1 MAAMSTEKWKGL
13 VYCTMRDSGGS
24 AAKRKSNQYDE
35 EGNTMWKKRLVS
47 MAMALV
53 LAVSLLPTAAWAYSV
68 GTLDDLKRQLS
79 YGETRTITVTGTIE
93 VTETLVIPAKANITI
108 TGGGTLKR
116 AASFTSGRMFRFD
129 SSVGIYERNKA
140 RLTLENITVD
150 GGSVKASDPA
160 FSLSMNAFL
169 TLKAGAV
176 IQNHVCTS
184 AYEGTVYV
192 AGGVL
197 TMEAGS
203 VIRNNTTAGHGG
215 GVNCSAGSFIMRGGT
230 ITGNT
235 AAKGGGV
242 YSKSCPTDS
251 DSTTDQGKGFVIG
264 DRTGKNSTGVIRI
277 EKNKLSDGTTNNVG
291 VCLYSKSYGNIDTS
305 ANPCAVQ
312 YGTFDA
318 AKSYIGVSAE
328 IVPSLVVKHT
338 YPAMQA
344 AFHSD
349 NAAYVLTS
357 GSDGLWLKGAED
369 GTHTHCVCVGHYAAD
384 SSHFTHNGKTAWTG
398 VSSLKAITTA
408 GNYYLLNDVEVEFNN
423 SISDYVWQPVSG
435 VKLCLN
441 GHSIIGKNN
450 NARSMIEVNSGVTF
464 DLTDCKT
471 TGTVTHGEDRWGKQT
486 TGRAVDIGYGSYS
499 TTATFNLWGGSIT
512 GNFCNDSAGGVAITS
527 GTFNMYGGTITG
539 NTAGLKKQSGY
550 GAGGGVFVDMRGTF
564 NLYRGEI
571 SDNTAVFQGGGGVYV
586 YTTGKFTMYDGTI
599 TRNTVTLLGES
610 TYSNSADYG
619 GGGVLNKGTFIME
632 NGTISDNTVIPFSD
646 DGTQGG
652 GGVYNTGTFT
662 MENGTLTGNKAL
674 NYKDRT
680 DGLGDA
686 DACGNGGGLYNASGA
701 TARIANGTITEN
713 ISSARSNGYDG
724 EGAGIFTKGTL
735 SIGTTSSSKVEIHDN
750 EAKLGSDELSGGG
763 GVCVRS
769 NNVKLT
775 GQVKIY
781 DNTSTASSYI
791 NKDDNL
797 YVGDGFTFSAAG
809 LSLDVERDGACIG
822 VTTKNYPYS
831 KIRITNDNAKA
842 GLFFSDKDGLEVVS
856 DSGYLYVREA
866 QFKAIIHLGEGMKV
880 SVNKYGGV
888 LSEDGKTL
896 TFESVT
902 NIPYFEIAPDG
913 DHYLP
918 KSYKDA
924 IKDMNSP
931 LSASW
936 YSNTRVQ
943 LSGYDS
949 KLTKE
954 LELTLPDATA
964 KDAPEAPTGLGV
976 RMPYESDTAYGFIT
990 GTSSLMEYSKDG
1002 TTWTRCSYGTTRVPL
1017 DKKSANSPIYK
1028 DTVYYVRYRDTET
1041 QKVSEATTV
1050 TVPRYTGVV
1059 AVPVP
1064 RTDMV
1069 YRNRGYFVFEGDID
1083 YYDAHYKTVQGNRV
1097 YDAPGTYTVKV
1108 KPEDGYTW
1116 KDGTT
1121 DPVTLTVTIA
1131 RRTATASDFEVI
1143 SCPPYETPYT
1153 GKAQTY
1159 EMRFA
1164 WPESPFGQ
1172 RLKFA
1177 NPDNKLTLKYK
1188 VEETGKFVTE
1198 PIDVGTYTLYIDV
1211 PEDRNFNATTV
1222 TDKDGEWTFTIT
1234 PANMEAPTGVTGVAA
1249 TKTNPTK
1256 GQLTGLGTDMEYRVK
1271 GSETWITATGNTVDV
1286 TLNTENGYPVD
1297 TVFEVRYKADKNH
1310 DTSNPAQ
1317 VTVAAY
1323 RCVDHEF
1330 GQQLVSD
1337 ETNHWYQCTVC
1348 GAKTGIA
1355 AHSYT
1360 DAKFD
1365 DNGHW
1370 AVCACGAET
1379 HHDKHSLTAKHNESQ
1394 HWQECVCGYKT
1405 GAAAH
1410 ELTTKNNTTEHWQE
1424 CECGYKTGETAHSTE
1439 SKYSAD
1445 GHWEECACG
1454 YKTDVKAHTL
1464 ASGHDTTSHWK
1475 YCTCGYQTD
1484 VAAHELTN
1492 KNDAA
1497 EHWQE
1502 CAVCGYA
1509 TAKTAHDMQ
1518 NKSDESQ
1525 HWQECACGYKLGAAA
1540 HTWTDKYDTQNH
1552 WQECGSCGYKKDVT
1566 AHTLVKQTN
1575 ETQHQV
1581 KCESCEYK
1589 TEWENHTGGTATC
1602 TAQAVCE
1609 VCGVSYGEKAAH
1621 VADSNYKYNGEGH
1634 WTACA
1639 TCGTPMSDQEAHTGG
1654 TADCQHQAVCDV
1666 CRQPYGEL
1674 DANTHT
1680 GGIRWVQTAET
1691 HQAFYLCCGAAA
1703 GAEANHSW
1711 NDESVCSEC
1720 GYGCAHTGGT
1730 ATCTALAV
1738 CDICGHTY
1746 GDLLPHDYR
1755 WVIDQEATT
1764 EATGLKH
1771 EECTACGDKRSEGTV
1786 IPKLPRHSSSVST
1799 PDIQPILT
1807 ADEAKSAT
1815 DYSGGIYGLTFR
1827 ASTGYGSF
1835 KGVKVNG
1842 KTIGAGNYIAEENG
1856 GTEIYLKAAY
1866 LQTLAPGKYTMTVM
1880 TESGEVTTEFT
1891 VGGVMTAP
1899 KTADAG
1905 ALVYL
1910 AMALSSYTGT
1920 ALVARKRRKEF

>member
-1 MAAMSTEKWKGL
+1 
-13 VYCTMRDSGGS
+13 
-24 AAKRKSNQYDE
+24 
-35 EGNTMWKKRLVS
+35 MWKKRLVS
-47 MAMALV
+47 MAMALL
-53 LAVSLLPTAAWAYSV
+53 LAVSLLPTAAWAWSYSV
-68 GTLDDLKRQLS
+68 GTLDDLKRQLG
-79 YGETRTITVTGTIE
+79 YGGERTIEVTGTIE
-93 VTETLVIPAKANITI
+93 VTETLVIPEKANITI
-108 TGGGTLKR
+108 TGGTLKR
-116 AASFTSGRMFRFD
+116 AESFTRGDMFRLN
-129 SSVGIYERNKA
+129 SSFGALESNKA

-150 GGSVKASDPA
+150 GGGVKASDPA
-160 FSLSMNAFL
+160 FSLDSNAFL
-169 TLKAGAV
+169 TLKDGTV
-176 IQNHVCTS
+176 IQNHVNTGT
-184 AYEGTVYV
+184 YEGTVYV

-203 VIRNNTTAGHGG
+203 VIRNNTTAGYGG
-215 GVNCSAGSFIMRGGT
+215 GVYCDAGSFIMHGGT

-235 AAKGGGV
+235 AARGGGGV
-242 YSKSCPTDS
+242 YSKSYPTDD

-264 DRTGKNSTGVIRI
+264 DRTAIDRSGVIRI
-277 EKNKLSDGTTNNVG
+277 ENNKLSDGTTNNVG
-291 VCLYSKSYGNIDTS
+291 VALFDSRYSSRTTDTS

-349 NAAYVLTS
+349 NAAYALTS
-357 GSDGLWLKGAED
+357 GSGGLWMKGAED
-369 GTHTHCVCVGHYAAD
+369 GAHTHCVCVGHYAAD
-384 SSHFTHNGKTAWTG
+384 SNHFTHNDKTAWTG
-398 VSSLKAITTA
+398 VSSLKAITEA
-408 GNYYLLNDVEVEFNN
+408 GNYYLLNDVEVESNG
-423 SISDYVWQPVSG
+423 SSTMYSDPYVWQPKNG

-441 GHSIIGKNN
+441 GHSIIGKNS

-471 TGTVTHGEDRWGKQT
+471 TGKVTHGEDRLGKQT
-486 TGRAVDIGYGSYS
+486 TGRAVDIGYGSSS

-539 NTAGLKKQSGY
+539 NTAGLRKQSGY

-571 SDNTAVFQGGGGVYV
+571 SDNTAVYQGGGGVYV
-586 YTTGKFTMYDGTI
+586 YNTGKFTMHDGLI

-610 TYSNSADYG
+610 TSSYSADYG

-632 NGTISDNTVIPFSD
+632 NGTISDNTVVPFAD
-646 DGTQGG
+646 NGTQGG
-652 GGVYNTGTFT
+652 GGVFNTGTFT

-701 TARIANGTITEN
+701 TAKIENGIIKDN
-713 ISSARSNGYDG
+713 ISSARSNGLDG

-735 SIGTTSSSKVEIHDN
+735 YIGTTSSSVVEIYDN

-769 NNVKLT
+769 NYVKLY

-781 DNTSTASSYI
+781 DNTSTIDNSTNK

-797 YVGDGFTFSAAG
+797 YLGSGYKFSAANLK
-809 LSLDVERDGACIG
+809 LSGECIG
-822 VTTKNYPYS
+822 ITTKDYPYS
-831 KIRITNDNAKA
+831 KIQITNDNAND
-842 GLFFSDKDGLEVVS
+842 GFFFSDKDGLEIVS
-856 DSGYLYVREA
+856 DSGNLYVREA
-866 QFKAIIHLGEGMKV
+866 QFKATIHLGEGMTV
-880 SVNKYGGV
+880 SVNKYGGK
-888 LSEDGKTL
+888 LSADGKTL

-954 LELTLPDATA
+954 LELWLPNATA
-964 KDAPEAPTGLGV
+964 KDAPEAPTGLAGQK
-976 RMPYESDTAYGFIT
+976 PEENNTAYGFIT
-990 GTSSLMEYSKDG
+990 GTTRDMEYSKDG
-1002 TTWTRCSYGTTRVPL
+1002 VTWTQCSSGTTRVPL

-1041 QKVSEATTV
+1041 QKVSEAATV

-1083 YYDAHYKTVQGNRV
+1083 YYDAHYKTVQGSRV

-1131 RRTATASDFEVI
+1131 KRTATASDFKYDAY
-1143 SCPPYETPYT
+1143 PPYETPYS
-1153 GKAQTY
+1153 GEAQTY
-1159 EMRFA
+1159 ENVRFKKLDA
-1164 WPESPFGQ
+1164 IYGDP
-1172 RLKFA
+1172 LAFA

-1222 TDKDGEWTFTIT
+1222 TDKDGEWTFKIV

-1271 GSETWITATGNTVDV
+1271 GSETWTAATGNTVDV

-1310 DTSNPAQ
+1310 DTSSPAQ
-1317 VTVAAY
+1317 VTVKAY
-1323 RCVDHEF
+1323 QCVEHVYGET
-1330 GQQLVSD
+1330 LVSD
-1337 ETNHWYQCTVC
+1337 EANHWYQCTVC

-1355 AHSYT
+1355 THSYT
-1360 DAKFD
+1360 DKKFD
-1365 DNGHW
+1365 GNGHW

-1405 GAAAH
+1405 GETAH
-1410 ELTTKNNTTEHWQE
+1410 ELTSKYDTAGHWQE
-1424 CECGYKTGETAHSTE
+1424 CECGYATNKTDHSME
-1439 SKYSAD
+1439 RKSSAD
-1445 GHWEECACG
+1445 GHWDACACG
-1454 YKTDVKAHTL
+1454 YKTDV
-1464 ASGHDTTSHWK
+1464 
-1475 YCTCGYQTD
+1475 
-1484 VAAHELTN
+1484 AAH
-1492 KNDAA
+1492 A
-1497 EHWQE
+1497 
-1502 CAVCGYA
+1502 
-1509 TAKTAHDMQ
+1509 
-1518 NKSDESQ
+1518 
-1525 HWQECACGYKLGAAA
+1525 
-1540 HTWTDKYDTQNH
+1540 WTDKFDTQNH
-1552 WQECGSCGYKKDVT
+1552 WQECSGCGYQKDVT
-1566 AHTLVKQTN
+1566 AHSLTKNVN

-1581 KCESCEYK
+1581 KCESCGYE

-1602 TAQAVCE
+1602 TAKAVCS
-1609 VCGVSYGEKAAH
+1609 VCGESYGELAAH

-1639 TCGTPMSDQEAHTGG
+1639 TCGTPMSTQEAHTGG
-1654 TADCQHQAVCDV
+1654 TADCQHKAVCDV
-1666 CRQPYGEL
+1666 CGQPYGEIN
-1674 DANTHT
+1674 ASNHT

-1711 NDESVCSEC
+1711 NDESVCTEC

-1786 IPKLPRHSSSVST
+1786 IPKQPRHSSSVST

>member
-1 MAAMSTEKWKGL
+1 
-13 VYCTMRDSGGS
+13 
-24 AAKRKSNQYDE
+24 
-35 EGNTMWKKRLVS
+35 MWKKRLVS

-53 LAVSLLPTAAWAYSV
+53 LAVSLLPTTAWAWSYSV
-68 GTLDDLKRQLS
+68 DTFNELKTQLGKG
-79 YGETRTITVTGTIE
+79 GERTIEVTGTIE
-93 VTETLVIPAKANITI
+93 VTETLVIPEKAKITI
-108 TGGGTLKR
+108 TGGTLKR
-116 AASFTSGRMFRFD
+116 AASFTSGKMFGFAT
-129 SSVGIYERNKA
+129 SGFGTSEA
-140 RLTLENITVD
+140 RLTLEDITVD
-150 GGSVKASDPA
+150 GGGVKASEPA
-160 FSLSMNAFL
+160 FVLLGKSFL
-169 TLKAGAV
+169 TLKNGAV
-176 IQNHVCTS
+176 IQNHVCTNT
-184 AYEGTVYV
+184 YMGTVYV
-192 AGGVL
+192 TGGML

-203 VIRNNTTAGHGG
+203 VIRNNTTAGDGG

-242 YSKSCPTDS
+242 YSKSCPKSD
-251 DSTTDQGKGFVIG
+251 DSTTDEGKGFVIG
-264 DRTGKNSTGVIRI
+264 DRTASDRSGVIRI
-277 EKNKLSDGTTNNVG
+277 ENNKLTDGTANNVY
-291 VCLYSKSYGNIDTS
+291 VCFYSNPYGNTADTS
-305 ANPCAVQ
+305 ANPCAMQ
-312 YGTFDA
+312 YGTFKVAD
-318 AKSYIGVSAE
+318 SYIGVSAE
-328 IVPSLVVKHT
+328 VTHSLVAKHPT
-338 YPAMQA
+338 EYIKT

-349 NAAYVLTS
+349 STAYTLKLNS
-357 GSDGLWLKGAED
+357 GIWLESAD
-369 GTHTHCVCVGHYAAD
+369 THTHCVCGGHYSTD
-384 SSHFTHNGKTAWTG
+384 SNHSTHKELEWTG
-398 VSSLKAITTA
+398 VSSLKVITTA
-408 GNYYLLNDVEVEFNN
+408 GNYYLLNDVEVEYDSSNGTN
-423 SISDYVWQPVSG
+423 TWQPKNG

-441 GHSIIGKNN
+441 GYSIISKDKSTRG
-450 NARSMIEVNSGVTF
+450 MIKVDGGATF
-464 DLTDCKT
+464 DLTDCQT
-471 TGTVTHGEDRWGKQT
+471 TGKVTHGENNRGKA
-486 TGRAVDIGYGSYS
+486 TGKGVDIGWDTISS
-499 TTATFNLWGGSIT
+499 SFNNTTFNLWGGSIT
-512 GNFCNDSAGGVAITS
+512 GHASGNGSGVTVS
-527 GTFNMYGGTITG
+527 GGTFNMYGGKITG
-539 NTAGLKKQSGY
+539 NSADIKDSSY
-550 GAGGGVFVDMRGTF
+550 GGGGGVYVDRNGKF
-564 NLYRGEI
+564 NLYKGEI
-571 SDNTAVFQGGGGVYV
+571 SDNTASRQGGGGVINWG
-586 YTTGKFTMYDGTI
+586 TFTMYDGLI
-599 TRNTVTLLGES
+599 TGNTVTLTGDS
-610 TYSNSADYG
+610 TYEYSADQG
-619 GGGVLNKGTFIME
+619 GGGVLNRGTFTME
-632 NGTISDNTVIPFSD
+632 NGTISDNTVVPFSD

-652 GGVYNTGTFT
+652 GGVYNARGTFT
-662 MENGTLTGNKAL
+662 MENGTITHNQAL
-674 NYKDRT
+674 NYTDSRT
-680 DGLGDA
+680 DAAADK

-701 TARIANGTITEN
+701 TAKIENATITEN
-713 ISSARSNGYDG
+713 ISSARRDGKNG

-735 SIGTTSSSKVEIHDN
+735 YIGTTSSKVEIIDN
-750 EAKLGSDELSGGG
+750 EARLGSDELSGGG

-781 DNTSTASSYI
+781 DNTSTASSHPD
-791 NKDDNL
+791 KDDNL
-797 YVGDGFTFSAAG
+797 YVGYDNYRNNFMFSAAG
-809 LSLDVERDGACIG
+809 LKLTGKEHIG
-822 VTTKNYPYS
+822 ITTQATYAKVQ
-831 KIRITNDNAKA
+831 ITNDNANA
-842 GLFFSDKDGLEVVS
+842 AYFYPDSNDYQIVS
-856 DSGYLYVREA
+856 ENDRLYRREA
-866 QFKAIIHLGEGMKV
+866 QFKATIHLGEGMKV

-888 LSEDGKTL
+888 LSDGGKTL

-954 LELTLPDATA
+954 LELWLPDATA
-964 KDAPEAPTGLGV
+964 KDAPGAPTGLGV

-1017 DKKSANSPIYK
+1017 DKRSVNSEIYV

-1041 QKVSEATTV
+1041 QKVSEAATV

-1069 YRNRGYFVFEGDID
+1069 YRNRYYFIFEGDID
-1083 YYDAHYKTVQGNRV
+1083 YYDAHYKTVQGSRT
-1097 YDAPGTYTVKV
+1097 YCDPGTYTVKV

-1116 KDGTT
+1116 EDGTT

-1131 RRTATASDFEVI
+1131 KRTATASDFEVI
-1143 SCPPYETPYT
+1143 SCPTLETDYT

-1164 WPESPFGQ
+1164 WPESPFGH

-1211 PEDRNFNATTV
+1211 PDDPNFNATTV
-1222 TDKDGEWTFTIT
+1222 TDKDGRWTFTIT
-1234 PANMEAPTGVTGVAA
+1234 PADMKAPTGVTGVAA
-1249 TKTNPTK
+1249 TKEHPTK

-1271 GSETWITATGNTVDV
+1271 GSDTWTAATGNTVDV

-1310 DTSNPAQ
+1310 DTSSPAQ
-1317 VTVAAY
+1317 VTVKAY
-1323 RCVDHEF
+1323 QCVEHVYGET
-1330 GQQLVSD
+1330 LVSD
-1337 ETNHWYQCTVC
+1337 ETSHWYQCTVC

-1360 DAKFD
+1360 DKKFD
-1365 DNGHW
+1365 GNGHW

-1405 GAAAH
+1405 GETAH
-1410 ELTTKNNTTEHWQE
+1410 ELTSKYDTAGHWQE
-1424 CECGYKTGETAHSTE
+1424 CECGYATNKTDHSMESKSSADGHWDACACGYKTDVTAHAWTDKFDTQNHWQECSGCGYKTGETAHS
-1439 SKYSAD
+1439 
-1445 GHWEECACG
+1445 
-1454 YKTDVKAHTL
+1454 
-1464 ASGHDTTSHWK
+1464 
-1475 YCTCGYQTD
+1475 
-1484 VAAHELTN
+1484 LT
-1492 KNDAA
+1492 KN
-1497 EHWQE
+1497 
-1502 CAVCGYA
+1502 V
-1509 TAKTAHDMQ
+1509 
-1518 NKSDESQ
+1518 
-1525 HWQECACGYKLGAAA
+1525 
-1540 HTWTDKYDTQNH
+1540 
-1552 WQECGSCGYKKDVT
+1552 
-1566 AHTLVKQTN
+1566 N

-1581 KCESCEYK
+1581 KCESCGYK

-1602 TAQAVCE
+1602 TAKAVCS
-1609 VCGVSYGEKAAH
+1609 VCGEAYGELAAH
-1621 VADSNYKYNGEGH
+1621 VADSNYRYNADGH

-1639 TCGTPMSDQEAHTGG
+1639 TCGTPMSTQEAHTGG
-1654 TADCQHQAVCDV
+1654 TADCQHPAVCDV
-1666 CRQPYGEL
+1666 CGQPYGEL
-1674 DANTHT
+1674 DASNHT

-1711 NDESVCSEC
+1711 NDGSVCTEC

-1771 EECTACGDKRSEGTV
+1771 EECTACGNKRSEGTV
-1786 IPKLPRHSSSVST
+1786 IPKLPRHSSSVSA

>member
-1 MAAMSTEKWKGL
+1 
-13 VYCTMRDSGGS
+13 
-24 AAKRKSNQYDE
+24 
-35 EGNTMWKKRLVS
+35 MWKKRLVS

-53 LAVSLLPTAAWAYSV
+53 LAVSLLPTAAWAYPAD
-68 GTLDDLKRQLS
+68 TLAELKSQLS
-79 YGETRTITVTGTIE
+79 KGGTRTIPVTGTIE
-93 VTETLVIPAKANITI
+93 VTETLVIPAEAKITI
-108 TGGGTLKR
+108 SGGTLKR
-116 AASFTSGRMFRFD
+116 ADSFTSGCMFRLNSTIGAYD
-129 SSVGIYERNKA
+129 RNKA
-140 RLTLENITVD
+140 SLTLEKITVD
-150 GGSVKASDPA
+150 GGGVKASEPA
-160 FSLSMNAFL
+160 FSLGSNAFL

-197 TMEAGS
+197 TMETGS
-203 VIRNNTTAGHGG
+203 VIRDNTTAGNGG
-215 GVNCSAGSFIMRGGT
+215 GVNCGAGSFIMHGGT

-235 AAKGGGV
+235 AAKGGGGV
-242 YSKSCPTDS
+242 YSASCPTDS

-277 EKNKLSDGTTNNVG
+277 ENNTLSDGTANNVG

-349 NAAYVLTS
+349 NAAYALTS
-357 GSDGLWLKGAED
+357 GSGGLWMKGAKD
-369 GTHTHCVCVGHYAAD
+369 GAHTHCVCVGHYAAD
-384 SSHFTHNGKTAWTG
+384 SSHFTHNDKTAWTG
-398 VSSLKAITTA
+398 VSSLKAITEA
-408 GNYYLLNDVEVEFNN
+408 GNYYLLNDVEVESNG
-423 SISDYVWQPVSG
+423 SSTLYSDPNVWQPVNG

-441 GHSIIGKNN
+441 GHSIIGKNSN
-450 NARSMIEVNSGVTF
+450 ERGMIEVNSGVTF

-471 TGTVTHGEDRWGKQT
+471 TGKVTHGKNFQGVQT
-486 TGRAVDIGYGSYS
+486 EGRGVDIGYGSSS

-512 GNFCNDSAGGVAITS
+512 GNACNNSGGGVVVYS
-527 GTFNMYGGTITG
+527 GTFNMYGGKITD
-539 NTAGLKKQSGY
+539 NTAGLKKENGN
-550 GAGGGVFVDMRGTF
+550 GAGGGVYVDMRGTF

-571 SDNTAVFQGGGGVYV
+571 SENTAVLQGGGGVYV
-586 YTTGKFTMYDGTI
+586 YNTGKFTMHDGLI

-610 TYSNSADYG
+610 TSSYSADYG

-646 DGTQGG
+646 NGTQGG

-662 MENGTLTGNKAL
+662 MENGTLTRNKAL
-674 NYKDRT
+674 NYADRT
-680 DGLGDA
+680 DGLGDK

-701 TARIANGTITEN
+701 TAKIENAVITEN

-735 SIGTTSSSKVEIHDN
+735 YIGTTSSSKVEIIDN
-750 EAKLGSDELSGGG
+750 EARLGSDELSGGG

-769 NNVKLT
+769 NNVYLN

-781 DNTSTASSYI
+781 DNTSTIDNSTNK

-797 YVGDGFTFSAAG
+797 YVGDGFTFYATG
-809 LSLDVERDGACIG
+809 LNTERQDIG

-856 DSGYLYVREA
+856 DSGNLYVREA
-866 QFKAIIHLGEGMKV
+866 QFKATIHLGEGMTV
-880 SVNKYGGV
+880 SVNKYGGK
-888 LSEDGKTL
+888 LSADGKTL

-902 NIPYFEIAPDG
+902 NIPYFEITPDG

-943 LSGYDS
+943 ISGYDS

-954 LELTLPDATA
+954 LELWLPDATA
-964 KDAPEAPTGLGV
+964 KDAPEAPTGLAGT
-976 RMPYESDTAYGFIT
+976 MPYESDTAYGFIT

-1017 DKKSANSPIYK
+1017 DKRSANSEIYV

-1041 QKVSEATTV
+1041 QKVSEATAV

-1069 YRNRGYFVFEGDID
+1069 YRNRYYFIFEGDID
-1083 YYDAHYKTVQGNRV
+1083 YYDAHYKTVQGSRTYCN
-1097 YDAPGTYTVKV
+1097 PGTYTVKV

-1121 DPVTLTVTIA
+1121 EPVTLTVTIA
-1131 RRTATASDFEVI
+1131 KRTATASDFEVI
-1143 SCPPYETPYT
+1143 SYPTYETDYT

-1159 EMRFA
+1159 EIRFA
-1164 WPESPFGQ
+1164 WPESPWGH
-1172 RLKFA
+1172 RLAFA
-1177 NPDNKLTLKYK
+1177 NSNNKLTLKYK
-1188 VEETGKFVTE
+1188 VGDTNTFVTE
-1198 PIDVGTYTLYIDV
+1198 PVDVGTYTLYIDV
-1211 PEDRNFNATTV
+1211 PDDPNFNATTV
-1222 TDKDGEWTFTIT
+1222 TDKDGGWTFTIT
-1234 PANMEAPTGVTGVAA
+1234 PADMKAPAGVTGVAA
-1249 TKTNPTK
+1249 TKEHPTK

-1271 GSETWITATGNTVDV
+1271 GSDTWTAATGNNTVDV

-1310 DTSNPAQ
+1310 DTSSPAQ
-1317 VTVAAY
+1317 VTVKAY
-1323 RCVDHEF
+1323 QCVEHVYGET
-1330 GQQLVSD
+1330 LVSD
-1337 ETNHWYQCTVC
+1337 ETSHWYQCTVC

-1360 DAKFD
+1360 DKKFD

-1394 HWQECVCGYKT
+1394 HWQECVCGYKIGET
-1405 GAAAH
+1405 AH
-1410 ELTTKNNTTEHWQE
+1410 ELTSKYDTAGHWQE
-1424 CECGYKTGETAHSTE
+1424 CECGYATDKTDHSME
-1439 SKYSAD
+1439 RKSSAD
-1445 GHWEECACG
+1445 GHWDACACG
-1454 YKTDVKAHTL
+1454 YKTDV
-1464 ASGHDTTSHWK
+1464 
-1475 YCTCGYQTD
+1475 
-1484 VAAHELTN
+1484 AAH
-1492 KNDAA
+1492 A
-1497 EHWQE
+1497 
-1502 CAVCGYA
+1502 
-1509 TAKTAHDMQ
+1509 
-1518 NKSDESQ
+1518 
-1525 HWQECACGYKLGAAA
+1525 
-1540 HTWTDKYDTQNH
+1540 WTDKFDTQNH
-1552 WQECGSCGYKKDVT
+1552 WQECSGCGYQKDVT
-1566 AHTLVKQTN
+1566 AHSLTKNVN

-1581 KCESCEYK
+1581 KCESCGYK

-1602 TAQAVCE
+1602 TAKAVCS
-1609 VCGVSYGEKAAH
+1609 VCGEAYGELAAH

-1639 TCGTPMSDQEAHTGG
+1639 TCGTPMSNQEAHTGG
-1654 TADCQHQAVCDV
+1654 TADCQHKAVCDV
-1666 CRQPYGEL
+1666 CGQPYGEL
-1674 DANTHT
+1674 DASNHT

-1711 NDESVCSEC
+1711 NDESVCTEC

>member
-1 MAAMSTEKWKGL
+1 
-13 VYCTMRDSGGS
+13 
-24 AAKRKSNQYDE
+24 
-35 EGNTMWKKRLVS
+35 MWKKRLVS
-47 MAMALV
+47 MAMALL

-176 IQNHVCTS
+176 IQNHVNTGT
-184 AYEGTVYV
+184 YEGTVYV

-203 VIRNNTTAGHGG
+203 VIRNNTTAGYGG
-215 GVNCSAGSFIMRGGT
+215 GVYCDAGSFIMHGGT

-235 AAKGGGV
+235 AARGGGGV
-242 YSKSCPTDS
+242 YNKSYPYIQQDEA
-251 DSTTDQGKGFVIG
+251 QGSNYGFVIG
-264 DRTGKNSTGVIRI
+264 DRTASDRSSVIRI

-291 VCLYSKSYGNIDTS
+291 VALFDSRYSSRTTDTS

-349 NAAYVLTS
+349 NAAYALTS
-357 GSDGLWLKGAED
+357 GSGGLWMKGAED
-369 GTHTHCVCVGHYAAD
+369 GAHTHCVCVGHYAAD
-384 SSHFTHNGKTAWTG
+384 SSHFTHNDKTAWTG

-441 GHSIIGKNN
+441 GHSIIGKNSN
-450 NARSMIEVNSGVTF
+450 ERSMIEVNSGVTF

-471 TGTVTHGEDRWGKQT
+471 TGKVTHGEDRLGKQT
-486 TGRAVDIGYGSYS
+486 TGRAVDIGYRSYS

-539 NTAGLKKQSGY
+539 NTAGLRKQSGY

-571 SDNTAVFQGGGGVYV
+571 SDNTAVYQGGGGVYV
-586 YTTGKFTMYDGTI
+586 YNTGKFTMHDGLI
-599 TRNTVTLLGES
+599 TRNTVTLLGKS
-610 TYSNSADYG
+610 TSSYSADYADYG

-632 NGTISDNTVIPFSD
+632 KGTISDNTVVPFAD
-646 DGTQGG
+646 NGTQGG
-652 GGVYNTGTFT
+652 GGVFNAKGTFT
-662 MENGTLTGNKAL
+662 MKDGTITGNKAL
-674 NYKDRT
+674 NYTDPRT
-680 DGLGDA
+680 AEAADK

-701 TARIANGTITEN
+701 TAKIENGIIKDN
-713 ISSARSNGYDG
+713 ISSARSNGLDG

-735 SIGTTSSSKVEIHDN
+735 YIGTTRSSVVEIHDN
-750 EAKLGSDELSGGG
+750 EAKLGSDTLSGGG

-769 NNVKLT
+769 NSVYLY

-781 DNTSTASSYI
+781 DNTSTIDNSTNK

-797 YVGDGFTFSAAG
+797 YVGDGFTFYATG
-809 LSLDVERDGACIG
+809 LNTERQDIG

-856 DSGYLYVREA
+856 DNGYLYVREA
-866 QFKAIIHLGEGMKV
+866 QFKATIHLGEGMKV
-880 SVNKYGGV
+880 SVKPNGGV
-888 LSEDGKTL
+888 LSADGKTL

-902 NIPYFEIAPDG
+902 YIPYFEIAPDG
-913 DHYLP
+913 DYYFP
-918 KSYKDA
+918 ESYKDA
-924 IKDMNSP
+924 VLAVNST
-931 LSASW
+931 LGVSRM
-936 YSNTRVQ
+936 SNTRVQ
-943 LSGYDS
+943 ISGYDS

-954 LELTLPDATA
+954 LELTLPNATA
-964 KDAPEAPTGLGV
+964 KDTPAAPTGLGV

-1002 TTWTRCSYGTTRVPL
+1002 KTWTRCSYGTTRVPL

-1041 QKVSEATTV
+1041 QKVSEAATV

-1083 YYDAHYKTVQGNRV
+1083 YYDAHYKTVQGDRV

-1116 KDGTT
+1116 EDGTT
-1121 DPVTLTVTIA
+1121 EPVTLTVTIA
-1131 RRTATASDFEVI
+1131 KRTATASDFEVI
-1143 SCPPYETPYT
+1143 SCPTLETDYT

-1164 WPESPFGQ
+1164 WPESPFGH

-1177 NPDNKLTLKYK
+1177 NSDNKLTLKYK

-1211 PEDRNFNATTV
+1211 PDDPNFNATTV
-1222 TDKDGEWTFTIT
+1222 TDKDGGWTFTIT

-1271 GSETWITATGNTVDV
+1271 GSETWTAATGNTVDV

-1310 DTSNPAQ
+1310 DTSSPAQ
-1317 VTVAAY
+1317 VTVKAY
-1323 RCVDHEF
+1323 QCVEHVYGET
-1330 GQQLVSD
+1330 LVSD
-1337 ETNHWYQCTVC
+1337 EANHWYQCTVC

-1365 DNGHW
+1365 GNGHW

-1379 HHDKHSLTAKHNESQ
+1379 HHDEHSLTAKHNESQ

-1405 GAAAH
+1405 GETAH
-1410 ELTTKNNTTEHWQE
+1410 ELTSKYDTAGHWQE
-1424 CECGYKTGETAHSTE
+1424 CECGYATDKTDHSME
-1439 SKYSAD
+1439 GKSSAD
-1445 GHWEECACG
+1445 GHWDACACG
-1454 YKTDVKAHTL
+1454 YKTDV
-1464 ASGHDTTSHWK
+1464 
-1475 YCTCGYQTD
+1475 
-1484 VAAHELTN
+1484 
-1492 KNDAA
+1492 
-1497 EHWQE
+1497 
-1502 CAVCGYA
+1502 
-1509 TAKTAHDMQ
+1509 TAH
-1518 NKSDESQ
+1518 
-1525 HWQECACGYKLGAAA
+1525 A
-1540 HTWTDKYDTQNH
+1540 
-1552 WQECGSCGYKKDVT
+1552 
-1566 AHTLVKQTN
+1566 
-1575 ETQHQV
+1575 
-1581 KCESCEYK
+1581 
-1589 TEWENHTGGTATC
+1589 
-1602 TAQAVCE
+1602 
-1609 VCGVSYGEKAAH
+1609 
-1621 VADSNYKYNGEGH
+1621 
-1634 WTACA
+1634 
-1639 TCGTPMSDQEAHTGG
+1639 
-1654 TADCQHQAVCDV
+1654 
-1666 CRQPYGEL
+1666 
-1674 DANTHT
+1674 
-1680 GGIRWVQTAET
+1680 
-1691 HQAFYLCCGAAA
+1691 
-1703 GAEANHSW
+1703 
-1711 NDESVCSEC
+1711 
-1720 GYGCAHTGGT
+1720 
-1730 ATCTALAV
+1730 
-1738 CDICGHTY
+1738 
-1746 GDLLPHDYR
+1746 
-1755 WVIDQEATT
+1755 
-1764 EATGLKH
+1764 
-1771 EECTACGDKRSEGTV
+1771 
-1786 IPKLPRHSSSVST
+1786 
-1799 PDIQPILT
+1799 
-1807 ADEAKSAT
+1807 
-1815 DYSGGIYGLTFR
+1815 
-1827 ASTGYGSF
+1827 
-1835 KGVKVNG
+1835 
-1842 KTIGAGNYIAEENG
+1842 
-1856 GTEIYLKAAY
+1856 
-1866 LQTLAPGKYTMTVM
+1866 
-1880 TESGEVTTEFT
+1880 
-1891 VGGVMTAP
+1891 
-1899 KTADAG
+1899 
-1905 ALVYL
+1905 
-1910 AMALSSYTGT
+1910 
-1920 ALVARKRRKEF
+1920 

>member
-1 MAAMSTEKWKGL
+1 
-13 VYCTMRDSGGS
+13 
-24 AAKRKSNQYDE
+24 
-35 EGNTMWKKRLVS
+35 MWKKRLVS

-53 LAVSLLPTAAWAYSV
+53 LAVSLLPTTAWAYPA
-68 GTLDDLKRQLS
+68 GTLAELKSQLS
-79 YGETRTITVTGTIE
+79 YGGTRTIPVTGTIE
-93 VTETLVIPAKANITI
+93 VTETLVIPAGANITI

-116 AASFTSGRMFRFD
+116 AASFTSGKMFGFAT
-129 SSVGIYERNKA
+129 SGFSTSEA
-140 RLTLENITVD
+140 RLTLEDITVD
-150 GGSVKASDPA
+150 GGGVKASEPA
-160 FSLSMNAFL
+160 FVLLGKSFL
-169 TLKAGAV
+169 TLKNGAV
-176 IQNHVCTS
+176 IQNHVCTNT
-184 AYEGTVYV
+184 YMGTVYV
-192 AGGVL
+192 TGGVL

-203 VIRNNTTAGHGG
+203 VIRNNTTAGYGG
-215 GVNCSAGSFIMRGGT
+215 GVYCDAGSFIMHGGT

-235 AAKGGGV
+235 AARGGGGV
-242 YSKSCPTDS
+242 YNKSYPYIQQDEA
-251 DSTTDQGKGFVIG
+251 QGSNYGFVIG
-264 DRTGKNSTGVIRI
+264 DRTASDRSGVIRI
-277 EKNKLSDGTTNNVG
+277 ENNKLSDGTTNNVS
-291 VCLYSKSYGNIDTS
+291 VALFDSRYSSRTTDTS

-349 NAAYVLTS
+349 NAAYALTS
-357 GSDGLWLKGAED
+357 GSGGLWMKGAKD
-369 GTHTHCVCVGHYAAD
+369 GAHTHCVCVGHYAAD
-384 SSHFTHNGKTAWTG
+384 SSHFTHNDKTAWTG
-398 VSSLKAITTA
+398 VSSLKAITEA
-408 GNYYLLNDVEVEFNN
+408 GNYYLLNDVEVEYNG
-423 SISDYVWQPVSG
+423 SSTLYSDPYVWQPVNG

-441 GHSIIGKNN
+441 GHSIIGKNSN
-450 NARSMIEVNSGVTF
+450 EGSMIEVNSGVTF

-471 TGTVTHGEDRWGKQT
+471 TGKVTHGEDRLGKQT

-539 NTAGLKKQSGY
+539 NTAGLKKESGY

-610 TYSNSADYG
+610 TYSNSTDYG

-646 DGTQGG
+646 NGTQGG

-662 MENGTLTGNKAL
+662 MENGTLTRNKAL

-680 DGLGDA
+680 DGLGDK

-701 TARIANGTITEN
+701 TAKIENAVITEN

-735 SIGTTSSSKVEIHDN
+735 YIGTTSSSKVEIFDN
-750 EAKLGSDELSGGG
+750 EAKLGSDTISGGG

-769 NNVKLT
+769 NNVKLI

-781 DNTSTASSYI
+781 NNTSTIDNST
-791 NKDDNL
+791 NKNKEDNL
-797 YVGDGFTFSAAG
+797 YLGSGYKFSAANLK
-809 LSLDVERDGACIG
+809 LSGECIG
-822 VTTKNYPYS
+822 ITTKDYPYS
-831 KIRITNDNAKA
+831 KIQITNDNAND
-842 GLFFSDKDGLEVVS
+842 GFFFSDKDGLEVVS
-856 DSGYLYVREA
+856 DSGNLYVREA
-866 QFKAIIHLGEGMKV
+866 QFKATIHLGEGMKV

-888 LSEDGKTL
+888 LSDGGKTL

-943 LSGYDS
+943 LSGRDS

-954 LELTLPDATA
+954 LELTLPNATA
-964 KDAPEAPTGLGV
+964 KDTPAAPTGLAGT
-976 RMPYESDTAYGFIT
+976 MPKKSDTAYGFIT

-1002 TTWTRCSYGTTRVPL
+1002 KTWTTCSYYGSTTKVPL
-1017 DKKSANSPIYK
+1017 NKRSADSEIYV

-1041 QKVSEATTV
+1041 QKVSEAATV

-1069 YRNRGYFVFEGDID
+1069 YRNRGYFVFEGGID
-1083 YYDAHYKTVQGNRV
+1083 DYRAHYITVEGT
-1097 YDAPGTYTVKV
+1097 YIHTKAGTYTVKV

-1116 KDGTT
+1116 VGGGT

-1131 RRTATASDFEVI
+1131 RRTATASDFKYDA
-1143 SCPPYETPYT
+1143 CPPYETPYS
-1153 GKAQTY
+1153 GEAQTY
-1159 EMRFA
+1159 ENVRFKKLDA
-1164 WPESPFGQ
+1164 IHGDP
-1172 RLKFA
+1172 LAFA
-1177 NPDNKLTLKYK
+1177 NSNNKLTLKYK
-1188 VEETGKFVTE
+1188 VGDTNTFVTE
-1198 PIDVGTYTLYIDV
+1198 PVDVGTYTLYIDV
-1211 PEDRNFNATTV
+1211 PDDPNFNATTV
-1222 TDKDGEWTFTIT
+1222 TDERGFWTFTIT
-1234 PANMEAPTGVTGVAA
+1234 PADMKAPTGVTGVAA
-1249 TKTNPTK
+1249 TKEHPTT
-1256 GQLTGLGTDMEYRVK
+1256 GQLTGLGTDMEYSKDGV
-1271 GSETWITATGNTVDV
+1271 TWTAATGNTVDV

-1310 DTSNPAQ
+1310 DTSSPAQ
-1317 VTVAAY
+1317 VTVKAY
-1323 RCVDHEF
+1323 QCVEHVYGET
-1330 GQQLVSD
+1330 LVGD
-1337 ETNHWYQCTVC
+1337 EANHWYQCTVC

-1355 AHSYT
+1355 VHSYT
-1360 DAKFD
+1360 DKKFD
-1365 DNGHW
+1365 GNGHW

-1379 HHDKHSLTAKHNESQ
+1379 HHDTHSLTAKHNESQ

-1405 GAAAH
+1405 GETAH
-1410 ELTTKNNTTEHWQE
+1410 ELTSKYDTAGHWQE
-1424 CECGYKTGETAHSTE
+1424 CECGYATDKTDHSME
-1439 SKYSAD
+1439 GKSSAD
-1445 GHWEECACG
+1445 GHWDACACG
-1454 YKTDVKAHTL
+1454 YKTDV
-1464 ASGHDTTSHWK
+1464 
-1475 YCTCGYQTD
+1475 
-1484 VAAHELTN
+1484 AAH
-1492 KNDAA
+1492 A
-1497 EHWQE
+1497 
-1502 CAVCGYA
+1502 
-1509 TAKTAHDMQ
+1509 
-1518 NKSDESQ
+1518 
-1525 HWQECACGYKLGAAA
+1525 
-1540 HTWTDKYDTQNH
+1540 WTDKFDTQNH
-1552 WQECGSCGYKKDVT
+1552 WQECSGCGYKTGVT
-1566 AHTLVKQTN
+1566 AHSLTKNVN

-1581 KCESCEYK
+1581 KCESCGYK

-1602 TAQAVCE
+1602 TAKAVCS
-1609 VCGVSYGEKAAH
+1609 VCGESYGELAAH
-1621 VADSNYKYNGEGH
+1621 VADSTYKYNGEGH

-1639 TCGTPMSDQEAHTGG
+1639 TCGTPMSNQEAHTGG
-1654 TADCQHQAVCDV
+1654 RADCQHKAVCDV
-1666 CRQPYGEL
+1666 CGQPYGEL
-1674 DANTHT
+1674 DASNHT

-1711 NDESVCSEC
+1711 NDGSVCTEC

-1771 EECTACGDKRSEGTV
+1771 EECTVCGDKRSEGTV
-1786 IPKLPRHSSSVST
+1786 IPKQPRHSSSVST

>member
-1 MAAMSTEKWKGL
+1 
-13 VYCTMRDSGGS
+13 
-24 AAKRKSNQYDE
+24 
-35 EGNTMWKKRLVS
+35 MWKKRLVS

-53 LAVSLLPTAAWAYSV
+53 LAVSLLPTTAWAWSYSV
-68 GTLDDLKRQLS
+68 DTFNELKTQLGKG
-79 YGETRTITVTGTIE
+79 GERTIEVTGTIE
-93 VTETLVIPAKANITI
+93 VTETLVIPEKANITI
-108 TGGGTLKR
+108 TGGTLKR
-116 AASFTSGRMFRFD
+116 AESFTSGRMFRLN
-129 SSVGIYERNKA
+129 SSFGALESNKA

-150 GGSVKASDPA
+150 GNNVKASEPVV
-160 FSLSMNAFL
+160 SLSSNGFL
-169 TLKAGAV
+169 TLKDGAV
-176 IQNHVCTS
+176 IQNHVNTGT
-184 AYEGTVYV
+184 YEGTVYV

-203 VIRNNTTAGHGG
+203 VIRNNATAGYGG
-215 GVNCSAGSFIMRGGT
+215 GVYCDAGSFIMHGGT

-235 AAKGGGV
+235 AARGGGGV

-264 DRTGKNSTGVIRI
+264 DRTGSDRSGVIRI
-277 EKNKLSDGTTNNVG
+277 ENNTLSDGTTNNVG

-328 IVPSLVVKHT
+328 IVPSLVVKHPNST
-338 YPAMQA
+338 MQA
-344 AFHSD
+344 AFRSD
-349 NAAYVLTS
+349 NGAYALTS
-357 GSDGLWLKGAED
+357 GSGGLWMKGAED

-384 SSHFTHNGKTAWTG
+384 SSHFTHNDKTAWTG

-441 GHSIIGKNN
+441 GHSIIGKNSN
-450 NARSMIEVNSGVTF
+450 ERSMIEVNSGVTF

-471 TGTVTHGEDRWGKQT
+471 TGKVTHGEDRLGRQT
-486 TGRAVDIGYGSYS
+486 TGRAVDIGYGSSS

-539 NTAGLKKQSGY
+539 NTAGLKKESGY

-610 TYSNSADYG
+610 TYSNSTDYG

-646 DGTQGG
+646 NGTQGG

-662 MENGTLTGNKAL
+662 MENGTLTRNKAL
-674 NYKDRT
+674 NYAART
-680 DGLGDA
+680 DGLGDK

-701 TARIANGTITEN
+701 TAKIENAVITEN

-769 NNVKLT
+769 NNVKLI

-781 DNTSTASSYI
+781 DNTSTIDNSTNK

-831 KIRITNDNAKA
+831 RIRITNDNAKA

-856 DSGYLYVREA
+856 DNGYLYVREA
-866 QFKAIIHLGEGMKV
+866 QFKATIHLGDGMTV
-880 SVNKYGGV
+880 SVNKYGGK
-888 LSEDGKTL
+888 LSADGKTL

-913 DHYLP
+913 DYYFP
-918 KSYKDA
+918 ESYKDA

-949 KLTKE
+949 KLKAE
-954 LELTLPDATA
+954 LELTLPNATA
-964 KDAPEAPTGLGV
+964 KDTPAAPTGLAGT
-976 RMPYESDTAYGFIT
+976 MPKKSDTAYGFIT

-1002 TTWTRCSYGTTRVPL
+1002 TTWTTCSYYGNTTKVPL

-1050 TVPRYTGVV
+1050 TVPRHTGVV

-1069 YRNRGYFVFEGDID
+1069 YRNRGYFVFEADPD
-1083 YYDAHYKTVQGNRV
+1083 YYKAHYITVEGT
-1097 YDAPGTYTVKV
+1097 YIHTKAGTYTVKV

-1116 KDGTT
+1116 VGGGT

-1131 RRTATASDFEVI
+1131 RRTATASDFEYAAYP
-1143 SCPPYETPYT
+1143 SNPTPYT

-1159 EMRFA
+1159 EIRFA
-1164 WPESPFGQ
+1164 WPESPWGH
-1172 RLKFA
+1172 RLAFA
-1177 NPDNKLTLKYK
+1177 NSNNKLTLKYK
-1188 VEETGKFVTE
+1188 VGDTNTFVTE
-1198 PIDVGTYTLYIDV
+1198 PVDVGTYTLYIDV
-1211 PEDRNFNATTV
+1211 PDDPNFNATTV
-1222 TDKDGEWTFTIT
+1222 TDKDGRWTFTIV
-1234 PANMEAPTGVTGVAA
+1234 PADMKAPTGVTGVAA
-1249 TKTNPTK
+1249 TKEHPTK
-1256 GQLTGLGTDMEYRVK
+1256 GQLTGLGTDMEYSKDGV
-1271 GSETWITATGNTVDV
+1271 TWTAATGNTVDV

-1310 DTSNPAQ
+1310 DTSSPAQ
-1317 VTVAAY
+1317 VTVKAY
-1323 RCVDHEF
+1323 QCVEHVYGET
-1330 GQQLVSD
+1330 LVSD
-1337 ETNHWYQCTVC
+1337 EANHWYQCTVC

-1360 DAKFD
+1360 DKKFD
-1365 DNGHW
+1365 GNGHW
-1370 AVCACGAET
+1370 AVCTCGAET

-1405 GAAAH
+1405 GETAH
-1410 ELTTKNNTTEHWQE
+1410 ELTSKYDTAGHWQE
-1424 CECGYKTGETAHSTE
+1424 CECGYATDKTDHSME
-1439 SKYSAD
+1439 SKSSAD
-1445 GHWEECACG
+1445 GHWDACACG
-1454 YKTDVKAHTL
+1454 YKTDV
-1464 ASGHDTTSHWK
+1464 
-1475 YCTCGYQTD
+1475 
-1484 VAAHELTN
+1484 AAH
-1492 KNDAA
+1492 A
-1497 EHWQE
+1497 
-1502 CAVCGYA
+1502 
-1509 TAKTAHDMQ
+1509 
-1518 NKSDESQ
+1518 
-1525 HWQECACGYKLGAAA
+1525 
-1540 HTWTDKYDTQNH
+1540 WTDKFDTQNH
-1552 WQECGSCGYKKDVT
+1552 WQECSGCGYKTGVT
-1566 AHTLVKQTN
+1566 AHSLTKNVN

-1581 KCESCEYK
+1581 KCESCGYK

-1602 TAQAVCE
+1602 TAKAVCS
-1609 VCGVSYGEKAAH
+1609 VCGESYGELAAH
-1621 VADSNYKYNGEGH
+1621 VADSNYGHNADGH
-1634 WTACA
+1634 WTVCA
-1639 TCGTPMSDQEAHTGG
+1639 TCRTPMSNQEAHTGG
-1654 TADCQHQAVCDV
+1654 TADCQHKAVCDV
-1666 CRQPYGEL
+1666 CGQPYGEL
-1674 DANTHT
+1674 DASNHT
-1680 GGIRWVQTAET
+1680 GGTRWVQTAET

-1711 NDESVCSEC
+1711 NDGSVCTEC

-1771 EECTACGDKRSEGTV
+1771 EECTACGSKRSEGTV
-1786 IPKLPRHSSSVST
+1786 IPKQPRHSSSVST
-1799 PDIQPILT
+1799 PDIQAILT

>member
-1 MAAMSTEKWKGL
+1 
-13 VYCTMRDSGGS
+13 
-24 AAKRKSNQYDE
+24 
-35 EGNTMWKKRLVS
+35 MWKKRLVS

-53 LAVSLLPTAAWAYSV
+53 LAVSLLPTAAWADSA
-68 GTLDDLKRQLS
+68 GTLADLKRQLS
-79 YGETRTITVTGTIE
+79 YGGTRTIEVTGTIE
-93 VTETLVIPAKANITI
+93 VTETLVIPAQAKVTI
-108 TGGGTLKR
+108 NGGGTLKR
-116 AASFTSGRMFRFD
+116 ADSFTSGCMFRLN
-129 SSVGIYERNKA
+129 STIGAYERNKA
-140 RLTLENITVD
+140 SLTLENITVD
-150 GGSVKASDPA
+150 GGGVKASEPA
-160 FSLSMNAFL
+160 FSLGGDAFL
-169 TLKAGAV
+169 TLKNGAV

-197 TMEAGS
+197 TMETGS
-203 VIRNNTTAGHGG
+203 VIRDNATAGHGG
-215 GVNCSAGSFIMRGGT
+215 GVNCSAGSFIMHGGT

-242 YSKSCPTDS
+242 YSKSCPKND
-251 DSTTDQGKGFVIG
+251 DSTTDEGKGFVIG
-264 DRTGKNSTGVIRI
+264 DRTGKDSTGVIRI
-277 EKNKLSDGTTNNVG
+277 ENNTLSDGTANNVYVG
-291 VCLYSKSYGNIDTS
+291 LYFKSYDGNTTDTS

-312 YGTFDA
+312 YGTFNA
-318 AKSYIGVSAE
+318 AKSYIGISAE
-328 IVPSLVVKHT
+328 IVPSLVVKRASST
-338 YPAMQA
+338 MQA
-344 AFHSD
+344 AFRSD
-349 NAAYVLTS
+349 NGAYALTS

-369 GTHTHCVCVGHYAAD
+369 GTHTHCVCGGNYKAD
-384 SSHFTHNGKTAWTG
+384 SSHFTHNDNTAWTG
-398 VSSLKAITTA
+398 VSSLKAITEA
-408 GNYYLLNDVEVEFNN
+408 GNYYLLNDVEVEYNG
-423 SISDYVWQPVSG
+423 SSTLYSDPYVWQPVNG

-471 TGTVTHGEDRWGKQT
+471 TGTVTHGENYWGEQA

-539 NTAGLKKQSGY
+539 NTAGLKKESGY

-610 TYSNSADYG
+610 TYSNSTDYG

-646 DGTQGG
+646 NGTQGG

-674 NYKDRT
+674 NYAART
-680 DGLGDA
+680 DGLGDK

-735 SIGTTSSSKVEIHDN
+735 SIGTTSSSKVKIYNN

-781 DNTSTASSYI
+781 DNTSTASSYT
-791 NKDDNL
+791 NKNDNL
-797 YVGDGFTFSAAG
+797 YVGDGFTFYATG
-809 LSLDVERDGACIG
+809 LNTERQDIG

-866 QFKAIIHLGEGMKV
+866 QFKAAIHLGEGMKV
-880 SVNKYGGV
+880 SVNKYGGK

-954 LELTLPDATA
+954 LELWLPDATA
-964 KDAPEAPTGLGV
+964 KDAPEAPTGLAGT
-976 RMPYESDTAYGFIT
+976 MPYESDTAYGFIT

-1002 TTWTRCSYGTTRVPL
+1002 KTWTRCSYGTTRVPL
-1017 DKKSANSPIYK
+1017 DKRSANSEIYV

-1069 YRNRGYFVFEGDID
+1069 YRNRYYFIFEGDID
-1083 YYDAHYKTVQGNRV
+1083 YYDAHYKTVQGDRTYCN
-1097 YDAPGTYTVKV
+1097 PGTYTVKV
-1108 KPEDGYTW
+1108 KPEDGYRW

-1121 DPVTLTVTIA
+1121 EPVTLTVTIA

-1143 SCPPYETPYT
+1143 SCPANPTPYT

-1159 EMRFA
+1159 EIRFA
-1164 WPESPFGQ
+1164 WPESPFGH
-1172 RLKFA
+1172 RLAFA
-1177 NPDNKLTLKYK
+1177 NSNNKLTLKYK
-1188 VEETGKFVTE
+1188 VGDTNTFVTK
-1198 PIDVGTYTLYIDV
+1198 PVDVGTYTLYIDV
-1211 PEDRNFNATTV
+1211 PDDPNFNATTV
-1222 TDKDGEWTFTIT
+1222 TDKDGGWTFTIT
-1234 PANMEAPTGVTGVAA
+1234 PADMKAPTGVTGVAA
-1249 TKTNPTK
+1249 TKEHPTK
-1256 GQLTGLGTDMEYRVK
+1256 GQLTGLGTDMEYSKDGV
-1271 GSETWITATGNTVDV
+1271 TWTAATGNTVDV

-1310 DTSNPAQ
+1310 DTSSPAQ
-1317 VTVAAY
+1317 VTVKAY
-1323 RCVDHEF
+1323 QCVEHVYGET
-1330 GQQLVSD
+1330 LVSD

-1365 DNGHW
+1365 GNGHW
-1370 AVCACGAET
+1370 AVCACGAEA
-1379 HHDKHSLTAKHNESQ
+1379 HHDKHSLTAKHDESQ

-1405 GAAAH
+1405 GETAH
-1410 ELTTKNNTTEHWQE
+1410 ELTSKYDTAGHWQE
-1424 CECGYKTGETAHSTE
+1424 CECGYATDKTDHSME
-1439 SKYSAD
+1439 GKSSAD
-1445 GHWEECACG
+1445 GHWDACACG
-1454 YKTDVKAHTL
+1454 YKTDV
-1464 ASGHDTTSHWK
+1464 
-1475 YCTCGYQTD
+1475 
-1484 VAAHELTN
+1484 AAH
-1492 KNDAA
+1492 A
-1497 EHWQE
+1497 
-1502 CAVCGYA
+1502 
-1509 TAKTAHDMQ
+1509 
-1518 NKSDESQ
+1518 
-1525 HWQECACGYKLGAAA
+1525 
-1540 HTWTDKYDTQNH
+1540 WTDKFDTQNH
-1552 WQECGSCGYKKDVT
+1552 WQECSGCGYQKDVT
-1566 AHTLVKQTN
+1566 AHSLTKNVN

-1581 KCESCEYK
+1581 KCESCGYK

-1602 TAQAVCE
+1602 TAKAVCS
-1609 VCGVSYGEKAAH
+1609 VCGEAYGELAAH
-1621 VADSNYKYNGEGH
+1621 VADSTYKYNGEGH

-1639 TCGTPMSDQEAHTGG
+1639 TCGTPMSNQEAHTGG
-1654 TADCQHQAVCDV
+1654 TANCQHKTVCDV
-1666 CRQPYGEL
+1666 CGQPYGEL
-1674 DANTHT
+1674 DASNHT
-1680 GGIRWVQTAET
+1680 GGIRWAQTAET

-1711 NDESVCSEC
+1711 NDESVCTEC

-1771 EECTACGDKRSEGTV
+1771 EECTACGDKRSEGTE

-1807 ADEAKSAT
+1807 AENAKSAT
-1815 DYSGGIYGLTFR
+1815 DFSGGIYGLTFR

-1842 KTIGAGNYIAEENG
+1842 KTIGTGNYIAEENG

-1866 LQTLAPGKYTMTVM
+1866 LGTLAPGKYTMTVM

>member
-1 MAAMSTEKWKGL
+1 MGRGLYRKILESGRRKPPLFAFQGGQDAFGGDGCRKTEEAGIL
-13 VYCTMRDSGGS
+13 RDDERRRDTPQN
-24 AAKRKSNQYDE
+24 AEREQHNE

-53 LAVSLLPTAAWAYSV
+53 LAVSLLPTTAWAWSV
-68 GTLDDLKRQLS
+68 DTFDELKRELG
-79 YGETRTITVTGTIE
+79 YGGTRTIPVTGTIE
-93 VTETLVIPAKANITI
+93 VTETLVIPAEAKITI

-116 AASFTSGRMFRFD
+116 AASFTRGCMFRLN
-129 SSVGIYERNKA
+129 SSFGAYERNKA
-140 RLTLENITVD
+140 SLTLENITVD
-150 GGSVKASDPA
+150 GGGVKASDSA
-160 FSLSMNAFL
+160 FSLGSNAFL

-184 AYEGTVYV
+184 PYEGTVYV

-203 VIRNNTTAGHGG
+203 VIRDNTTAGNGG
-215 GVNCSAGSFIMRGGT
+215 GVNCGAGSFIMRGGT

-235 AAKGGGV
+235 AAKGGGGV

-264 DRTGKNSTGVIRI
+264 DRTGGDKNGVIRI
-277 EKNKLSDGTTNNVG
+277 ENNALSDGTNNNVCVG
-291 VCLYSKSYGNIDTS
+291 LYSKSYGNIDTS

-349 NAAYVLTS
+349 NAAYALTS
-357 GSDGLWLKGAED
+357 GSGGLWMKGAED

-384 SSHFTHNGKTAWTG
+384 SSHFTHNDKTAWTG
-398 VSSLKAITTA
+398 VSSLKAITEA

-441 GHSIIGKNN
+441 GHSIIGKNSN
-450 NARSMIEVNSGVTF
+450 ERGMIEVNSGVTF

-471 TGTVTHGEDRWGKQT
+471 TGTVTHGKNFQGVQT
-486 TGRAVDIGYGSYS
+486 EGRGVDIGYGSSS

-512 GNFCNDSAGGVAITS
+512 GNACNNSGGGVVAYS
-527 GTFNMYGGTITG
+527 GTFNMYGGKITD
-539 NTAGLKKQSGY
+539 NTAGLKKENGN
-550 GAGGGVFVDMRGTF
+550 GAGGGVYVDMRGTF

-571 SDNTAVFQGGGGVYV
+571 SENTAVLQGGGGVYV
-586 YTTGKFTMYDGTI
+586 YNTGKFTMYDGTI
-599 TRNTVTLLGES
+599 TRNNVTLIGKS
-610 TYSNSADYG
+610 TYENSADYG
-619 GGGVLNKGTFIME
+619 GGGVLNRGTFTMK
-632 NGTISDNTVIPFSD
+632 NGTISSNTVVPFSD
-646 DGTQGG
+646 NGTQGG

-674 NYKDRT
+674 NYADRT
-680 DGLGDA
+680 DGLGDK

-701 TARIANGTITEN
+701 TAKIENAVITEN
-713 ISSARSNGYDG
+713 ISSARRDGKNG

-735 SIGTTSSSKVEIHDN
+735 YIGTTSSSKVEIIDN
-750 EAKLGSDELSGGG
+750 EARLGSDELSGGG

-781 DNTSTASSYI
+781 DNTSTASSHPD
-791 NKDDNL
+791 KDDNL
-797 YVGDGFTFSAAG
+797 YVGYDNYRNNFMFSAAG
-809 LSLDVERDGACIG
+809 LKLPHNSGFIG
-822 VTTKNYPYS
+822 ITTQATYAKVQ
-831 KIRITNDNAKA
+831 ITNDNANA
-842 GLFFSDKDGLEVVS
+842 AYFYPDSNDYQIVS
-856 DSGYLYVREA
+856 ENGKLYRREA
-866 QFKAIIHLGEGMKV
+866 QFKAIIHLGEGMTV

-936 YSNTRVQ
+936 YSNTRLQ

-964 KDAPEAPTGLGV
+964 KDAPAAPTGLAGT
-976 RMPYESDTAYGFIT
+976 MPYESDTAYGFIT

-1002 TTWTRCSYGTTRVPL
+1002 KTWTRCSYGTTRVPL
-1017 DKKSANSPIYK
+1017 DKRSANSEIYV

-1069 YRNRGYFVFEGDID
+1069 YRNRYYFVFEGDID
-1083 YYDAHYKTVQGNRV
+1083 YYDAHYKTVQGSRTYCN
-1097 YDAPGTYTVKV
+1097 PGTYTVKV

-1121 DPVTLTVTIA
+1121 EPVTLTVTIA

-1143 SCPPYETPYT
+1143 SRPPYETDYT

-1159 EMRFA
+1159 EIRFA
-1164 WPESPFGQ
+1164 WPESPWGH
-1172 RLKFA
+1172 RLAFA
-1177 NPDNKLTLKYK
+1177 NSNNKLTLKYK
-1188 VEETGKFVTE
+1188 VGDTNTFVTE
-1198 PIDVGTYTLYIDV
+1198 PVDVGTYTLYIDV
-1211 PEDRNFNATTV
+1211 PDDPNFNATTV
-1222 TDKDGEWTFTIT
+1222 TDKDGGWTFTIT
-1234 PANMEAPTGVTGVAA
+1234 PADMKAPTGVTGVAA
-1249 TKTNPTK
+1249 TKEHPTK

-1310 DTSNPAQ
+1310 DTSSPAQ
-1317 VTVAAY
+1317 VTVKAY
-1323 RCVDHEF
+1323 QCVEHVYGET
-1330 GQQLVSD
+1330 LVSD
-1337 ETNHWYQCTVC
+1337 EANHWYQCTVC

-1365 DNGHW
+1365 GNGHW

-1405 GAAAH
+1405 GETAH
-1410 ELTTKNNTTEHWQE
+1410 ELTSKYDTAGHWQE
-1424 CECGYKTGETAHSTE
+1424 CECGYATDKTDHSME
-1439 SKYSAD
+1439 SKSSAD
-1445 GHWEECACG
+1445 GHWDACACG
-1454 YKTDVKAHTL
+1454 YKTDV
-1464 ASGHDTTSHWK
+1464 
-1475 YCTCGYQTD
+1475 
-1484 VAAHELTN
+1484 AAH
-1492 KNDAA
+1492 A
-1497 EHWQE
+1497 
-1502 CAVCGYA
+1502 
-1509 TAKTAHDMQ
+1509 
-1518 NKSDESQ
+1518 
-1525 HWQECACGYKLGAAA
+1525 
-1540 HTWTDKYDTQNH
+1540 WTDKFDTQNH
-1552 WQECGSCGYKKDVT
+1552 WQECSGCGYQKDVT
-1566 AHTLVKQTN
+1566 AHSLTKNVN

-1581 KCESCEYK
+1581 KCESCGYK

-1602 TAQAVCE
+1602 TAKAVCS
-1609 VCGVSYGEKAAH
+1609 VCGESYGELAAH

-1639 TCGTPMSDQEAHTGG
+1639 TCGTPMSNQEAHTGG
-1654 TADCQHQAVCDV
+1654 TADCQHKAVCDV
-1666 CRQPYGEL
+1666 CGQPYGEL
-1674 DANTHT
+1674 DASNHT
-1680 GGIRWVQTAET
+1680 GGIRWAQTAET

-1711 NDESVCSEC
+1711 NDESVCTEC

-1771 EECTACGDKRSEGTV
+1771 EECAACGDKRSEGTV
-1786 IPKLPRHSSSVST
+1786 IPKRPRHSSSVST

>member
-1 MAAMSTEKWKGL
+1 
-13 VYCTMRDSGGS
+13 
-24 AAKRKSNQYDE
+24 
-35 EGNTMWKKRLVS
+35 MWKKRLVS

-53 LAVSLLPTAAWAYSV
+53 LAVSLLPTAAWAWSV
-68 GTLDDLKRQLS
+68 DTFDELKRELG
-79 YGETRTITVTGTIE
+79 YGGTRTIPVTGTIE
-93 VTETLVIPAKANITI
+93 VTETLVIPAEAKITI

-116 AASFTSGRMFRFD
+116 AASFTSGKMFRLN
-129 SSVGIYERNKA
+129 SSFGAYERNKA
-140 RLTLENITVD
+140 SLTLENITVD
-150 GGSVKASDPA
+150 GGGVKASDSA
-160 FSLSMNAFL
+160 FSLGSNAFL

-184 AYEGTVYV
+184 PYEGTVYV

-203 VIRNNTTAGHGG
+203 VIRNNTTAGNGG
-215 GVNCSAGSFIMRGGT
+215 GVNCGAGSFIMHGGT

-235 AAKGGGV
+235 AAKGGGGV
-242 YSKSCPTDS
+242 YSASCPTDR

-264 DRTGKNSTGVIRI
+264 DRTGKDSSGVIRI
-277 EKNKLSDGTTNNVG
+277 EKNKLSDGTANNVCVG
-291 VCLYSKSYGNIDTS
+291 LYSKSYGNIDTS

-312 YGTFDA
+312 YGTFNA

-328 IVPSLVVKHT
+328 IVPSLVVKHASS
-338 YPAMQA
+338 AMQA

-349 NAAYVLTS
+349 NGAYALTS

-369 GTHTHCVCVGHYAAD
+369 GTHTHCVCGAEGYAHT
-384 SSHFTHNGKTAWTG
+384 SHKNDTTWTG
-398 VSSLKAITTA
+398 VSSLKAITEA

-441 GHSIIGKNN
+441 GHSIIGKNSN
-450 NARSMIEVNSGVTF
+450 ERSMIEVNSGVTF

-471 TGTVTHGEDRWGKQT
+471 TGKVTHGEDRWGKQT

-539 NTAGLKKQSGY
+539 NTAGLKKESGY

-564 NLYRGEI
+564 NLYRGAI

-610 TYSNSADYG
+610 TYSNSTDYG

-680 DGLGDA
+680 DGLGDK

-701 TARIANGTITEN
+701 TAKIENATITEN
-713 ISSARSNGYDG
+713 ISSARRDGKNG

-735 SIGTTSSSKVEIHDN
+735 YIGTTSSSKVEIIDN
-750 EAKLGSDELSGGG
+750 EARLGSDELSGGG

-769 NNVKLT
+769 NNVYLN
-775 GQVKIY
+775 GQAMIS
-781 DNTSTASSYI
+781 DNTSTASSHPD
-791 NKDDNL
+791 KDDNL
-797 YVGDGFTFSAAG
+797 YVGYDNYGNNFTFSAAG
-809 LSLDVERDGACIG
+809 LKLTEDLVGI
-822 VTTKNYPYS
+822 TTQATYAKVQ
-831 KIRITNDNAKA
+831 ITNDNANA
-842 GLFFSDKDGLEVVS
+842 AYFYPDSNDYQIVS
-856 DSGYLYVREA
+856 ENGKLYRREA

-880 SVNKYGGV
+880 SVKPNGGV

-954 LELTLPDATA
+954 LELWLPDATA

-990 GTSSLMEYSKDG
+990 GTTKDMEYRKDG
-1002 TTWTRCSYGTTRVPL
+1002 DTEWTRCSYYGNTTKVPL

-1069 YRNRGYFVFEGDID
+1069 YRNRGYFVFEGDPD
-1083 YYDAHYKTVQGNRV
+1083 YYKAHYITVEGT
-1097 YDAPGTYTVKV
+1097 YIHTKAGTYTVKV

-1116 KDGTT
+1116 VGGGT

-1131 RRTATASDFEVI
+1131 KRTATASDFKYDA
-1143 SCPPYETPYT
+1143 CPPYETPYS
-1153 GKAQTY
+1153 GEAQTY
-1159 EMRFA
+1159 ENVRFKKLDA
-1164 WPESPFGQ
+1164 IHGDP
-1172 RLKFA
+1172 LAFA
-1177 NPDNKLTLKYK
+1177 NSNNKLTLKYK
-1188 VEETGKFVTE
+1188 VGDTNTFVTE
-1198 PIDVGTYTLYIDV
+1198 PVDVGTYTLYIDV
-1211 PEDRNFNATTV
+1211 PDDPNFNATTV
-1222 TDKDGEWTFTIT
+1222 TDKDGRWTFTIV
-1234 PANMEAPTGVTGVAA
+1234 PADMKAPTGVTGVAA
-1249 TKTNPTK
+1249 TKEHPTK

-1271 GSETWITATGNTVDV
+1271 GSETWTAATGNTMDV

-1310 DTSNPAQ
+1310 DTSSPAQ
-1317 VTVAAY
+1317 VTVKAY
-1323 RCVDHEF
+1323 QCVEHVYGET
-1330 GQQLVSD
+1330 LVGD
-1337 ETNHWYQCTVC
+1337 EANHWYQCTVC

-1365 DNGHW
+1365 GNGHW

-1405 GAAAH
+1405 GETAH
-1410 ELTTKNNTTEHWQE
+1410 ELTSKYDTEGHWQE
-1424 CECGYKTGETAHSTE
+1424 CECGYATDKTDHSME
-1439 SKYSAD
+1439 SKSSAD
-1445 GHWEECACG
+1445 GHWDACACG
-1454 YKTDVKAHTL
+1454 YKTDV
-1464 ASGHDTTSHWK
+1464 
-1475 YCTCGYQTD
+1475 
-1484 VAAHELTN
+1484 AAH
-1492 KNDAA
+1492 A
-1497 EHWQE
+1497 
-1502 CAVCGYA
+1502 
-1509 TAKTAHDMQ
+1509 
-1518 NKSDESQ
+1518 
-1525 HWQECACGYKLGAAA
+1525 
-1540 HTWTDKYDTQNH
+1540 WTDKFDTQNH
-1552 WQECGSCGYKKDVT
+1552 WQECSGCGYQKDVT
-1566 AHTLVKQTN
+1566 AHSLTKNVN

-1581 KCESCEYK
+1581 KCESCGYK

-1602 TAQAVCE
+1602 TAKAVCS
-1609 VCGVSYGEKAAH
+1609 VCGESYGELAAH
-1621 VADSNYKYNGEGH
+1621 VADSTYKYNGEGH

-1639 TCGTPMSDQEAHTGG
+1639 TCGTPMSNQEAHTGG
-1654 TADCQHQAVCDV
+1654 TADCQHKAVCDV
-1666 CRQPYGEL
+1666 CGQPYGEL
-1674 DANTHT
+1674 DASNHT

-1711 NDESVCSEC
+1711 NDESVCTEC

-1771 EECTACGDKRSEGTV
+1771 EECTACGDKRSEGTE

-1807 ADEAKSAT
+1807 ADKAKSAT

>member
-1 MAAMSTEKWKGL
+1 MFYA
-13 VYCTMRDSGGS
+13 SGYS
-24 AAKRKSNQYDE
+24 KS
-35 EGNTMWKKRLVS
+35 
-47 MAMALV
+47 
-53 LAVSLLPTAAWAYSV
+53 
-68 GTLDDLKRQLS
+68 
-79 YGETRTITVTGTIE
+79 
-93 VTETLVIPAKANITI
+93 
-108 TGGGTLKR
+108 
-116 AASFTSGRMFRFD
+116 
-129 SSVGIYERNKA
+129 KA

-150 GGSVKASDPA
+150 GGGVKASEPA
-160 FSLSMNAFL
+160 FSLGGDAFL
-169 TLKAGAV
+169 TLKDGAV

-184 AYEGTVYV
+184 PYEGTVYV

-203 VIRNNTTAGHGG
+203 VIRNNTTAGNGG
-215 GVNCSAGSFIMRGGT
+215 GVNCGAGSFIMRGGT

-242 YSKSCPTDS
+242 YSKSCPKND
-251 DSTTDQGKGFVIG
+251 DSTTDEGKGFVIG
-264 DRTGKNSTGVIRI
+264 DRTGKDSTGVIRI
-277 EKNKLSDGTTNNVG
+277 EKNKLSDGTANNVYVG
-291 VCLYSKSYGNIDTS
+291 LYYKPYDGNTTDTS

-312 YGTFDA
+312 YGTFNA

-328 IVPSLVVKHT
+328 IVPSLVVKHASST
-338 YPAMQA
+338 MQA
-344 AFHSD
+344 AFRSD
-349 NAAYVLTS
+349 NGAYALTS

-369 GTHTHCVCVGHYAAD
+369 GAHTHCVCVGHYAAD
-384 SSHFTHNGKTAWTG
+384 SSHFTHNDKTAWTG
-398 VSSLKAITTA
+398 VSSLKAITEA
-408 GNYYLLNDVEVEFNN
+408 GNYYLLNDVEVEYNG
-423 SISDYVWQPVSG
+423 SSTLYSDPYVWQPVNG

-441 GHSIIGKNN
+441 GHSIIGKNSN
-450 NARSMIEVNSGVTF
+450 ERGMIEVNNGGTF

-471 TGTVTHGEDRWGKQT
+471 TGKVTHGKNFQGVQT
-486 TGRAVDIGYGSYS
+486 EGRGVDIGYGSSS

-512 GNFCNDSAGGVAITS
+512 GNACNNSGGGVVAYS
-527 GTFNMYGGTITG
+527 GTFNMYGGKITD
-539 NTAGLKKQSGY
+539 NTAGLKKENGN
-550 GAGGGVFVDMRGTF
+550 GAGGGVYVDMRGTF

-571 SDNTAVFQGGGGVYV
+571 SENTAVLQGGGGVYV
-586 YTTGKFTMYDGTI
+586 YNTGKFTMHDGLI
-599 TRNTVTLLGES
+599 TRNTVTLIGKS
-610 TYSNSADYG
+610 TYENSADYG
-619 GGGVLNKGTFIME
+619 GGGVLNRGTFTMK
-632 NGTISDNTVIPFSD
+632 NGTISDNTVVPFSD

-652 GGVYNTGTFT
+652 GGVYNARGTFT
-662 MENGTLTGNKAL
+662 MENGTITRNKAL

-680 DGLGDA
+680 DGLGDK

-701 TARIANGTITEN
+701 TAKIENATITEN
-713 ISSARSNGYDG
+713 ISSARRDGKNG

-735 SIGTTSSSKVEIHDN
+735 YIGTTSSSKVEIIDN
-750 EAKLGSDELSGGG
+750 EARLGSDELSGGG

-769 NNVKLT
+769 NNVKLI

-781 DNTSTASSYI
+781 DNTSTVSSRD

-797 YVGDGFTFSAAG
+797 YVGDGFTFYATG
-809 LSLDVERDGACIG
+809 LNTERQDIG

-831 KIRITNDNAKA
+831 RIRITNDNAKA

-856 DSGYLYVREA
+856 DNGYLYVREA
-866 QFKAIIHLGEGMKV
+866 QYKATIHLGEGMKV
-880 SVNKYGGV
+880 SVNKYGGK

-918 KSYKDA
+918 ESYKDA

-954 LELTLPDATA
+954 LELWLPDATA
-964 KDAPEAPTGLGV
+964 KDAPAAPTGLAGT
-976 RMPYESDTAYGFIT
+976 MPDEKNTAYGFIT
-990 GTSSLMEYSKDG
+990 GTTKDMEYRKDG
-1002 TTWTRCSYGTTRVPL
+1002 DTEWTRCSYYGNTTKVPL
-1017 DKKSANSPIYK
+1017 DKKSANSEIYV
-1028 DTVYYVRYRDTET
+1028 DTEYYVRYRDTET

-1069 YRNRGYFVFEGDID
+1069 YRNRYYFIFEGDID
-1083 YYDAHYKTVQGNRV
+1083 YYDAHYKTVQGSRT
-1097 YDAPGTYTVKV
+1097 YCDPGTYTVKV

-1121 DPVTLTVTIA
+1121 EPVTLTVTIA

-1143 SCPPYETPYT
+1143 SCPPYETDYT

-1159 EMRFA
+1159 EIRFA
-1164 WPESPFGQ
+1164 WPESPWGH
-1172 RLKFA
+1172 RLAFA
-1177 NPDNKLTLKYK
+1177 NSNNKLTLKYK
-1188 VEETGKFVTE
+1188 VGDTNTFVTE
-1198 PIDVGTYTLYIDV
+1198 PVDVGTYTLYIDV
-1211 PEDRNFNATTV
+1211 PDDPNFNATTV
-1222 TDKDGEWTFTIT
+1222 TSDLWTFTIT
-1234 PANMEAPTGVTGVAA
+1234 PADMKAPTGVTGVAA
-1249 TKTNPTK
+1249 TKEHPTK

-1271 GSETWITATGNTVDV
+1271 GSDTWTAATGNNTVDV

-1310 DTSNPAQ
+1310 DTSSPAQ
-1317 VTVAAY
+1317 VTVKAY
-1323 RCVDHEF
+1323 QCVEHVYGET
-1330 GQQLVSD
+1330 LVSD

-1348 GAKTGIA
+1348 GAKTGIE

-1360 DAKFD
+1360 DKKFD
-1365 DNGHW
+1365 GNGHW

-1379 HHDKHSLTAKHNESQ
+1379 HHDKHSLTANHNESR

-1405 GAAAH
+1405 GETAH
-1410 ELTTKNNTTEHWQE
+1410 ELTSKYDTAGHWQE
-1424 CECGYKTGETAHSTE
+1424 CECGYATDKTDHSME
-1439 SKYSAD
+1439 SKSSAD
-1445 GHWEECACG
+1445 GHWDACACG
-1454 YKTDVKAHTL
+1454 YKTDV
-1464 ASGHDTTSHWK
+1464 
-1475 YCTCGYQTD
+1475 
-1484 VAAHELTN
+1484 AAH
-1492 KNDAA
+1492 A
-1497 EHWQE
+1497 
-1502 CAVCGYA
+1502 
-1509 TAKTAHDMQ
+1509 
-1518 NKSDESQ
+1518 
-1525 HWQECACGYKLGAAA
+1525 
-1540 HTWTDKYDTQNH
+1540 WTDKFDTQNH
-1552 WQECGSCGYKKDVT
+1552 WQECSGCGYQKDVT
-1566 AHTLVKQTN
+1566 AHSLTKNVN

-1581 KCESCEYK
+1581 KCESCGYE

-1602 TAQAVCE
+1602 TAKAVCS
-1609 VCGVSYGEKAAH
+1609 VCGEAYGELAAH
-1621 VADSNYKYNGEGH
+1621 VADSTYKYNGEGH

-1639 TCGTPMSDQEAHTGG
+1639 TCGTPMSNQEAHTGG
-1654 TADCQHQAVCDV
+1654 TADCQHKAVCDV
-1666 CRQPYGEL
+1666 CGQPYGEL
-1674 DANTHT
+1674 DASNHT
-1680 GGIRWVQTAET
+1680 GGIRWAQTAET

-1711 NDESVCSEC
+1711 NDESVCTEC

-1771 EECTACGDKRSEGTV
+1771 EECTACGDKRSEGTE

-1807 ADEAKSAT
+1807 ADKAKSAT

-1856 GTEIYLKAAY
+1856 GTEVYLKAAY
-1866 LQTLAPGKYTMTVM
+1866 LGTLAPGKYTMTVM

>member
-1 MAAMSTEKWKGL
+1 
-13 VYCTMRDSGGS
+13 
-24 AAKRKSNQYDE
+24 
-35 EGNTMWKKRLVS
+35 MWKKRLVS
-47 MAMALV
+47 MAMALL
-53 LAVSLLPTAAWAYSV
+53 LAVSLLPTTAWAWSYSV
-68 GTLDDLKRQLS
+68 DTFNELKTQLGKG
-79 YGETRTITVTGTIE
+79 GERTIEVTGTIE

-116 AASFTSGRMFRFD
+116 AASFTNNSMFYARGY
-129 SSVGIYERNKA
+129 SSNSKA
-140 RLTLENITVD
+140 GLTLENITVD
-150 GGSVKASDPA
+150 GGKVEASDSA
-160 FSLSMNAFL
+160 FEIGGDSFL
-169 TLKAGAV
+169 TLKNGAV

-203 VIRNNTTAGHGG
+203 VIRDNTTAGHGG
-215 GVNCSAGSFIMRGGT
+215 GVNCSAGSFIMHGGT

-264 DRTGKNSTGVIRI
+264 DRTAIDRSGVIRI
-277 EKNKLSDGTTNNVG
+277 ENNTLSDGTANNVCVG
-291 VCLYSKSYGNIDTS
+291 LYSKSYGNIDTS

-344 AFHSD
+344 AFRSD
-349 NAAYVLTS
+349 NAAYALTS

-384 SSHFTHNGKTAWTG
+384 SSHFTHNDKTAWTG
-398 VSSLKAITTA
+398 VSSLKAITEA
-408 GNYYLLNDVEVEFNN
+408 GNYYLLNDVEVESND
-423 SISDYVWQPVSG
+423 SSTMYSDPYVWQPKNG

-441 GHSIIGKNN
+441 GHSIIGKNSN
-450 NARSMIEVNSGVTF
+450 ERGMIEVNSGVTF

-471 TGTVTHGEDRWGKQT
+471 TGKVTHGEDRWGKQT
-486 TGRAVDIGYGSYS
+486 TGRAVDIGYGSSS

-512 GNFCNDSAGGVAITS
+512 GNVSSNGSGVLVNS
-527 GTFNMYGGTITG
+527 GTFNMYGGKITG
-539 NTAGLKKQSGY
+539 NTSEVKNNSSSY
-550 GAGGGVFVDMRGTF
+550 GGGGGVFIDLRGKF
-564 NLYRGEI
+564 NLYKGEI
-571 SDNTAVFQGGGGVYV
+571 SQNTVSLQGGGGVINWG
-586 YTTGKFTMYDGTI
+586 TFTMYDGTI
-599 TRNTVTLLGES
+599 TGNTVTLIGDS
-610 TYSNSADYG
+610 TGQYNSDQG
-619 GGGVLNKGTFIME
+619 GGGVLNRGTFTME
-632 NGTISDNTVIPFSD
+632 NGTISDNTVVPFTD
-646 DGTQGG
+646 DATQGG
-652 GGVYNTGTFT
+652 GGVFNAKGTFT
-662 MENGTLTGNKAL
+662 MKDGTITGNKAL
-674 NYKDRT
+674 NYTDPRT
-680 DGLGDA
+680 AEAADK

-701 TARIANGTITEN
+701 TAKIENAVITKN
-713 ISSARSNGYDG
+713 ISSARRDGKNG

-735 SIGTTSSSKVEIHDN
+735 YIGTRSSSKVEIYDN
-750 EAKLGSDELSGGG
+750 EAKLGSDTLSGGG

-769 NNVKLT
+769 NSVYLY

-781 DNTSTASSYI
+781 ANTSTAGSHPD
-791 NKDDNL
+791 KDDNL
-797 YVGDGFTFSAAG
+797 YVGYDQYNNTFTFSAAG
-809 LSLDVERDGACIG
+809 LNTDRQDIG
-822 VTTKNYPYS
+822 ITTQATYAKVQ
-831 KIRITNDNAKA
+831 ITNDNARA
-842 GLFFSDKDGLEVVS
+842 ELFFADSDDYQIVS
-856 DSGYLYVREA
+856 ENGKLYRREA
-866 QFKAIIHLGEGMKV
+866 QYPVTIHLGEGMKV
-880 SVNKYGGV
+880 SVNKNGGV
-888 LSEDGKTL
+888 LSDDGKTL

-902 NIPYFEIAPDG
+902 YIPYFEIAPDG
-913 DHYLP
+913 DYYFP
-918 KSYKDA
+918 ESYKDA
-924 IKDMNSP
+924 IKAMNSP

-936 YSNTRVQ
+936 HSNTQVK

-949 KLTKE
+949 KLKGE

-964 KDAPEAPTGLGV
+964 KDAPGAPTGLGV
-976 RMPYESDTAYGFIT
+976 TMPKESDTAYGFIT

-1002 TTWTRCSYGTTRVPL
+1002 KTWTTCSYYGNTTKVPL
-1017 DKKSANSPIYK
+1017 DKNGNRPTYLA
-1028 DTVYYVRYRDTET
+1028 TVYYVRYRDTET
-1041 QKVSEATTV
+1041 QKASAATTV

-1069 YRNRGYFVFEGDID
+1069 YRNRGYFVFEGDSD
-1083 YYDAHYKTVQGNRV
+1083 YYKAHYITVEGT
-1097 YDAPGTYTVKV
+1097 YIHTKAGTYTVKV

-1116 KDGTT
+1116 EDGTT

-1131 RRTATASDFEVI
+1131 KRTATASDFKYDAY
-1143 SCPPYETPYT
+1143 PPYETPYS
-1153 GKAQTY
+1153 GEAQTY
-1159 EMRFA
+1159 ENVRFKKLDA
-1164 WPESPFGQ
+1164 IHGDP
-1172 RLKFA
+1172 LAFA
-1177 NPDNKLTLKYK
+1177 DPNNKLTLKYK

-1211 PEDRNFNATTV
+1211 PDDPNFNATTV
-1222 TDKDGEWTFTIT
+1222 TDKDGGWTFTIT
-1234 PANMEAPTGVTGVAA
+1234 PANMKAPTGVTGVAA

-1271 GSETWITATGNTVDV
+1271 GSETWTAATGNTVDV

-1323 RCVDHEF
+1323 QCVEHTYGEK
-1330 GQQLVSD
+1330 LVSD
-1337 ETNHWYQCTVC
+1337 ATNHWRQCTVC

-1355 AHSYT
+1355 PHSYT
-1360 DAKFD
+1360 DERFD
-1365 DNGHW
+1365 ANGHW

-1379 HHDKHSLTAKHNESQ
+1379 HHDKHNLTTEHNESQ

-1405 GAAAH
+1405 GETAH
-1410 ELTTKNNTTEHWQE
+1410 ELTSKYDTAGHWQE
-1424 CECGYKTGETAHSTE
+1424 CECGYATDKTDHSME
-1439 SKYSAD
+1439 SKSSAD
-1445 GHWEECACG
+1445 GHWDACACG
-1454 YKTDVKAHTL
+1454 YKTDV
-1464 ASGHDTTSHWK
+1464 
-1475 YCTCGYQTD
+1475 
-1484 VAAHELTN
+1484 AAH
-1492 KNDAA
+1492 A
-1497 EHWQE
+1497 
-1502 CAVCGYA
+1502 
-1509 TAKTAHDMQ
+1509 
-1518 NKSDESQ
+1518 
-1525 HWQECACGYKLGAAA
+1525 
-1540 HTWTDKYDTQNH
+1540 WTDKFDTQNH
-1552 WQECGSCGYKKDVT
+1552 WQECSVCGYKTGVT
-1566 AHTLVKQTN
+1566 AHSLTKNVN

-1581 KCESCEYK
+1581 KCESCGYK

-1602 TAQAVCE
+1602 TAKAVCS
-1609 VCGVSYGEKAAH
+1609 VCGEAYGELAAH
-1621 VADSNYKYNGEGH
+1621 VADSTYKYNGEGH

-1639 TCGTPMSDQEAHTGG
+1639 TCGTPMSNQEAHTGG
-1654 TADCQHQAVCDV
+1654 TADCQHKAVCDV
-1666 CRQPYGEL
+1666 CGQPYGEL
-1674 DANTHT
+1674 DASNHT
-1680 GGIRWVQTAET
+1680 GGIRWAQTAET

-1711 NDESVCSEC
+1711 NDESVCTEC

-1771 EECTACGDKRSEGTV
+1771 EECTACGDKRSEGTE

-1807 ADEAKSAT
+1807 AENAKSAT

>member
-1 MAAMSTEKWKGL
+1 
-13 VYCTMRDSGGS
+13 
-24 AAKRKSNQYDE
+24 
-35 EGNTMWKKRLVS
+35 MWKKRLVS

-53 LAVSLLPTAAWAYSV
+53 LAVSLLPTAAWAYQAD
-68 GTLDDLKRQLS
+68 TLNELKTELKK
-79 YGETRTITVTGTIE
+79 GGTRTITVTGTIE
-93 VTETLVIPAKANITI
+93 VTEMLMIPAKANITI

-116 AASFTSGRMFRFD
+116 AASFTNNSMFYARGY
-129 SSVGIYERNKA
+129 SSKSKA
-140 RLTLENITVD
+140 GLTLENITVD
-150 GGSVKASDPA
+150 GGKVEASDSA
-160 FSLSMNAFL
+160 FEIGGDSFL
-169 TLKAGAV
+169 TLKNGAV

-203 VIRNNTTAGHGG
+203 VIRNNTTAGNGG
-215 GVNCSAGSFIMRGGT
+215 GVNCGAGSFIMHGGT

-242 YSKSCPTDS
+242 YNASCPTDS

-264 DRTGKNSTGVIRI
+264 DRTGKDSIGVIRI
-277 EKNKLSDGTTNNVG
+277 EKNTLSDGTANNVCVG
-291 VCLYSKSYGNIDTS
+291 LYSKSYGNIDTS

-338 YPAMQA
+338 YPPMQT

-349 NAAYVLTS
+349 NAAYALTS
-357 GSDGLWLKGAED
+357 GSDGLWMKGAED
-369 GTHTHCVCVGHYAAD
+369 GAHTHCVCVGHYAAD
-384 SSHFTHNGKTAWTG
+384 SNHFTHNDKTAWTG

-408 GNYYLLNDVEVEFNN
+408 GNYYLLNDVEVEYNN
-423 SISDYVWQPVSG
+423 SNSIRDYVWQPVSG

-471 TGTVTHGEDRWGKQT
+471 TGTVTHGENYWGEQA
-486 TGRAVDIGYGSYS
+486 TGRAVDIGYGSSS

-539 NTAGLKKQSGY
+539 NTAGLRKQSGY

-571 SDNTAVFQGGGGVYV
+571 SDNTAVYQGGGGVYV
-586 YTTGKFTMYDGTI
+586 YNTGKFTMHDGLI

-610 TYSNSADYG
+610 TSSYSADYADYG

-632 NGTISDNTVIPFSD
+632 KGTISDNTVVPFAD
-646 DGTQGG
+646 NGTQGG
-652 GGVYNTGTFT
+652 GGVFNAKGTFT
-662 MENGTLTGNKAL
+662 MKDGTITGNKAL
-674 NYKDRT
+674 NYTDPRT
-680 DGLGDA
+680 AEAADK

-701 TARIANGTITEN
+701 TAKIENGIIKDN
-713 ISSARSNGYDG
+713 ISSARSNGLDG

-735 SIGTTSSSKVEIHDN
+735 YIGTTSSSVVEIYDN
-750 EAKLGSDELSGGG
+750 EAKIGSDTLSGGG

-769 NNVKLT
+769 NNVKLI

-781 DNTSTASSYI
+781 DNTSTIDNSTNK

-797 YVGDGFTFSAAG
+797 YLGSGYKFSAANLK
-809 LSLDVERDGACIG
+809 LSGECIG
-822 VTTKNYPYS
+822 ITTKDYPYS
-831 KIRITNDNAKA
+831 KIQITNDNAND
-842 GLFFSDKDGLEVVS
+842 GFFFSDKDGLEIVS
-856 DSGYLYVREA
+856 DSGNLYVREA
-866 QFKAIIHLGEGMKV
+866 QFKATIHLGEGMTV
-880 SVNKYGGV
+880 SVNKNGGK
-888 LSEDGKTL
+888 LSADGKTL

-902 NIPYFEIAPDG
+902 NIPYFEITPDG

-954 LELTLPDATA
+954 LELWLPDATA
-964 KDAPEAPTGLGV
+964 KDAPEAPTGLAGT
-976 RMPYESDTAYGFIT
+976 MPYESDTAYGFIT
-990 GTSSLMEYSKDG
+990 GTSSLMEYRKDG
-1002 TTWTRCSYGTTRVPL
+1002 DTEWTRCSYGTTRVPL

-1083 YYDAHYKTVQGNRV
+1083 YYDAHYKTVQGDRV

-1143 SCPPYETPYT
+1143 SCPPYETDYT

-1159 EMRFA
+1159 EIRFA
-1164 WPESPFGQ
+1164 WPESPFGH

-1211 PEDRNFNATTV
+1211 PDDPNFNATTV

-1256 GQLTGLGTDMEYRVK
+1256 GQLTGLGTDMEYSKDGV
-1271 GSETWITATGNTVDV
+1271 TWTAATGNTVDV

-1317 VTVAAY
+1317 VTVKAY
-1323 RCVDHEF
+1323 QCVEHEY
-1330 GQQLVSD
+1330 GETLVSD
-1337 ETNHWYQCTVC
+1337 ETSHWYQCTVC

-1355 AHSYT
+1355 VHSYT
-1360 DAKFD
+1360 DKKFD
-1365 DNGHW
+1365 GNGHW

-1394 HWQECVCGYKT
+1394 HWQECSV
-1405 GAAAH
+1405 
-1410 ELTTKNNTTEHWQE
+1410 
-1424 CECGYKTGETAHSTE
+1424 CGYKTGETAHELTSKYDTAGHWQECECGYATDKTDHSME
-1439 SKYSAD
+1439 SKSGAD
-1445 GHWEECACG
+1445 GHWDACACG
-1454 YKTDVKAHTL
+1454 YKTDV
-1464 ASGHDTTSHWK
+1464 
-1475 YCTCGYQTD
+1475 
-1484 VAAHELTN
+1484 AAH
-1492 KNDAA
+1492 A
-1497 EHWQE
+1497 
-1502 CAVCGYA
+1502 
-1509 TAKTAHDMQ
+1509 
-1518 NKSDESQ
+1518 
-1525 HWQECACGYKLGAAA
+1525 
-1540 HTWTDKYDTQNH
+1540 WTDKFDTQNH
-1552 WQECGSCGYKKDVT
+1552 WQECSDCGYQKDVT
-1566 AHTLVKQTN
+1566 AHSLTKNVN

-1581 KCESCEYK
+1581 KCESCGYK

-1602 TAQAVCE
+1602 TAKAVCS
-1609 VCGVSYGEKAAH
+1609 VCGESYGELAAH
-1621 VADSNYKYNGEGH
+1621 VADSTYKYNGEGH

-1639 TCGTPMSDQEAHTGG
+1639 TCGTPMSNQEAHTGG
-1654 TADCQHQAVCDV
+1654 TADCQHKAVCDV
-1666 CRQPYGEL
+1666 CGQPYGEL

-1711 NDESVCSEC
+1711 NDESVCTEC

-1746 GDLLPHDYR
+1746 GELLPHDYQ
-1755 WVIDQEATT
+1755 WVIDQAATT
-1764 EATGLKH
+1764 EAEGLKH
-1771 EECTACGDKRSEGTV
+1771 EECTVCGDKRSEGTV
-1786 IPKLPRHSSSVST
+1786 IPKLPKHSSSVST

-1807 ADEAKSAT
+1807 AENAKSAT

-1866 LQTLAPGKYTMTVM
+1866 LRTLAPGKYTMTVM

>member
-1 MAAMSTEKWKGL
+1 MGRGLYRKILESGRRKPPLFAFQGGRDAFGGDECRKTEAADILHDEQRR
-13 VYCTMRDSGGS
+13 RD
-24 AAKRKSNQYDE
+24 APQNAEREQHNE
-35 EGNTMWKKRLVS
+35 EGNIMWKKRLVS
-47 MAMALV
+47 MAMALL
-53 LAVSLLPTAAWAYSV
+53 LAVSLLPTTAWAWSV
-68 GTLDDLKRQLS
+68 DTFDELKKELS
-79 YGETRTITVTGTIE
+79 YGRTRTIPVTGTIE
-93 VTETLVIPAKANITI
+93 VTETLVIPAEAKITI

-116 AASFTSGRMFRFD
+116 ADSFTSGRMFRFD

-176 IQNHVCTS
+176 IQNHVNTGT
-184 AYEGTVYV
+184 YEGTVYV

-203 VIRNNTTAGHGG
+203 VIRNNTTAGYGG
-215 GVNCSAGSFIMRGGT
+215 GVYCDAGSFIMHGGT

-235 AAKGGGV
+235 AARGGGGV
-242 YSKSCPTDS
+242 YNKSYPYIQQDEA
-251 DSTTDQGKGFVIG
+251 QGSNYGFVIG
-264 DRTGKNSTGVIRI
+264 DRTASDRSGVIRI
-277 EKNKLSDGTTNNVG
+277 ENNKLSDGTTNNVS
-291 VCLYSKSYGNIDTS
+291 VALFDSRYSSRTTDTS

-338 YPAMQA
+338 YPTMQA

-349 NAAYVLTS
+349 NAAYALTS
-357 GSDGLWLKGAED
+357 GSGGLWMKGAED
-369 GTHTHCVCVGHYAAD
+369 GAHTHCVCVGHYAAD
-384 SSHFTHNGKTAWTG
+384 SSHFTHNDKTAWTG

-423 SISDYVWQPVSG
+423 SISDYVWQPVNG

-441 GHSIIGKNN
+441 GHSIIGKNSN
-450 NARSMIEVNSGVTF
+450 ERSMIEVNSGVTF

-471 TGTVTHGEDRWGKQT
+471 TGTVTHGKDFWGKQA

-539 NTAGLKKQSGY
+539 NTAGLKKRSGY

-586 YTTGKFTMYDGTI
+586 YNTGKFTMHDGLI

-610 TYSNSADYG
+610 TSSYSADYG

-632 NGTISDNTVIPFSD
+632 NGTISDNTVVPFAD
-646 DGTQGG
+646 NGTQGG
-652 GGVYNTGTFT
+652 GGVFNTGTFT

-701 TARIANGTITEN
+701 TAKIENGIIKDN
-713 ISSARSNGYDG
+713 ISSARSNGLDG

-735 SIGTTSSSKVEIHDN
+735 YIGTTSSSVVEIHDN
-750 EAKLGSDELSGGG
+750 EAKLGSDTLSGGG

-769 NNVKLT
+769 NNVKLY

-781 DNTSTASSYI
+781 DNTSTIDNSTNK

-797 YVGDGFTFSAAG
+797 YLGSGYKFSAANLK
-809 LSLDVERDGACIG
+809 LSGECIG
-822 VTTKNYPYS
+822 ITTKDYPYS
-831 KIRITNDNAKA
+831 KIQITNDNAND
-842 GLFFSDKDGLEVVS
+842 GFFFSDKDGLEIVS
-856 DSGYLYVREA
+856 DSGNLYVREA
-866 QFKAIIHLGEGMKV
+866 QFKATIHLGEGMKV
-880 SVNKYGGV
+880 SVNKNGGV

-902 NIPYFEIAPDG
+902 YIPYFEIAPDG
-913 DHYLP
+913 DYYFP
-918 KSYKDA
+918 ESYKDA
-924 IKDMNSP
+924 VLAVNST
-931 LSASW
+931 LGVSRM
-936 YSNTRVQ
+936 SNTRVQ
-943 LSGYDS
+943 ISGNNY
-949 KLTKE
+949 KLKDK
-954 LELTLPDATA
+954 LELTLPDATPKA
-964 KDAPEAPTGLGV
+964 EPGAPEGLGV
-976 RMPYESDTAYGFIT
+976 RKPYESDTAYGFIT
-990 GTSSLMEYSKDG
+990 GTTSLMEYSKDG
-1002 TTWTRCSYGTTRVPL
+1002 VTWTRCSYGTTRVPL
-1017 DKKSANSPIYK
+1017 DKRSANSVIYK

-1041 QKVSEATTV
+1041 QKVSEAATV

-1143 SCPPYETPYT
+1143 SCPTYETDYT

-1159 EMRFA
+1159 EIRFA
-1164 WPESPFGQ
+1164 WPESPWGH
-1172 RLKFA
+1172 RLAFA
-1177 NPDNKLTLKYK
+1177 NSNNKLTLKYK
-1188 VEETGKFVTE
+1188 VGDTNTFVTE
-1198 PIDVGTYTLYIDV
+1198 PVDVGTYTLYIDV
-1211 PEDRNFNATTV
+1211 PDDPNFNATEV
-1222 TDKDGEWTFTIT
+1222 TRDRWTFTIT
-1234 PANMEAPTGVTGVAA
+1234 PADMKAPTGVTGVAA
-1249 TKTNPTK
+1249 TKEHPTK

-1271 GSETWITATGNTVDV
+1271 GSETWTAATGNTVDV

-1310 DTSNPAQ
+1310 DTSSPAQ
-1317 VTVAAY
+1317 VTVKAY
-1323 RCVDHEF
+1323 QCVEHVYGET
-1330 GQQLVSD
+1330 LVSD
-1337 ETNHWYQCTVC
+1337 EASHWYQCTVC
-1348 GAKTGIA
+1348 GAKMGIA

-1365 DNGHW
+1365 GNGHW

-1405 GAAAH
+1405 GETAH
-1410 ELTTKNNTTEHWQE
+1410 ELTSKYDTAEHWQE
-1424 CECGYKTGETAHSTE
+1424 CECGYATDKTDHSMEGKSSADGHWDACACGYKTSVAAHAWTDKFDTQNHWQECSDCGYKTGETAHS
-1439 SKYSAD
+1439 
-1445 GHWEECACG
+1445 
-1454 YKTDVKAHTL
+1454 
-1464 ASGHDTTSHWK
+1464 
-1475 YCTCGYQTD
+1475 
-1484 VAAHELTN
+1484 LT
-1492 KNDAA
+1492 KN
-1497 EHWQE
+1497 
-1502 CAVCGYA
+1502 V
-1509 TAKTAHDMQ
+1509 
-1518 NKSDESQ
+1518 
-1525 HWQECACGYKLGAAA
+1525 
-1540 HTWTDKYDTQNH
+1540 
-1552 WQECGSCGYKKDVT
+1552 
-1566 AHTLVKQTN
+1566 N

-1581 KCESCEYK
+1581 KCESCGYK

-1602 TAQAVCE
+1602 TAKAVCS
-1609 VCGVSYGEKAAH
+1609 VCGEAYGELAAH
-1621 VADSNYKYNGEGH
+1621 VADSTYKYNGEGH

-1639 TCGTPMSDQEAHTGG
+1639 TCGTPMSNQEAHTGG
-1654 TADCQHQAVCDV
+1654 TADCQHKAVCDV
-1666 CRQPYGEL
+1666 CGQPYGEL
-1674 DANTHT
+1674 NASNHT
-1680 GGIRWVQTAET
+1680 GGTRWVQTAET

-1711 NDESVCSEC
+1711 NDESVCTEC

-1786 IPKLPRHSSSVST
+1786 IPKQPRHSSSVST

>member
-1 MAAMSTEKWKGL
+1 
-13 VYCTMRDSGGS
+13 
-24 AAKRKSNQYDE
+24 
-35 EGNTMWKKRLVS
+35 MWKKRLVS
-47 MAMALV
+47 MAMALL
-53 LAVSLLPTAAWAYSV
+53 LAVSLLPTAAWAYQAD
-68 GTLDDLKRQLS
+68 TFNELKTQL
-79 YGETRTITVTGTIE
+79 GKGGTRTITVTGTIE
-93 VTETLVIPAKANITI
+93 VTETLVIPAEAKITI

-116 AASFTSGRMFRFD
+116 ADSFTSGRMFRFD

-140 RLTLENITVD
+140 RLMLENITVD

-184 AYEGTVYV
+184 SYEGTVYV

-203 VIRNNTTAGHGG
+203 VIQNNATTGYGG
-215 GVNCSAGSFIMRGGT
+215 GVNCGAGSFLMLGGT

-235 AAKGGGV
+235 AARGGGGV
-242 YSKSCPTDS
+242 YNESYPYIQQDEA
-251 DSTTDQGKGFVIG
+251 QGSNYGFVIG
-264 DRTGKNSTGVIRI
+264 DRTASDRRGVIRI
-277 EKNKLSDGTTNNVG
+277 ENNKLSDGTTNNVS
-291 VCLYSKSYGNIDTS
+291 VALFDSRYSSRTTDTS

-344 AFHSD
+344 AFRSD
-349 NAAYVLTS
+349 NAAYALTS
-357 GSDGLWLKGAED
+357 GSGGLWMKGAED

-384 SSHFTHNGKTAWTG
+384 SSHFTHNDNTAWTG

-408 GNYYLLNDVEVEFNN
+408 GNYYLLNDVEVEYNG
-423 SISDYVWQPVSG
+423 SSTLYSDPYVWQPVNG

-441 GHSIIGKNN
+441 GHSIIGKNSN
-450 NARSMIEVNSGVTF
+450 ERGMIEVNSGVTF

-471 TGTVTHGEDRWGKQT
+471 TGTVTHGKDFWGKQT
-486 TGRAVDIGYGSYS
+486 KGRGVDIGYGSSS

-539 NTAGLKKQSGY
+539 NTAGLKKQRGY

-571 SDNTAVFQGGGGVYV
+571 SDNTAVYQGGGGVYV
-586 YTTGKFTMYDGTI
+586 YTTGKFTMHDGLI

-610 TYSNSADYG
+610 TYSNSTDYG
-619 GGGVLNKGTFIME
+619 GGGVLNRGTFTME
-632 NGTISDNTVIPFSD
+632 NGTISDNTVVPFAD
-646 DGTQGG
+646 NGTQGG
-652 GGVYNTGTFT
+652 GGVFNTGTFT

-701 TARIANGTITEN
+701 TAKIENGIIKDN
-713 ISSARSNGYDG
+713 ISSARSNGLDG

-735 SIGTTSSSKVEIHDN
+735 YIGTTSSSVVEIYDN
-750 EAKLGSDELSGGG
+750 EAKLGSDTLSGGG

-769 NNVKLT
+769 NNVKLI

-781 DNTSTASSYI
+781 DNTSTIDNSTNK

-831 KIRITNDNAKA
+831 RIRITNDNAKA
-842 GLFFSDKDGLEVVS
+842 GLFFSDKDGLEIVS
-856 DSGYLYVREA
+856 DSGNLYVREA
-866 QFKAIIHLGEGMKV
+866 QFKATIHLGEGMTV
-880 SVNKYGGV
+880 SVKPNGGV

-902 NIPYFEIAPDG
+902 NIPYFEITPDG

-924 IKDMNSP
+924 IKAMNSP

-936 YSNTRVQ
+936 HSNTQVK

-949 KLTKE
+949 KLTE
-954 LELTLPDATA
+954 DLELTLPNATPKA
-964 KDAPEAPTGLGV
+964 EPGAPTGLAGQK
-976 RMPYESDTAYGFIT
+976 PEENNTAYGFIT
-990 GTSSLMEYSKDG
+990 GTTRDMEYSKDG
-1002 TTWTRCSYGTTRVPL
+1002 VTWTQCSYGTTRVPL
-1017 DKKSANSPIYK
+1017 DKRSANSVIYK

-1041 QKVSEATTV
+1041 QKVSEAATV

-1069 YRNRGYFVFEGDID
+1069 YRNRGDFVFEGDSD
-1083 YYDAHYKTVQGNRV
+1083 YYKAHYITVEGT
-1097 YDAPGTYTVKV
+1097 YIHTKAGTYTVKV

-1116 KDGTT
+1116 EDGTT

-1131 RRTATASDFEVI
+1131 KRTATASDFKYDA
-1143 SCPPYETPYT
+1143 CPPYETPYS
-1153 GKAQTY
+1153 GEAQTY
-1159 EMRFA
+1159 ENVRFKKLDA
-1164 WPESPFGQ
+1164 IHGDP
-1172 RLKFA
+1172 LAFA
-1177 NPDNKLTLKYK
+1177 NSNNKLTLKYK
-1188 VEETGKFVTE
+1188 VKETGKFVTE

-1211 PEDRNFNATTV
+1211 PDDPNFNATTV

-1271 GSETWITATGNTVDV
+1271 GSETWTAATGNTVDV

-1317 VTVAAY
+1317 VTVKAY
-1323 RCVDHEF
+1323 QCVEHTYGEK
-1330 GQQLVSD
+1330 LVSD
-1337 ETNHWYQCTVC
+1337 EASHWHQCTVC
-1348 GAKTGIA
+1348 GAKTGIEV
-1355 AHSYT
+1355 HSYT
-1360 DAKFD
+1360 DKKFD
-1365 DNGHW
+1365 GNGHW

-1405 GAAAH
+1405 GETAH
-1410 ELTTKNNTTEHWQE
+1410 ELTSKYDTAGHWQE
-1424 CECGYKTGETAHSTE
+1424 CECGYATDKTDHSME
-1439 SKYSAD
+1439 GKSSAD
-1445 GHWEECACG
+1445 GHWDACACG
-1454 YKTDVKAHTL
+1454 YKTDV
-1464 ASGHDTTSHWK
+1464 
-1475 YCTCGYQTD
+1475 
-1484 VAAHELTN
+1484 
-1492 KNDAA
+1492 
-1497 EHWQE
+1497 
-1502 CAVCGYA
+1502 
-1509 TAKTAHDMQ
+1509 TAH
-1518 NKSDESQ
+1518 
-1525 HWQECACGYKLGAAA
+1525 A
-1540 HTWTDKYDTQNH
+1540 WTDKFDTQNH
-1552 WQECGSCGYKKDVT
+1552 WQECSGCGYKTGVT
-1566 AHTLVKQTN
+1566 AHSLTKNVN

-1581 KCESCEYK
+1581 KCESCGYK

-1602 TAQAVCE
+1602 TAKAVCS
-1609 VCGVSYGEKAAH
+1609 VCGEAYGQLAAH
-1621 VADSNYKYNGEGH
+1621 VADSTYKYNGEGH

-1639 TCGTPMSDQEAHTGG
+1639 TCGTPMSNQEAHTGG

-1711 NDESVCSEC
+1711 NDESVCTEC

-1786 IPKLPRHSSSVST
+1786 IPKQPRHSSSVST

>member
-1 MAAMSTEKWKGL
+1 
-13 VYCTMRDSGGS
+13 
-24 AAKRKSNQYDE
+24 
-35 EGNTMWKKRLVS
+35 MWKKRLVS

-53 LAVSLLPTAAWAYSV
+53 LAVSLLPTTAWAGSYSV
-68 GTLDDLKRQLS
+68 GTFDELKKELG
-79 YGETRTITVTGTIE
+79 YGGTRTIEVTGTIE
-93 VTETLVIPAKANITI
+93 VTETLVIPAEAKITI

-116 AASFTSGRMFRFD
+116 AASFTRGYMFRLN
-129 SSVGIYERNKA
+129 SSFGAYERNKA
-140 RLTLENITVD
+140 SLTLENITVD
-150 GGSVKASDPA
+150 GGGVKASDPA
-160 FSLSMNAFL
+160 FSLGSNAFL

-197 TMEAGS
+197 TMETGS
-203 VIRNNTTAGHGG
+203 VIRDNTTAGNGG
-215 GVNCSAGSFIMRGGT
+215 GVNCGAGSFIMHGGT

-235 AAKGGGV
+235 AAKGGGGV
-242 YSKSCPTDS
+242 YSASCPTDS

-277 EKNKLSDGTTNNVG
+277 ENNTLSDGTANNVG

-349 NAAYVLTS
+349 NAAYALTS
-357 GSDGLWLKGAED
+357 GSGGLWMKGAKD
-369 GTHTHCVCVGHYAAD
+369 GAHTHCVCVGHYAAD
-384 SSHFTHNGKTAWTG
+384 SSHFTHNDKTAWTG
-398 VSSLKAITTA
+398 VSSLKAITEA

-471 TGTVTHGEDRWGKQT
+471 TGTVTHGENYWGEQA

-610 TYSNSADYG
+610 TYSNSTDYG

-632 NGTISDNTVIPFSD
+632 NGTISDNTVVPFSD

-652 GGVYNTGTFT
+652 GGVYNARGTFT
-662 MENGTLTGNKAL
+662 MENGTITRNQAL
-674 NYKDRT
+674 NYTDSRT
-680 DGLGDA
+680 DAAADK

-701 TARIANGTITEN
+701 TAKIENATITEN
-713 ISSARSNGYDG
+713 ISSARRDGKNG

-735 SIGTTSSSKVEIHDN
+735 YIGTTSSSKVEIIDN
-750 EAKLGSDELSGGG
+750 EARLGSDELSGGG

-781 DNTSTASSYI
+781 DNTSTASSHPD
-791 NKDDNL
+791 KDDNL
-797 YVGDGFTFSAAG
+797 YVGYDNYRNNFTFSAAG
-809 LSLDVERDGACIG
+809 LKLTGKEHIG
-822 VTTKNYPYS
+822 ITTQATYAKVQ
-831 KIRITNDNAKA
+831 ITNDNANA
-842 GLFFSDKDGLEVVS
+842 AYFYPDSNDYQIVS
-856 DSGYLYVREA
+856 ENDRLYRREA
-866 QFKAIIHLGEGMKV
+866 QFKATIHLGEGMKV
-880 SVNKYGGV
+880 GKPGTGGE

-902 NIPYFEIAPDG
+902 TVPDFTIVPDG
-913 DHYLP
+913 DYYFP
-918 KSYKDA
+918 ENYADTVNA
-924 IKDMNSP
+924 MNNP
-931 LSASW
+931 LSAKRN
-936 YSNTRVQ
+936 SNTQVS
-943 LSGYDS
+943 LTGYGN
-949 KLTKE
+949 KLKAE
-954 LELTLPDATA
+954 LELALPNATA
-964 KDAPEAPTGLGV
+964 KDTPAAPTGLAGT
-976 RMPYESDTAYGFIT
+976 MPKKSDTAYGFIT

-1017 DKKSANSPIYK
+1017 NKRSVNSEIYV

-1069 YRNRGYFVFEGDID
+1069 YRNRGYFVFEGNID
-1083 YYDAHYKTVQGNRV
+1083 YYDAHYKTVQGDRV

-1116 KDGTT
+1116 EDGTT

-1131 RRTATASDFEVI
+1131 KRTATASDFEVI
-1143 SCPPYETPYT
+1143 SCPTLETDYT

-1164 WPESPFGQ
+1164 WPESPFGH

-1211 PEDRNFNATTV
+1211 PDDPNFNATTV
-1222 TDKDGEWTFTIT
+1222 TDKDGGWTFTIT
-1234 PANMEAPTGVTGVAA
+1234 PANMKAPTGVTGVAA
-1249 TKTNPTK
+1249 TKEHPTK

-1271 GSETWITATGNTVDV
+1271 GSETWTAATGNTVDV

-1310 DTSNPAQ
+1310 DTGSPAQ
-1317 VTVAAY
+1317 VTVKAY
-1323 RCVDHEF
+1323 QCVEHVYGET
-1330 GQQLVSD
+1330 LVGD
-1337 ETNHWYQCTVC
+1337 EANHWYQCTVC

-1365 DNGHW
+1365 GNGHW

-1379 HHDKHSLTAKHNESQ
+1379 HHDEHSLTAKHNESQ

-1405 GAAAH
+1405 GETAH
-1410 ELTTKNNTTEHWQE
+1410 ELTSKYDTAEHWQE
-1424 CECGYKTGETAHSTE
+1424 CECGYATNKTDHSMESKSSADGHWDACACGYKTDVAAHAWTDKFDTQNHWQECSGCGYKTGETAHS
-1439 SKYSAD
+1439 
-1445 GHWEECACG
+1445 
-1454 YKTDVKAHTL
+1454 
-1464 ASGHDTTSHWK
+1464 
-1475 YCTCGYQTD
+1475 
-1484 VAAHELTN
+1484 LT
-1492 KNDAA
+1492 KN
-1497 EHWQE
+1497 
-1502 CAVCGYA
+1502 V
-1509 TAKTAHDMQ
+1509 
-1518 NKSDESQ
+1518 
-1525 HWQECACGYKLGAAA
+1525 
-1540 HTWTDKYDTQNH
+1540 
-1552 WQECGSCGYKKDVT
+1552 
-1566 AHTLVKQTN
+1566 N

-1581 KCESCEYK
+1581 KCESCGYK

-1602 TAQAVCE
+1602 TAKAVCS
-1609 VCGVSYGEKAAH
+1609 VCGESYGELAAH
-1621 VADSNYKYNGEGH
+1621 VADSTYKYNGEGH

-1639 TCGTPMSDQEAHTGG
+1639 TCGTPMSNQEAHTGG
-1654 TADCQHQAVCDV
+1654 TADCQHKAVCDV
-1666 CRQPYGEL
+1666 CGQPYGEIN
-1674 DANTHT
+1674 ASNHT

-1711 NDESVCSEC
+1711 NDESVCTEC

-1755 WVIDQEATT
+1755 WVID
-1764 EATGLKH
+1764 
-1771 EECTACGDKRSEGTV
+1771 
-1786 IPKLPRHSSSVST
+1786 
-1799 PDIQPILT
+1799 
-1807 ADEAKSAT
+1807 
-1815 DYSGGIYGLTFR
+1815 
-1827 ASTGYGSF
+1827 
-1835 KGVKVNG
+1835 
-1842 KTIGAGNYIAEENG
+1842 
-1856 GTEIYLKAAY
+1856 
-1866 LQTLAPGKYTMTVM
+1866 
-1880 TESGEVTTEFT
+1880 
-1891 VGGVMTAP
+1891 
-1899 KTADAG
+1899 
-1905 ALVYL
+1905 
-1910 AMALSSYTGT
+1910 
-1920 ALVARKRRKEF
+1920 

>member
-1 MAAMSTEKWKGL
+1 
-13 VYCTMRDSGGS
+13 
-24 AAKRKSNQYDE
+24 
-35 EGNTMWKKRLVS
+35 MWKKRLVS

-53 LAVSLLPTAAWAYSV
+53 LAVSLLPTTAWAWSV
-68 GTLDDLKRQLS
+68 DTFDELKRELG
-79 YGETRTITVTGTIE
+79 YGRTRTIPVTGTIE
-93 VTETLVIPAKANITI
+93 VTETLVIPAEAKITI

-116 AASFTSGRMFRFD
+116 AASFTSGKMFRLN
-129 SSVGIYERNKA
+129 SSFGAYERNKA
-140 RLTLENITVD
+140 SLTLENITVD
-150 GGSVKASDPA
+150 GGGVKASDSA
-160 FSLSMNAFL
+160 FSLGSNAFL

-184 AYEGTVYV
+184 PYEGTVYV

-203 VIRNNTTAGHGG
+203 VIRNNTTAGNGG
-215 GVNCSAGSFIMRGGT
+215 GVNCGAGSFIMHGGT

-235 AAKGGGV
+235 AAKGGGGV
-242 YSKSCPTDS
+242 YSASCPTDS

-277 EKNKLSDGTTNNVG
+277 ENNTLSDGTANNVG

-344 AFHSD
+344 AFRSD
-349 NAAYVLTS
+349 NAAYALTS
-357 GSDGLWLKGAED
+357 GSDGLWMKGAED
-369 GTHTHCVCVGHYAAD
+369 GAHTHCVCVGHYAAD
-384 SSHFTHNGKTAWTG
+384 SSHFTRNDKTAWTG

-471 TGTVTHGEDRWGKQT
+471 TGTVTHGENNRGKA

-539 NTAGLKKQSGY
+539 NTAGLKKESGY

-610 TYSNSADYG
+610 TYSNSTDYG

-646 DGTQGG
+646 NGTQGG

-662 MENGTLTGNKAL
+662 MENGTLTRNKAL

-680 DGLGDA
+680 DGLGDK

-701 TARIANGTITEN
+701 TAKIENGIIKDN
-713 ISSARSNGYDG
+713 ISSARSNGLDG

-735 SIGTTSSSKVEIHDN
+735 YIGTTSSSVVEIYDN
-750 EAKLGSDELSGGG
+750 EAKIGSDTISGGG

-769 NNVKLT
+769 NNVKLI

-781 DNTSTASSYI
+781 DNTSTASSHPD
-791 NKDDNL
+791 KDDNL
-797 YVGDGFTFSAAG
+797 YVGYDNYGNNFTFSAAG
-809 LSLDVERDGACIG
+809 LKLTGKEHIG
-822 VTTKNYPYS
+822 ITTQATYAKVQ
-831 KIRITNDNAKA
+831 ITNDNANA
-842 GLFFSDKDGLEVVS
+842 VYFYPDSNDYQIVS
-856 DSGYLYVREA
+856 ENGKLYRREA
-866 QFKAIIHLGEGMKV
+866 QFKATIHLGEGMTV
-880 SVNKYGGV
+880 SVKPNGGV

-913 DHYLP
+913 DYYFP
-918 KSYKDA
+918 ESYKDA

-943 LSGYDS
+943 LSGRDS

-1017 DKKSANSPIYK
+1017 DKRSVNSEIYV

-1069 YRNRGYFVFEGDID
+1069 YRNRYYFIFEGDID
-1083 YYDAHYKTVQGNRV
+1083 YYDAHYKTVQGSRTYCN
-1097 YDAPGTYTVKV
+1097 PGTYTVKV

-1121 DPVTLTVTIA
+1121 EPVTLTVTIA

-1143 SCPPYETPYT
+1143 SRPPYETDYT

-1159 EMRFA
+1159 EIRFA
-1164 WPESPFGQ
+1164 WPESPWGH
-1172 RLKFA
+1172 RLAFA
-1177 NPDNKLTLKYK
+1177 NSNNKLTLKYK
-1188 VEETGKFVTE
+1188 VGDTNTFVTE
-1198 PIDVGTYTLYIDV
+1198 PVDVGTYTLYIDV
-1211 PEDRNFNATTV
+1211 PDDPNFNATTV
-1222 TDKDGEWTFTIT
+1222 TDKDGRWTFTIV
-1234 PANMEAPTGVTGVAA
+1234 PADMKAPTGVTGVAA
-1249 TKTNPTK
+1249 TKEHPTK

-1271 GSETWITATGNTVDV
+1271 GSETRTAATGNTVDV

-1310 DTSNPAQ
+1310 DTSSPAQ
-1317 VTVAAY
+1317 VTVKAY
-1323 RCVDHEF
+1323 QCVEHVYGET
-1330 GQQLVSD
+1330 LVSD
-1337 ETNHWYQCTVC
+1337 ETSHWYQCTVC

-1360 DAKFD
+1360 DKKFD
-1365 DNGHW
+1365 GNGHW

-1379 HHDKHSLTAKHNESQ
+1379 HHDKHSLTANHNESQ

-1405 GAAAH
+1405 GETAH
-1410 ELTTKNNTTEHWQE
+1410 ELTSKYDTARHWQE
-1424 CECGYKTGETAHSTE
+1424 CECGYATDKTGHSME
-1439 SKYSAD
+1439 SKSSAD
-1445 GHWEECACG
+1445 GHWDACACG
-1454 YKTDVKAHTL
+1454 YKTDV
-1464 ASGHDTTSHWK
+1464 
-1475 YCTCGYQTD
+1475 
-1484 VAAHELTN
+1484 
-1492 KNDAA
+1492 
-1497 EHWQE
+1497 
-1502 CAVCGYA
+1502 
-1509 TAKTAHDMQ
+1509 TAH
-1518 NKSDESQ
+1518 
-1525 HWQECACGYKLGAAA
+1525 A
-1540 HTWTDKYDTQNH
+1540 WTDKFDTQNH
-1552 WQECGSCGYKKDVT
+1552 WQECSGCGYKTGVT
-1566 AHTLVKQTN
+1566 AHSLTKNVN
-1575 ETQHQV
+1575 ETQHRV
-1581 KCESCEYK
+1581 KCESCGYK

-1602 TAQAVCE
+1602 TAKAVCS
-1609 VCGVSYGEKAAH
+1609 VCGESYGELAAH
-1621 VADSNYKYNGEGH
+1621 VADSNYRYNADGH

-1639 TCGTPMSDQEAHTGG
+1639 ACGTPMSNQEAHAGG
-1654 TADCQHQAVCDV
+1654 TADCQHKAVCDV
-1666 CRQPYGEL
+1666 CGQPYGEL
-1674 DANTHT
+1674 DASNHT

-1711 NDESVCSEC
+1711 NDESVCTEC

>member
-1 MAAMSTEKWKGL
+1 MYNE
-13 VYCTMRDSGGS
+13 
-24 AAKRKSNQYDE
+24 
-35 EGNTMWKKRLVS
+35 
-47 MAMALV
+47 
-53 LAVSLLPTAAWAYSV
+53 
-68 GTLDDLKRQLS
+68 S
-79 YGETRTITVTGTIE
+79 Y
-93 VTETLVIPAKANITI
+93 
-108 TGGGTLKR
+108 
-116 AASFTSGRMFRFD
+116 
-129 SSVGIYERNKA
+129 
-140 RLTLENITVD
+140 
-150 GGSVKASDPA
+150 
-160 FSLSMNAFL
+160 
-169 TLKAGAV
+169 
-176 IQNHVCTS
+176 
-184 AYEGTVYV
+184 
-192 AGGVL
+192 
-197 TMEAGS
+197 
-203 VIRNNTTAGHGG
+203 
-215 GVNCSAGSFIMRGGT
+215 
-230 ITGNT
+230 
-235 AAKGGGV
+235 
-242 YSKSCPTDS
+242 PTDS

-264 DRTGKNSTGVIRI
+264 DRTGKDSAGVIRI
-277 EKNKLSDGTTNNVG
+277 ENNTLSDGTANNVG

-349 NAAYVLTS
+349 NGAYALTS

-369 GTHTHCVCVGHYAAD
+369 GTHTHCVCGAEHYTHTNHAD
-384 SSHFTHNGKTAWTG
+384 KTTWTG
-398 VSSLKAITTA
+398 VSSLKAITEA
-408 GNYYLLNDVEVEFNN
+408 GNYYLLNDVEVEYNG
-423 SISDYVWQPVSG
+423 SSTLYSDPYVWQPVNG

-441 GHSIIGKNN
+441 GHSIIGKNSN
-450 NARSMIEVNSGVTF
+450 ERGMIEVNNGVTF

-471 TGTVTHGEDRWGKQT
+471 TGKVTHSEDRLGEQT
-486 TGRAVDIGYGSYS
+486 KGRGVDIGYGSSS

-512 GNFCNDSAGGVAITS
+512 GNACNNSGGGVVAYS
-527 GTFNMYGGTITG
+527 GTFNMYGGKITH
-539 NTAGLKKQSGY
+539 NTAGLKKENGN
-550 GAGGGVFVDMRGTF
+550 GAGGGVYVDMRGTF

-571 SDNTAVFQGGGGVYV
+571 SENTAVLQGGGGVYV
-586 YTTGKFTMYDGTI
+586 YNTGKFTMYDGTI
-599 TRNTVTLLGES
+599 TRNTVTLIGKS
-610 TYSNSADYG
+610 TYENSADYG
-619 GGGVLNKGTFIME
+619 GGGVLNRGTFTMK
-632 NGTISDNTVIPFSD
+632 NGTISSNTVVPFSD

-652 GGVYNTGTFT
+652 GGVYNARGTFT
-662 MENGTLTGNKAL
+662 MENGTITRNKAL
-674 NYKDRT
+674 NYTDSRT
-680 DGLGDA
+680 DAAADR

-701 TARIANGTITEN
+701 TAKIENATITEN
-713 ISSARSNGYDG
+713 ISSARRDGKNG
-724 EGAGIFTKGTL
+724 EGAGIFTKGAL
-735 SIGTTSSSKVEIHDN
+735 YIGTTSSSKVEIIDN
-750 EAKLGSDELSGGG
+750 EARLGSDELSGGG

-781 DNTSTASSYI
+781 DNTSTASSYT

-866 QFKAIIHLGEGMKV
+866 QYKATIHLGEGMKV
-880 SVNKYGGV
+880 SVKPNGGV

-924 IKDMNSP
+924 ITDMNSP

-954 LELTLPDATA
+954 LELWLPNATA
-964 KDAPEAPTGLGV
+964 KDAPEAPTGLAGT
-976 RMPYESDTAYGFIT
+976 MPDEKNTAYGFIT

-1002 TTWTRCSYGTTRVPL
+1002 KTWTQCSYGTTRVPL
-1017 DKKSANSPIYK
+1017 DKRSANSVIYK
-1028 DTVYYVRYRDTET
+1028 DTVYYVRYRDTDT
-1041 QKVSEATTV
+1041 QKVSEAATV

-1069 YRNRGYFVFEGDID
+1069 YRNRYYFVFEGDID
-1083 YYDAHYKTVQGNRV
+1083 YYDAHYKTVQGDRT
-1097 YDAPGTYTVKV
+1097 YCDPGTYTVKV

-1116 KDGTT
+1116 EDGTT

-1143 SCPPYETPYT
+1143 SCPPYETDYT

-1159 EMRFA
+1159 EIRFA
-1164 WPESPFGQ
+1164 WPESPWGH
-1172 RLKFA
+1172 RLAFA
-1177 NPDNKLTLKYK
+1177 NSNNKLTLKYK
-1188 VEETGKFVTE
+1188 VGDTNTFVTE
-1198 PIDVGTYTLYIDV
+1198 PVDVGTYTLYIDV
-1211 PEDRNFNATTV
+1211 PDDPNFNATTV
-1222 TDKDGEWTFTIT
+1222 TDKDGGWTFIIT
-1234 PANMEAPTGVTGVAA
+1234 PADMKAPTGVTGVAA
-1249 TKTNPTK
+1249 TKEHPTK

-1271 GSETWITATGNTVDV
+1271 GSETWTAATGNTVDV

-1310 DTSNPAQ
+1310 DTSSPAQ
-1317 VTVAAY
+1317 VTVKAY
-1323 RCVDHEF
+1323 QCVEHVYGET
-1330 GQQLVSD
+1330 LVGD
-1337 ETNHWYQCTVC
+1337 ETSHWYQCTVC

-1365 DNGHW
+1365 GNGHW

-1379 HHDKHSLTAKHNESQ
+1379 HHDKHSLTAKHNESR

-1405 GAAAH
+1405 GETAH
-1410 ELTTKNNTTEHWQE
+1410 ELTSKCDTAGHWQE
-1424 CECGYKTGETAHSTE
+1424 CECGYATDKTDHSME
-1439 SKYSAD
+1439 SKSSAD
-1445 GHWEECACG
+1445 GHWDACACG
-1454 YKTDVKAHTL
+1454 YKTDV
-1464 ASGHDTTSHWK
+1464 
-1475 YCTCGYQTD
+1475 
-1484 VAAHELTN
+1484 
-1492 KNDAA
+1492 
-1497 EHWQE
+1497 
-1502 CAVCGYA
+1502 
-1509 TAKTAHDMQ
+1509 TAH
-1518 NKSDESQ
+1518 
-1525 HWQECACGYKLGAAA
+1525 A
-1540 HTWTDKYDTQNH
+1540 WTDKFDTQNH
-1552 WQECGSCGYKKDVT
+1552 WQECSGCGYKTGVT
-1566 AHTLVKQTN
+1566 AHSLTKNVN

-1581 KCESCEYK
+1581 KCESCGYK

-1602 TAQAVCE
+1602 TAKAVCS
-1609 VCGVSYGEKAAH
+1609 VCGEAYGELAAH
-1621 VADSNYKYNGEGH
+1621 VADSTYKYNGEGH

-1639 TCGTPMSDQEAHTGG
+1639 TCGTPMSNQEAHTGG
-1654 TADCQHQAVCDV
+1654 TADCQHKAVCDV
-1666 CRQPYGEL
+1666 CGQPYGEL
-1674 DANTHT
+1674 DASNHT
-1680 GGIRWVQTAET
+1680 GGIRWAQTAET

-1703 GAEANHSW
+1703 GTEANHSW
-1711 NDESVCSEC
+1711 NDESVCTEC

-1755 WVIDQEATT
+1755 WIIDQEATT

-1786 IPKLPRHSSSVST
+1786 IPKRPRHSSSVST

>member
-1 MAAMSTEKWKGL
+1 MSAEKWKKL
-13 VYCTMRDSGGS
+13 VYCAMTNGGGS

-53 LAVSLLPTAAWAYSV
+53 LAVSLLPTTAWAWSYSV
-68 GTLDDLKRQLS
+68 DTFNELKTQLG
-79 YGETRTITVTGTIE
+79 YGGERTIKVTGTIE

-116 AASFTSGRMFRFD
+116 AASFTRGYMFRLN
-129 SSVGIYERNKA
+129 SSFGALESNKA

-150 GGSVKASDPA
+150 GNNVKASEPVV
-160 FSLSMNAFL
+160 SLSSNGFL
-169 TLKAGAV
+169 TLKDGAV
-176 IQNHVCTS
+176 IQNHVNTGT
-184 AYEGTVYV
+184 YEGTVYV

-203 VIRNNTTAGHGG
+203 VIRNNTTAGNGG
-215 GVNCSAGSFIMRGGT
+215 GVNCGAGSFIMHGGT

-235 AAKGGGV
+235 AAKGGGGV
-242 YSKSCPTDS
+242 YSKSCPKND
-251 DSTTDQGKGFVIG
+251 DGTTDEGKGFVIG
-264 DRTGKNSTGVIRI
+264 DRTGKDSIGVIRI
-277 EKNKLSDGTTNNVG
+277 EKNKLSDGTANNVYVG
-291 VCLYSKSYGNIDTS
+291 LYYKSYDGNTTDTS

-349 NAAYVLTS
+349 NAAYALTS
-357 GSDGLWLKGAED
+357 GSGGLWMKGAED
-369 GTHTHCVCVGHYAAD
+369 GAHTHCVCVGHYAAD
-384 SSHFTHNGKTAWTG
+384 SSHFTHNDKTAWTG

-441 GHSIIGKNN
+441 GHSIIGKNSN
-450 NARSMIEVNSGVTF
+450 ERSMIEVNSGVTF

-471 TGTVTHGEDRWGKQT
+471 TGKVTHGEDRLGKQT
-486 TGRAVDIGYGSYS
+486 TGRAVDIGYRSYS

-539 NTAGLKKQSGY
+539 NTAGLRKQSGY

-571 SDNTAVFQGGGGVYV
+571 SDNTAVYQGGGGVYV
-586 YTTGKFTMYDGTI
+586 YNTGKFTMHDGLI
-599 TRNTVTLLGES
+599 TRNTVTLLGKS
-610 TYSNSADYG
+610 TSSYSADYADYG

-632 NGTISDNTVIPFSD
+632 KGTISDNTVVPFAD
-646 DGTQGG
+646 NGTQGG
-652 GGVYNTGTFT
+652 GGVFNAKGTFT
-662 MENGTLTGNKAL
+662 MKDGTITGNKAL
-674 NYKDRT
+674 NYTDPRT
-680 DGLGDA
+680 AEAADK

-701 TARIANGTITEN
+701 TAKIENGIIKDN
-713 ISSARSNGYDG
+713 ISSARSNGLDG

-735 SIGTTSSSKVEIHDN
+735 YIGTTSSSVVEIHDN
-750 EAKLGSDELSGGG
+750 EAKLGSDTLSGGG

-769 NNVKLT
+769 NNVKLI

-781 DNTSTASSYI
+781 DNTSTIDNSTNK

-831 KIRITNDNAKA
+831 KIQITNDNADT
-842 GLFFSDKDGLEVVS
+842 GFFFSDKDGLEVVS
-856 DSGYLYVREA
+856 DSGNLYVREA
-866 QFKAIIHLGEGMKV
+866 QFKATIHLGEGMKV
-880 SVNKYGGV
+880 SVNKNGGV

-902 NIPYFEIAPDG
+902 YIPYFEITPDG

-936 YSNTRVQ
+936 HSNTQVK

-949 KLTKE
+949 KLTE
-954 LELTLPDATA
+954 DLELTLPNATPKA
-964 KDAPEAPTGLGV
+964 EPGAPTGLAGTK
-976 RMPYESDTAYGFIT
+976 PEENNTAYGFIT
-990 GTSSLMEYSKDG
+990 GTTTLMEYSKDG
-1002 TTWTRCSYGTTRVPL
+1002 KTWTRCSSGTTRVPL

-1041 QKVSEATTV
+1041 QKVSEAATV

-1083 YYDAHYKTVQGNRV
+1083 YYDAHYKTVQGSRV

-1121 DPVTLTVTIA
+1121 EPVTLTVTIA
-1131 RRTATASDFEVI
+1131 KRTATASDFEVI
-1143 SCPPYETPYT
+1143 SCPTLETDYT

-1164 WPESPFGQ
+1164 WPESPFGH

-1211 PEDRNFNATTV
+1211 PDDPNFNATTV
-1222 TDKDGEWTFTIT
+1222 TDKDGRWTFKIT

-1271 GSETWITATGNTVDV
+1271 GSETWTAATGNTMDV

-1310 DTSNPAQ
+1310 DTSSPAQ
-1317 VTVAAY
+1317 VTVKAY
-1323 RCVDHEF
+1323 QCVEHVYGET
-1330 GQQLVSD
+1330 LVSD
-1337 ETNHWYQCTVC
+1337 EANHWYQCTVC
-1348 GAKTGIA
+1348 GAKTGIE

-1360 DAKFD
+1360 DKKFD
-1365 DNGHW
+1365 GNGHW

-1379 HHDKHSLTAKHNESQ
+1379 HHDEHSLTAKHNESQ

-1405 GAAAH
+1405 GETAH
-1410 ELTTKNNTTEHWQE
+1410 ELTSKYDTAGHWQE
-1424 CECGYKTGETAHSTE
+1424 CECGYATDKTDHSMESKSSADGHWDACACGYKTDVTAHAWTDKFDTQNHWQECSVCGYKTGETAHS
-1439 SKYSAD
+1439 
-1445 GHWEECACG
+1445 
-1454 YKTDVKAHTL
+1454 
-1464 ASGHDTTSHWK
+1464 
-1475 YCTCGYQTD
+1475 
-1484 VAAHELTN
+1484 LT
-1492 KNDAA
+1492 KN
-1497 EHWQE
+1497 
-1502 CAVCGYA
+1502 V
-1509 TAKTAHDMQ
+1509 
-1518 NKSDESQ
+1518 
-1525 HWQECACGYKLGAAA
+1525 
-1540 HTWTDKYDTQNH
+1540 
-1552 WQECGSCGYKKDVT
+1552 
-1566 AHTLVKQTN
+1566 N

-1581 KCESCEYK
+1581 KCESCGYK

-1602 TAQAVCE
+1602 TAKAVCS
-1609 VCGVSYGEKAAH
+1609 VCGESYGELAAH
-1621 VADSNYKYNGEGH
+1621 VADSNYRYNADGH

-1639 TCGTPMSDQEAHTGG
+1639 TCGTPMSNQEAHTGG
-1654 TADCQHQAVCDV
+1654 TADCQHKAVCDV
-1666 CRQPYGEL
+1666 CGQPYGEL
-1674 DANTHT
+1674 DASIHT

-1691 HQAFYLCCGAAA
+1691 HQAFYLCCGAAD

-1711 NDESVCSEC
+1711 NDESVCTEC

-1786 IPKLPRHSSSVST
+1786 IPKQPRHSSSVST

>member
-1 MAAMSTEKWKGL
+1 
-13 VYCTMRDSGGS
+13 
-24 AAKRKSNQYDE
+24 
-35 EGNTMWKKRLVS
+35 MWKKRLVS

-53 LAVSLLPTAAWAYSV
+53 LAVSLLPTTAWAWSV
-68 GTLDDLKRQLS
+68 DTFDELKRELG
-79 YGETRTITVTGTIE
+79 YGGTRTIPVTGTIE

-116 AASFTSGRMFRFD
+116 AASFTSGKMFRLN
-129 SSVGIYERNKA
+129 SSFGAYESNKA

-150 GGSVKASDPA
+150 GNKVEARDPA
-160 FSLSMNAFL
+160 FSLGSNAFL
-169 TLKAGAV
+169 TLKNGAV

-203 VIRNNTTAGHGG
+203 VIRNNTTAGNGG
-215 GVNCSAGSFIMRGGT
+215 GVNCGAGSFIMHGGT

-235 AAKGGGV
+235 AAKGGGGV
-242 YSKSCPTDS
+242 YNESYPTDS

-264 DRTGKNSTGVIRI
+264 DRTGKDSAGVIRI
-277 EKNKLSDGTTNNVG
+277 EKNKLSDGTANNVG
-291 VCLYSKSYGNIDTS
+291 VCLYSESYGNIDTS

-349 NAAYVLTS
+349 NAAYALTS
-357 GSDGLWLKGAED
+357 GSGGLWMKGAKD
-369 GTHTHCVCVGHYAAD
+369 GAHTHCVCVGHYAAD
-384 SSHFTHNGKTAWTG
+384 SSHFTHNDKTAWTG
-398 VSSLKAITTA
+398 VSSLKAITEA

-441 GHSIIGKNN
+441 GHSIIGKNSN
-450 NARSMIEVNSGVTF
+450 ERSMIEVNSGVTF

-471 TGTVTHGEDRWGKQT
+471 TGKVTHGEDRWGKQT

-539 NTAGLKKQSGY
+539 NTAGLKKESGY

-564 NLYRGEI
+564 NLYRGAI

-610 TYSNSADYG
+610 TYSNSTDYG

-646 DGTQGG
+646 NGTQGG

-662 MENGTLTGNKAL
+662 MENGTITRNKAL
-674 NYKDRT
+674 NYTDSRT
-680 DGLGDA
+680 DAAADR

-701 TARIANGTITEN
+701 TAKIKNATITEN
-713 ISSARSNGYDG
+713 ISSARRDGKNG

-735 SIGTTSSSKVEIHDN
+735 YIGTTSSSKVEIIDN
-750 EAKLGSDELSGGG
+750 EARLGSDELSGGG

-769 NNVKLT
+769 NNVYLN
-775 GQVKIY
+775 GQAMIY
-781 DNTSTASSYI
+781 DNTSTASSHPD
-791 NKDDNL
+791 KDDNL
-797 YVGDGFTFSAAG
+797 YVGYDNYGNNFTFSAAG
-809 LSLDVERDGACIG
+809 LKLTEDLVGI
-822 VTTKNYPYS
+822 TTQATYAKVQ
-831 KIRITNDNAKA
+831 ITNDNANA
-842 GLFFSDKDGLEVVS
+842 AYFYPDSNDYQIVS
-856 DSGYLYVREA
+856 ENGKLYRREA
-866 QFKAIIHLGEGMKV
+866 QFKATIHLGEGMTV
-880 SVNKYGGV
+880 SVNKYGGK
-888 LSEDGKTL
+888 LSDGGKTL

-913 DHYLP
+913 DYYFP
-918 KSYKDA
+918 ESYKDA

-964 KDAPEAPTGLGV
+964 KDTPGAPTGLAGT
-976 RMPYESDTAYGFIT
+976 MPNKSDTAYGFIT
-990 GTSSLMEYSKDG
+990 GTTKDMEYRKDG
-1002 TTWTRCSYGTTRVPL
+1002 DTEWTRCSYYGNTTKVPL
-1017 DKKSANSPIYK
+1017 DKKSANSLIYK

-1041 QKVSEATTV
+1041 QKVSEAAAV

-1069 YRNRGYFVFEGDID
+1069 YRNRGYFVFEGDPD
-1083 YYDAHYKTVQGNRV
+1083 YYKAHYITVEGT
-1097 YDAPGTYTVKV
+1097 YIHTKAGTYTVKV

-1121 DPVTLTVTIA
+1121 EPVTLTVTIA
-1131 RRTATASDFEVI
+1131 RRTATASDFEYNA
-1143 SCPPYETPYT
+1143 CPSNPTPYT

-1159 EMRFA
+1159 EKVRFVKLD
-1164 WPESPFGQ
+1164 PLHGD
-1172 RLKFA
+1172 RLAFDDP
-1177 NPDNKLTLKYK
+1177 NNKLTLKYK
-1188 VEETGKFVTE
+1188 VGDTNTFVTE

-1211 PEDRNFNATTV
+1211 PDDPNFNATEV
-1222 TDKDGEWTFTIT
+1222 TSDLWTFTIT
-1234 PANMEAPTGVTGVAA
+1234 PADMKAPTGVTGVAA
-1249 TKTNPTK
+1249 TKEHPTT

-1271 GSETWITATGNTVDV
+1271 GSETWTAATVNTVDV

-1317 VTVAAY
+1317 VTVKAY
-1323 RCVDHEF
+1323 QCVEHVYGET
-1330 GQQLVSD
+1330 LVSD
-1337 ETNHWYQCTVC
+1337 EASHWYQCTVC

-1365 DNGHW
+1365 GNGHW

-1405 GAAAH
+1405 GETAH
-1410 ELTTKNNTTEHWQE
+1410 ELTSKYDTAGHWQE
-1424 CECGYKTGETAHSTE
+1424 CECGYTTDKTDHSME
-1439 SKYSAD
+1439 SKSSAD
-1445 GHWEECACG
+1445 GHWDACACG
-1454 YKTDVKAHTL
+1454 YKTDV
-1464 ASGHDTTSHWK
+1464 
-1475 YCTCGYQTD
+1475 
-1484 VAAHELTN
+1484 AAH
-1492 KNDAA
+1492 A
-1497 EHWQE
+1497 
-1502 CAVCGYA
+1502 
-1509 TAKTAHDMQ
+1509 
-1518 NKSDESQ
+1518 
-1525 HWQECACGYKLGAAA
+1525 
-1540 HTWTDKYDTQNH
+1540 WTDKFDTQNH
-1552 WQECGSCGYKKDVT
+1552 WQECSGCGYQKDVT
-1566 AHTLVKQTN
+1566 AHTLVKQTS

-1581 KCESCEYK
+1581 KCESCGYE

-1602 TAQAVCE
+1602 TAKAVCS
-1609 VCGVSYGEKAAH
+1609 VCGEAYGELAAH
-1621 VADSNYKYNGEGH
+1621 VADSTYKYNGEGH

-1639 TCGTPMSDQEAHTGG
+1639 TCGTPMSNQEAHTGG
-1654 TADCQHQAVCDV
+1654 TADCQHKAVCDV
-1666 CRQPYGEL
+1666 CGQPYGEL
-1674 DANTHT
+1674 DASNHT

-1711 NDESVCSEC
+1711 NDESVCTEC

-1771 EECTACGDKRSEGTV
+1771 EECTACGDKRSEGTE

-1842 KTIGAGNYIAEENG
+1842 KTIGVGNYIAEENG

-1891 VGGVMTAP
+1891 VGGVVTAP

>member
-1 MAAMSTEKWKGL
+1 
-13 VYCTMRDSGGS
+13 
-24 AAKRKSNQYDE
+24 
-35 EGNTMWKKRLVS
+35 MWKKRLVS

-53 LAVSLLPTAAWAYSV
+53 LAVSLLPTTAWAYPAD
-68 GTLDDLKRQLS
+68 TLAELKSQLS
-79 YGETRTITVTGTIE
+79 KGGTRTIPVTGTIE
-93 VTETLVIPAKANITI
+93 VTETLVIPAEAKITI
-108 TGGGTLKR
+108 SGGTLKR
-116 AASFTSGRMFRFD
+116 ADSFTSGCMFRLN
-129 SSVGIYERNKA
+129 SSFGAYESNKA

-150 GGSVKASDPA
+150 GNKVEARDPA
-160 FSLSMNAFL
+160 FSLGSNAFL

-203 VIRNNTTAGHGG
+203 VIRNNTTAGNGG
-215 GVNCSAGSFIMRGGT
+215 GVNCGAGSFIMHGGT

-242 YSKSCPTDS
+242 YSASCPTDS

-277 EKNKLSDGTTNNVG
+277 ENNTLSDGTTNNVG

-349 NAAYVLTS
+349 NGAYALTS
-357 GSDGLWLKGAED
+357 GSGGLWMKGAKD
-369 GTHTHCVCVGHYAAD
+369 GAHTHCVCVGHYAAD
-384 SSHFTHNGKTAWTG
+384 SSHFTHNDKTAWTG
-398 VSSLKAITTA
+398 VSSLKAITEA

-441 GHSIIGKNN
+441 GHSIIGKNSN
-450 NARSMIEVNSGVTF
+450 ERSMIEVNSGVTF

-471 TGTVTHGEDRWGKQT
+471 TGKVTHGEDRWGKQT

-539 NTAGLKKQSGY
+539 NTAGLKKESGY

-571 SDNTAVFQGGGGVYV
+571 SENTAVLQGGGGVYV
-586 YTTGKFTMYDGTI
+586 YNTGKFTMHDGLI
-599 TRNTVTLLGES
+599 TRNTVTLIGKS
-610 TYSNSADYG
+610 TYENSADYG
-619 GGGVLNKGTFIME
+619 GGGVLNRGTFTMK
-632 NGTISDNTVIPFSD
+632 NGTISSNTVVPFSD

-652 GGVYNTGTFT
+652 GGVYNARGTFT
-662 MENGTLTGNKAL
+662 MENGTITGNKAL
-674 NYKDRT
+674 NYAART
-680 DGLGDA
+680 DGLGDK

-701 TARIANGTITEN
+701 TAKIENATITEN
-713 ISSARSNGYDG
+713 ISSARRDGKNG

-735 SIGTTSSSKVEIHDN
+735 YIGTTSSSKVEIIDN
-750 EAKLGSDELSGGG
+750 EARLGSDELSGGG

-769 NNVKLT
+769 NNVYLN
-775 GQVKIY
+775 GQAMIY
-781 DNTSTASSYI
+781 DNTSTASSHPD
-791 NKDDNL
+791 KDDNL
-797 YVGDGFTFSAAG
+797 YVGYDNYGNNFTFSAAG
-809 LSLDVERDGACIG
+809 LKLTEDLVGI
-822 VTTKNYPYS
+822 TTQATYAKVQ
-831 KIRITNDNAKA
+831 ITNDNANA
-842 GLFFSDKDGLEVVS
+842 AYFYPDSNDYQIVS
-856 DSGYLYVREA
+856 ENGKLYRREA
-866 QFKAIIHLGEGMKV
+866 QFKATIHLGEGMKV
-880 SVNKYGGV
+880 SKPGTGGV
-888 LSEDGKTL
+888 LSADGKTL

-954 LELTLPDATA
+954 LELTLPNATA

-1002 TTWTRCSYGTTRVPL
+1002 KTWTQCSYGTTRVPL
-1017 DKKSANSPIYK
+1017 DKRSANSPIYK

-1069 YRNRGYFVFEGDID
+1069 YRNRYYFIFEGDID
-1083 YYDAHYKTVQGNRV
+1083 YYDAHYKTVQGSRTYCN
-1097 YDAPGTYTVKV
+1097 PGTYTVKV

-1121 DPVTLTVTIA
+1121 EPVTLTVTIA

-1143 SCPPYETPYT
+1143 SCPSNPTPYT

-1159 EMRFA
+1159 EIRFA
-1164 WPESPFGQ
+1164 WPESPWGH
-1172 RLKFA
+1172 RLAFA
-1177 NPDNKLTLKYK
+1177 NSNNKLTLKYK
-1188 VEETGKFVTE
+1188 VGDTNTFVTE
-1198 PIDVGTYTLYIDV
+1198 PVDVGTYTLYIDV
-1211 PEDRNFNATTV
+1211 PDDPNFNATTV
-1222 TDKDGEWTFTIT
+1222 TDKDGGWTFTIT
-1234 PANMEAPTGVTGVAA
+1234 PADMKAPTGVTGVAA
-1249 TKTNPTK
+1249 TKEHPTT
-1256 GQLTGLGTDMEYRVK
+1256 GQLTGLGTDMEYSKDGV
-1271 GSETWITATGNTVDV
+1271 TWTAATGNTVDV

-1310 DTSNPAQ
+1310 DTSSPAQ
-1317 VTVAAY
+1317 VTVKAY
-1323 RCVDHEF
+1323 QCVEHVYGET
-1330 GQQLVSD
+1330 LVSD
-1337 ETNHWYQCTVC
+1337 EASHWYQCTVC

-1365 DNGHW
+1365 GNGHW

-1379 HHDKHSLTAKHNESQ
+1379 HHDKHSLTAKHNESR

-1405 GAAAH
+1405 GETAH
-1410 ELTTKNNTTEHWQE
+1410 ELTSKYDTAGHWQE
-1424 CECGYKTGETAHSTE
+1424 CECGYATDKTDHSMESKSSADGHWDACACGYKTDVAAHAWTDKFDTQNHWQECSGCGYKTGETAHS
-1439 SKYSAD
+1439 
-1445 GHWEECACG
+1445 
-1454 YKTDVKAHTL
+1454 
-1464 ASGHDTTSHWK
+1464 
-1475 YCTCGYQTD
+1475 
-1484 VAAHELTN
+1484 LT
-1492 KNDAA
+1492 KN
-1497 EHWQE
+1497 
-1502 CAVCGYA
+1502 V
-1509 TAKTAHDMQ
+1509 
-1518 NKSDESQ
+1518 
-1525 HWQECACGYKLGAAA
+1525 
-1540 HTWTDKYDTQNH
+1540 
-1552 WQECGSCGYKKDVT
+1552 
-1566 AHTLVKQTN
+1566 N

-1581 KCESCEYK
+1581 KCESCGYK

-1602 TAQAVCE
+1602 TAKAVCS
-1609 VCGVSYGEKAAH
+1609 VCGESYGELAAH
-1621 VADSNYKYNGEGH
+1621 VADSTYKYNGEGH

-1639 TCGTPMSDQEAHTGG
+1639 TCGTPMSNQEAHTGG
-1654 TADCQHQAVCDV
+1654 TADCQHKAVCDV
-1666 CRQPYGEL
+1666 CGQPYGEL
-1674 DANTHT
+1674 DASNHT
-1680 GGIRWVQTAET
+1680 GGTRWAQTAET

-1711 NDESVCSEC
+1711 NDESVCTEC

-1786 IPKLPRHSSSVST
+1786 IPKRPRHSSSVST

>member
-1 MAAMSTEKWKGL
+1 
-13 VYCTMRDSGGS
+13 
-24 AAKRKSNQYDE
+24 
-35 EGNTMWKKRLVS
+35 MWKKRLVS

-53 LAVSLLPTAAWAYSV
+53 LAVSLLPTTAWAWSV
-68 GTLDDLKRQLS
+68 DTFDELKRELG
-79 YGETRTITVTGTIE
+79 YGGTRTIPVTGTIE
-93 VTETLVIPAKANITI
+93 VTETLVIPAEAKITI

-116 AASFTSGRMFRFD
+116 AASFTRGYMFRLN
-129 SSVGIYERNKA
+129 SSFGAYERNKA
-140 RLTLENITVD
+140 SLTLENITVD
-150 GGSVKASDPA
+150 GGGVKASDPA
-160 FSLSMNAFL
+160 FSLGSNAFL

-197 TMEAGS
+197 TMETGS
-203 VIRNNTTAGHGG
+203 VIQNNTTAGYGG
-215 GVNCSAGSFIMRGGT
+215 GVNCGAGSFIMHGGT

-235 AAKGGGV
+235 AAKGGGGV
-242 YSKSCPTDS
+242 YSASCPTDS

-277 EKNKLSDGTTNNVG
+277 ENNTLSDGTANNVG

-305 ANPCAVQ
+305 VNPCAVQ

-328 IVPSLVVKHT
+328 IVPSLVVKHDSST
-338 YPAMQA
+338 MQA

-349 NAAYVLTS
+349 NGAYALTS
-357 GSDGLWLKGAED
+357 GSGGLWLKGAED
-369 GTHTHCVCVGHYAAD
+369 GTHTHCVCGAESYAHT
-384 SSHFTHNGKTAWTG
+384 SHKNDTTWTG
-398 VSSLKAITTA
+398 VSSLKAITEA
-408 GNYYLLNDVEVEFNN
+408 GNYYLLNDVEVESNG
-423 SISDYVWQPVSG
+423 SSTLYSDPNVWQPVNG

-450 NARSMIEVNSGVTF
+450 NARGMIEVNSGVTF
-464 DLTDCKT
+464 DLTDCET
-471 TGTVTHGEDRWGKQT
+471 TGKVTHGKDFWGKQT
-486 TGRAVDIGYGSYS
+486 TGRGVDIGYGSSS

-512 GNFCNDSAGGVAITS
+512 GHASGNGSGVTVS
-527 GTFNMYGGTITG
+527 GGTFNMYGGKITG
-539 NTAGLKKQSGY
+539 NSADIKDSSY
-550 GAGGGVFVDMRGTF
+550 GGGGGVYVDRNGKF
-564 NLYRGEI
+564 NLYKGEI
-571 SDNTAVFQGGGGVYV
+571 SDNTASRQGGGGVINWG
-586 YTTGKFTMYDGTI
+586 TFTMYDGLI
-599 TRNTVTLLGES
+599 TGNTVTLTGDS
-610 TYSNSADYG
+610 TYEYSADQG
-619 GGGVLNKGTFIME
+619 GGGVLNRGTFIME

-646 DGTQGG
+646 NGTQGG

-662 MENGTLTGNKAL
+662 MENGTLTRNKAL
-674 NYKDRT
+674 NYAART
-680 DGLGDA
+680 DGLGDK

-701 TARIANGTITEN
+701 TAKIENGIIKDN
-713 ISSARSNGYDG
+713 ISSARSNGLDG

-735 SIGTTSSSKVEIHDN
+735 YIGTTTSSSVVEIYDN
-750 EAKLGSDELSGGG
+750 EAKIGSDTISGG

-781 DNTSTASSYI
+781 DNTSTASSHPD
-791 NKDDNL
+791 KDDNL
-797 YVGDGFTFSAAG
+797 YVGYDNYGNNFTFSAAG
-809 LSLDVERDGACIG
+809 LKLTGKEHIG
-822 VTTKNYPYS
+822 ITTQATYAKVQ
-831 KIRITNDNAKA
+831 ITNDNANA
-842 GLFFSDKDGLEVVS
+842 VYFYPDSNDYQIVS
-856 DSGYLYVREA
+856 ENSKLYRREA
-866 QFKAIIHLGEGMKV
+866 QFKATIHLGEGMKV

-888 LSEDGKTL
+888 LSDGGKTL

-954 LELTLPDATA
+954 LELWLPDATA
-964 KDAPEAPTGLGV
+964 KDAPEAPTGLAGT
-976 RMPYESDTAYGFIT
+976 MPYENDTAYGFIT

-1002 TTWTRCSYGTTRVPL
+1002 TTWMRCSYGTTRVPL

-1041 QKVSEATTV
+1041 QKVSEAATV

-1069 YRNRGYFVFEGDID
+1069 YRNRYYFIFEGDID
-1083 YYDAHYKTVQGNRV
+1083 YYDAHYKTVQGSRV

-1116 KDGTT
+1116 EDGTT

-1131 RRTATASDFEVI
+1131 KRTATASDFEVI
-1143 SCPPYETPYT
+1143 SCPTLETDYT

-1164 WPESPFGQ
+1164 WPESPFGH

-1177 NPDNKLTLKYK
+1177 NSNNKLTLKYK
-1188 VEETGKFVTE
+1188 VGDTNTFVTE
-1198 PIDVGTYTLYIDV
+1198 PVDVGTYTLYIDV
-1211 PEDRNFNATTV
+1211 PDDPNFNATTV
-1222 TDKDGEWTFTIT
+1222 TDKDGGWTFTIT
-1234 PANMEAPTGVTGVAA
+1234 PADMKAPTGVTGVAA
-1249 TKTNPTK
+1249 TKEHPTT
-1256 GQLTGLGTDMEYRVK
+1256 GQLTGLGTDMEYSKDGV
-1271 GSETWITATGNTVDV
+1271 TWTAATGNTVDV

-1310 DTSNPAQ
+1310 DTSSPAQ
-1317 VTVAAY
+1317 VTVKAY
-1323 RCVDHEF
+1323 QCVEHVYGET
-1330 GQQLVSD
+1330 LVSD
-1337 ETNHWYQCTVC
+1337 EANHWYQCTVC

-1360 DAKFD
+1360 DKKFD
-1365 DNGHW
+1365 GNGHW

-1379 HHDKHSLTAKHNESQ
+1379 HHDEHSLTAKHNESQ

-1405 GAAAH
+1405 GETAH
-1410 ELTTKNNTTEHWQE
+1410 ELTSKYDTAGHWQE
-1424 CECGYKTGETAHSTE
+1424 CECGYATDKTDHSMERKSSADGHWDACACGYKTDVAAHAWTDKFDTQNHWRECSGCGYKTGETAHS
-1439 SKYSAD
+1439 
-1445 GHWEECACG
+1445 
-1454 YKTDVKAHTL
+1454 
-1464 ASGHDTTSHWK
+1464 
-1475 YCTCGYQTD
+1475 
-1484 VAAHELTN
+1484 LT
-1492 KNDAA
+1492 KNVN
-1497 EHWQE
+1497 Q
-1502 CAVCGYA
+1502 
-1509 TAKTAHDMQ
+1509 
-1518 NKSDESQ
+1518 
-1525 HWQECACGYKLGAAA
+1525 
-1540 HTWTDKYDTQNH
+1540 
-1552 WQECGSCGYKKDVT
+1552 
-1566 AHTLVKQTN
+1566 
-1575 ETQHQV
+1575 TQHQV
-1581 KCESCEYK
+1581 KCESCGYK

-1602 TAQAVCE
+1602 TAKAVCS
-1609 VCGVSYGEKAAH
+1609 VCGESYGELAAH
-1621 VADSNYKYNGEGH
+1621 VADSTYKYNGEGH

-1639 TCGTPMSDQEAHTGG
+1639 TCGTPMSNQEAHTGG
-1654 TADCQHQAVCDV
+1654 TADCQHKAVCDV
-1666 CRQPYGEL
+1666 CGQPYGEL
-1674 DANTHT
+1674 DASNHT

-1711 NDESVCSEC
+1711 NDESVCTEC

>member
-1 MAAMSTEKWKGL
+1 MGRGL
-13 VYCTMRDSGGS
+13 YRKILESGRRKPPLFAFQGGRDAFGGDGC
-24 AAKRKSNQYDE
+24 RKMEEAGILRDDERRRDAPQNAEREQHNE
-35 EGNTMWKKRLVS
+35 EGNIMWKKRLVS

-53 LAVSLLPTAAWAYSV
+53 LAVSLLPTTAWAVNSAES
-68 GTLDDLKRQLS
+68 LSDLEMYLRWSGKQ
-79 YGETRTITVTGTIE
+79 TIEVTGTIE
-93 VTETLVIPAKANITI
+93 VTEPLVIPKTANITI

-116 AASFTSGRMFRFD
+116 AASFTDGYMFDIQGETIGSG
-129 SSVGIYERNKA
+129 SKHEA
-140 RLTLENITVD
+140 RLTLKNIKVD
-150 GGSVKASDPA
+150 GGRVPA
-160 FSLSMNAFL
+160 KYGAFKLDGQGDFL
-169 TLKAGAV
+169 TLEDGAI
-176 IQNHVCTS
+176 IQNHVVTGTS
-184 AYEGTVYV
+184 GGTVDV
-192 AGGVL
+192 FSGVL
-197 TMEAGS
+197 TTETGS
-203 VIRNNTTAGHGG
+203 VIQNNTTAGYGG
-215 GVNCSAGSFIMRGGT
+215 GVYCAPSNGYYGSFLMHGGK

-235 AAKGGGV
+235 AAKGGGGV
-242 YSKSCPTDS
+242 YNESYPKNNDKSTEV
-251 DSTTDQGKGFVIG
+251 GKGFVIG
-264 DRTGKNSTGVIRI
+264 DYLENKHGVIRI
-277 EKNKLSDGTTNNVG
+277 EGNKLTDGTANNVY
-291 VCLYSKSYGNIDTS
+291 VCFYSKSYGINTTDTS
-305 ANPCAVQ
+305 ANPCAMQ
-312 YGTFDA
+312 YGTFKVAD
-318 AKSYIGVSAE
+318 SYIGVSAE
-328 IVPSLVVKHT
+328 VTHSLVAKHPT
-338 YPAMQA
+338 EYIKT

-349 NAAYVLTS
+349 STAYTLKLNS
-357 GSDGLWLKGAED
+357 GIWLESAD
-369 GTHTHCVCVGHYAAD
+369 THTHCVCGDHYSTD
-384 SSHFTHNGKTAWTG
+384 SNHSIHKELEWTG

-408 GNYYLLNDVEVEFNN
+408 GNYYLLNDVEVEYDSSTGTNT
-423 SISDYVWQPVSG
+423 WQPENG

-441 GHSIIGKNN
+441 GHSIISNDDSTRG
-450 NARSMIEVNSGVTF
+450 MIKVDDGATF

-471 TGTVTHGEDRWGKQT
+471 TGKVTHGENNRGKA
-486 TGRAVDIGYGSYS
+486 TGKGVDIGWDTISS
-499 TTATFNLWGGSIT
+499 SFNNTTFNLWGGSIT
-512 GNFCNDSAGGVAITS
+512 GHASGNGSGVTVSS
-527 GTFNMYGGTITG
+527 GTFNMYGGKITG
-539 NTAGLKKQSGY
+539 NSADIKDSSYSG
-550 GAGGGVFVDMRGTF
+550 GGGVYVDMRGTF

-571 SDNTAVFQGGGGVYV
+571 SDNTASRQGGGGVINWG
-586 YTTGKFTMYDGTI
+586 TFTMYDGLI
-599 TRNTVTLLGES
+599 TGNTVTLTGDS
-610 TYSNSADYG
+610 TYEYSADQG
-619 GGGVLNKGTFIME
+619 GGGVLNRGTFTMK
-632 NGTISDNTVIPFSD
+632 NGTISSNTVVPFSD

-652 GGVYNTGTFT
+652 GGVYNARGTFT
-662 MENGTLTGNKAL
+662 MENGTITRNKAL
-674 NYKDRT
+674 NYTDSRT
-680 DGLGDA
+680 DAAADE

-701 TARIANGTITEN
+701 TAKIENATITEN
-713 ISSARSNGYDG
+713 ISSARRDGKNG

-735 SIGTTSSSKVEIHDN
+735 YIGTTSSSKVEIIDN
-750 EAKLGSDELSGGG
+750 EARLGSDELSGGG

-769 NNVKLT
+769 NNVYLN
-775 GQVKIY
+775 GQAMIY
-781 DNTSTASSYI
+781 DNTSTASSHPD
-791 NKDDNL
+791 KDDNL
-797 YVGDGFTFSAAG
+797 YVGYDNYGNNFTFSAAG
-809 LSLDVERDGACIG
+809 LKLTEDLVGI
-822 VTTKNYPYS
+822 TTQATYAKVQ
-831 KIRITNDNAKA
+831 ITNDNANA
-842 GLFFSDKDGLEVVS
+842 AYFYPDSNDYQIVS
-856 DSGYLYVREA
+856 ENGKLYRREA
-866 QFKAIIHLGEGMKV
+866 QFKATIHLGEGMKV
-880 SVNKYGGV
+880 SKPGTGGV

-918 KSYKDA
+918 ESYKDA

-954 LELTLPDATA
+954 LELTLPNATA
-964 KDAPEAPTGLGV
+964 KDTPAAPTGLGV

-1002 TTWTRCSYGTTRVPL
+1002 KTWTRCSYYGNTTKVPL
-1017 DKKSANSPIYK
+1017 DKKSANSLIYK

-1041 QKVSEATTV
+1041 QKVSEAAAV

-1069 YRNRGYFVFEGDID
+1069 YRNRYYFIFEGDID
-1083 YYDAHYKTVQGNRV
+1083 YYDAHYKTVQGSRTYCN
-1097 YDAPGTYTVKV
+1097 PGTYTVKV

-1121 DPVTLTVTIA
+1121 EPVTLTVTIA

-1143 SCPPYETPYT
+1143 SCPPYETDYT

-1159 EMRFA
+1159 EIRFA
-1164 WPESPFGQ
+1164 WPESPFGH
-1172 RLKFA
+1172 RLAFA
-1177 NPDNKLTLKYK
+1177 NSNNKLTLKYK
-1188 VEETGKFVTE
+1188 VEETGEFVTE
-1198 PIDVGTYTLYIDV
+1198 PVDVGTYTLYIDV
-1211 PEDRNFNATTV
+1211 PDDPNFNATEV
-1222 TDKDGEWTFTIT
+1222 TSERWTFTIT
-1234 PANMEAPTGVTGVAA
+1234 PADMKAPTGVTGVAA
-1249 TKTNPTK
+1249 TKEHPTK

-1271 GSETWITATGNTVDV
+1271 GSETWTAAIGNTVDV

-1310 DTSNPAQ
+1310 DTSSPAQ
-1317 VTVAAY
+1317 VTVKAY
-1323 RCVDHEF
+1323 QCVEHVYGET
-1330 GQQLVSD
+1330 LVSD
-1337 ETNHWYQCTVC
+1337 EASHWYQCTVC

-1360 DAKFD
+1360 DERFD
-1365 DNGHW
+1365 GNGHW

-1405 GAAAH
+1405 GETAH
-1410 ELTTKNNTTEHWQE
+1410 ELTSKYDTVGHWQE
-1424 CECGYKTGETAHSTE
+1424 CECGYATDKTDHSMESKSSADGHWDACACGYKTDVAAHAWTDKFDTQNHWQECVCGYKTGETAHS
-1439 SKYSAD
+1439 
-1445 GHWEECACG
+1445 
-1454 YKTDVKAHTL
+1454 
-1464 ASGHDTTSHWK
+1464 
-1475 YCTCGYQTD
+1475 
-1484 VAAHELTN
+1484 LT
-1492 KNDAA
+1492 KN
-1497 EHWQE
+1497 
-1502 CAVCGYA
+1502 V
-1509 TAKTAHDMQ
+1509 
-1518 NKSDESQ
+1518 
-1525 HWQECACGYKLGAAA
+1525 
-1540 HTWTDKYDTQNH
+1540 
-1552 WQECGSCGYKKDVT
+1552 
-1566 AHTLVKQTN
+1566 N

-1581 KCESCEYK
+1581 KCESCGYK

-1602 TAQAVCE
+1602 TAKAVCS
-1609 VCGVSYGEKAAH
+1609 VCGESYGELAAH
-1621 VADSNYKYNGEGH
+1621 VADSNYRYNADGH

-1639 TCGTPMSDQEAHTGG
+1639 TCGTPMSNQEAHAGG
-1654 TADCQHQAVCDV
+1654 TADCQHKAVCDV
-1666 CRQPYGEL
+1666 CGQPYGEL
-1674 DANTHT
+1674 DASNHT
-1680 GGIRWVQTAET
+1680 GGIRWAQTAET

-1711 NDESVCSEC
+1711 NDESVCTEC

-1771 EECTACGDKRSEGTV
+1771 EECTACGNKRSEGTE

>member
-1 MAAMSTEKWKGL
+1 
-13 VYCTMRDSGGS
+13 
-24 AAKRKSNQYDE
+24 
-35 EGNTMWKKRLVS
+35 MWKKRLVS

-53 LAVSLLPTAAWAYSV
+53 LAVSLLPTAAWAWSYSV
-68 GTLDDLKRQLS
+68 GTLDELKSQLS
-79 YGETRTITVTGTIE
+79 YGGIRTIEVTGTIE
-93 VTETLVIPAKANITI
+93 VTETLVIPAEAKITI

-116 AASFTSGRMFRFD
+116 AASFTSGKMFRLD
-129 SSVGIYERNKA
+129 SSFGAYERNKA
-140 RLTLENITVD
+140 SLTLENITVD
-150 GGSVKASDPA
+150 GGGVKASDSA
-160 FSLSMNAFL
+160 FSLGSNAFL

-184 AYEGTVYV
+184 PYEGTVYV

-203 VIRNNTTAGHGG
+203 VIRNNTTAGNGG
-215 GVNCSAGSFIMRGGT
+215 GVNCGAGSFIMRGGT

-235 AAKGGGV
+235 AAKGGGGV
-242 YSKSCPTDS
+242 YSKSCPTDR

-264 DRTGKNSTGVIRI
+264 DRTGKDSSGVIRI
-277 EKNKLSDGTTNNVG
+277 EKNKLSDGTANNVCVG
-291 VCLYSKSYGNIDTS
+291 LYSKSYGNIDTS

-312 YGTFDA
+312 YGTFNA

-338 YPAMQA
+338 NSTMQA

-349 NAAYVLTS
+349 NGAYALTS

-369 GTHTHCVCVGHYAAD
+369 GTHTHCVCGAEGYAHG
-384 SSHFTHNGKTAWTG
+384 SHKNDTAWTG

-408 GNYYLLNDVEVEFNN
+408 GNYYLLNDVEVEYNG
-423 SISDYVWQPVSG
+423 SSTLYSDPYVWQPVNG

-441 GHSIIGKNN
+441 GHSIIGKNSN
-450 NARSMIEVNSGVTF
+450 ERGMIEVNSGVTF

-471 TGTVTHGEDRWGKQT
+471 TGKVTHGEDRLGKQT
-486 TGRAVDIGYGSYS
+486 TGRGVDIGYGSSS

-512 GNFCNDSAGGVAITS
+512 GNACNNSGGGVVAYS
-527 GTFNMYGGTITG
+527 GTFNMYGGKITH
-539 NTAGLKKQSGY
+539 NTAGLKKENGN
-550 GAGGGVFVDMRGTF
+550 GAGGGVYVDMRGTF

-571 SDNTAVFQGGGGVYV
+571 SENTAVLQGGGGVYV
-586 YTTGKFTMYDGTI
+586 YNTGKFTMHDGTI
-599 TRNTVTLLGES
+599 TRNNVTLIGKS
-610 TYSNSADYG
+610 TYENSADYG
-619 GGGVLNKGTFIME
+619 GGGVLNRGTFTMK
-632 NGTISDNTVIPFSD
+632 NGTISSNTVVPFSD

-674 NYKDRT
+674 NYAART
-680 DGLGDA
+680 DGLGDK

-769 NNVKLT
+769 NNVKLI

-781 DNTSTASSYI
+781 NNTSTVSSRD

-866 QFKAIIHLGEGMKV
+866 QFKATIHLGEGMKV
-880 SVNKYGGV
+880 SVNKYDGK
-888 LSEDGKTL
+888 LSDGGKTL

-918 KSYKDA
+918 ESYKDA
-924 IKDMNSP
+924 ITDMNSP

-954 LELTLPDATA
+954 LELTLPNATA

-1002 TTWTRCSYGTTRVPL
+1002 KTWTRCSYGTTRVPL

-1069 YRNRGYFVFEGDID
+1069 YRNRYYFIFEGDID
-1083 YYDAHYKTVQGNRV
+1083 YYDAHYKTVQGSRT
-1097 YDAPGTYTVKV
+1097 YCDPGTYTVKV

-1121 DPVTLTVTIA
+1121 EPVTLTVTIA

-1143 SCPPYETPYT
+1143 SCPTLETDYT

-1164 WPESPFGQ
+1164 WPESPFGH

-1177 NPDNKLTLKYK
+1177 NSNNKLTLKYK
-1188 VEETGKFVTE
+1188 VGDTNTFVTE
-1198 PIDVGTYTLYIDV
+1198 PVDVGTYTLYIDV
-1211 PEDRNFNATTV
+1211 PDDPNFNATTV
-1222 TDKDGEWTFTIT
+1222 TDKDGGWTFTIT
-1234 PANMEAPTGVTGVAA
+1234 PADMKAPTGVTGVAA
-1249 TKTNPTK
+1249 TKEHPTT

-1271 GSETWITATGNTVDV
+1271 GSETWTAATGNTVDV

-1310 DTSNPAQ
+1310 DTSSPAQ
-1317 VTVAAY
+1317 VTVKAY
-1323 RCVDHEF
+1323 QCVEHVYGET
-1330 GQQLVSD
+1330 LVSD
-1337 ETNHWYQCTVC
+1337 EASHWYQCTVC

-1360 DAKFD
+1360 DKKFD
-1365 DNGHW
+1365 GNGHW

-1379 HHDKHSLTAKHNESQ
+1379 HHDKHSLTANHNESR

-1405 GAAAH
+1405 GETAH
-1410 ELTTKNNTTEHWQE
+1410 ELTSKYDTAGHWQE
-1424 CECGYKTGETAHSTE
+1424 CECGYATDKTDHSME
-1439 SKYSAD
+1439 SKSSAD
-1445 GHWEECACG
+1445 GHWDACACG
-1454 YKTDVKAHTL
+1454 YKTDV
-1464 ASGHDTTSHWK
+1464 
-1475 YCTCGYQTD
+1475 
-1484 VAAHELTN
+1484 AAH
-1492 KNDAA
+1492 
-1497 EHWQE
+1497 
-1502 CAVCGYA
+1502 V
-1509 TAKTAHDMQ
+1509 
-1518 NKSDESQ
+1518 
-1525 HWQECACGYKLGAAA
+1525 
-1540 HTWTDKYDTQNH
+1540 WTDKFDTQNH
-1552 WQECGSCGYKKDVT
+1552 WQECSGCGYQKDVT
-1566 AHTLVKQTN
+1566 AHSLTKNVN

-1581 KCESCEYK
+1581 KCESCGYK

-1602 TAQAVCE
+1602 TAKAVCS
-1609 VCGVSYGEKAAH
+1609 VCGESYGELAAH
-1621 VADSNYKYNGEGH
+1621 VADSNYKYNADGH
-1634 WTACA
+1634 WTACD
-1639 TCGTPMSDQEAHTGG
+1639 TCGTPMSNQEAHAGG
-1654 TADCQHQAVCDV
+1654 TADCQHKAVCDV
-1666 CRQPYGEL
+1666 CGQPYGEL
-1674 DANTHT
+1674 DASNHT
-1680 GGIRWVQTAET
+1680 GGIRWAQTAET

-1703 GAEANHSW
+1703 GTEANHSW
-1711 NDESVCSEC
+1711 NDESVCTEC

-1771 EECTACGDKRSEGTV
+1771 EECTACGDKRSEGTE

-1807 ADEAKSAT
+1807 ADKAKSAT

-1835 KGVKVNG
+1835 KGVKVNE

-1920 ALVARKRRKEF
+1920 ALVARKRRKEC

>member
-1 MAAMSTEKWKGL
+1 M
-13 VYCTMRDSGGS
+13 
-24 AAKRKSNQYDE
+24 
-35 EGNTMWKKRLVS
+35 
-47 MAMALV
+47 
-53 LAVSLLPTAAWAYSV
+53 
-68 GTLDDLKRQLS
+68 
-79 YGETRTITVTGTIE
+79 
-93 VTETLVIPAKANITI
+93 
-108 TGGGTLKR
+108 
-116 AASFTSGRMFRFD
+116 
-129 SSVGIYERNKA
+129 
-140 RLTLENITVD
+140 
-150 GGSVKASDPA
+150 
-160 FSLSMNAFL
+160 
-169 TLKAGAV
+169 
-176 IQNHVCTS
+176 
-184 AYEGTVYV
+184 
-192 AGGVL
+192 
-197 TMEAGS
+197 
-203 VIRNNTTAGHGG
+203 
-215 GVNCSAGSFIMRGGT
+215 
-230 ITGNT
+230 
-235 AAKGGGV
+235 
-242 YSKSCPTDS
+242 
-251 DSTTDQGKGFVIG
+251 
-264 DRTGKNSTGVIRI
+264 
-277 EKNKLSDGTTNNVG
+277 
-291 VCLYSKSYGNIDTS
+291 
-305 ANPCAVQ
+305 Q

-349 NAAYVLTS
+349 NAAYALTS
-357 GSDGLWLKGAED
+357 GSGGLWMKGAED
-369 GTHTHCVCVGHYAAD
+369 GAHTHCVCVGHYAAD
-384 SSHFTHNGKTAWTG
+384 SSHFTHSDKTAWTG
-398 VSSLKAITTA
+398 ISSLKAITTA

-441 GHSIIGKNN
+441 GHSIIGKNSN
-450 NARSMIEVNSGVTF
+450 ERSMIEVNSGVTF

-471 TGTVTHGEDRWGKQT
+471 TGKVTHGEDRWGKQT
-486 TGRAVDIGYGSYS
+486 TGRAVNIGYGSYS

-571 SDNTAVFQGGGGVYV
+571 SDNTAVYQGGGGVYV
-586 YTTGKFTMYDGTI
+586 YTTGKFTMHDGLI

-610 TYSNSADYG
+610 TYSNSTDYG
-619 GGGVLNKGTFIME
+619 GGGVLNRGTFTME
-632 NGTISDNTVIPFSD
+632 NGTISDNTVVPFAD
-646 DGTQGG
+646 NGTQGG
-652 GGVYNTGTFT
+652 GGVFNTGTFT

-701 TARIANGTITEN
+701 TAKIENGIIKDN
-713 ISSARSNGYDG
+713 ISSARSNGLDG

-735 SIGTTSSSKVEIHDN
+735 YIGTTSSSVVEIYDN
-750 EAKLGSDELSGGG
+750 EAKLGSDTLSGGG

-769 NNVKLT
+769 NNVKLI

-781 DNTSTASSYI
+781 DNTSTIDNSTNK

-797 YVGDGFTFSAAG
+797 YLGSGYKFSAANLK
-809 LSLDVERDGACIG
+809 LSGECIG
-822 VTTKNYPYS
+822 ITTKDYPYS
-831 KIRITNDNAKA
+831 KIQITNDNAND
-842 GLFFSDKDGLEVVS
+842 GFFFSDKDGLEIVS
-856 DSGYLYVREA
+856 DSGNLYVREA
-866 QFKAIIHLGEGMKV
+866 QFKATIHLGEGMKV
-880 SVNKYGGV
+880 SVNKNGGV

-902 NIPYFEIAPDG
+902 YIPYFEIAPDG
-913 DHYLP
+913 DYYFP
-918 KSYKDA
+918 ESYKDA
-924 IKDMNSP
+924 VLAVNST
-931 LSASW
+931 LGVSRM
-936 YSNTRVQ
+936 SNTRVQ
-943 LSGYDS
+943 ISGNNY
-949 KLTKE
+949 KLKDK
-954 LELTLPDATA
+954 LELTLPNATPKA
-964 KDAPEAPTGLGV
+964 EPGAPTGLAGQK
-976 RMPYESDTAYGFIT
+976 PEESDTAYGFIT

-1002 TTWTRCSYGTTRVPL
+1002 VTWTQCSYGTTRVPL
-1017 DKKSANSPIYK
+1017 DKRSANSVIYK
-1028 DTVYYVRYRDTET
+1028 DTVYYVRYRDTDT
-1041 QKVSEATTV
+1041 QKVSEAATV

-1083 YYDAHYKTVQGNRV
+1083 YYDAHYKTVQGSRV

-1121 DPVTLTVTIA
+1121 EPVTLTVTIA
-1131 RRTATASDFEVI
+1131 KRTATASDFEVI
-1143 SCPPYETPYT
+1143 SCPTLETDYT

-1164 WPESPFGQ
+1164 WPESPFGH

-1211 PEDRNFNATTV
+1211 PDDPNFNATTV
-1222 TDKDGEWTFTIT
+1222 TDKDGRWTFKIT

-1271 GSETWITATGNTVDV
+1271 GSETWTAATGNTVDV

-1297 TVFEVRYKADKNH
+1297 TVFEVRYKQDKNH

-1317 VTVAAY
+1317 VTVKAY
-1323 RCVDHEF
+1323 QCVEHEY
-1330 GQQLVSD
+1330 GEKLVSD
-1337 ETNHWYQCTVC
+1337 ATNHWYQCTVC

-1365 DNGHW
+1365 GNGHW

-1405 GAAAH
+1405 GETAH
-1410 ELTTKNNTTEHWQE
+1410 ELTSKYDTAGHWQE
-1424 CECGYKTGETAHSTE
+1424 CECGYATDKTDHSME
-1439 SKYSAD
+1439 GKSSAD
-1445 GHWEECACG
+1445 GHWDACACG
-1454 YKTDVKAHTL
+1454 YKTDV
-1464 ASGHDTTSHWK
+1464 
-1475 YCTCGYQTD
+1475 
-1484 VAAHELTN
+1484 
-1492 KNDAA
+1492 
-1497 EHWQE
+1497 
-1502 CAVCGYA
+1502 
-1509 TAKTAHDMQ
+1509 TAH
-1518 NKSDESQ
+1518 
-1525 HWQECACGYKLGAAA
+1525 A
-1540 HTWTDKYDTQNH
+1540 WTDKFDTQNH
-1552 WQECGSCGYKKDVT
+1552 WQECSVCGYQKDVT
-1566 AHTLVKQTN
+1566 AHSLTKNVN

-1581 KCESCEYK
+1581 KCESCGYK

-1602 TAQAVCE
+1602 TAKAVCS
-1609 VCGVSYGEKAAH
+1609 VCGESYGELAAH
-1621 VADSNYKYNGEGH
+1621 VADSTYKYNGEGH

-1639 TCGTPMSDQEAHTGG
+1639 TCGTPMSNQEAHTGG
-1654 TADCQHQAVCDV
+1654 TADCQHKAVCDV
-1666 CRQPYGEL
+1666 CGQPYGEL
-1674 DANTHT
+1674 DASNHT
-1680 GGIRWVQTAET
+1680 GGIRWAQTAET

-1711 NDESVCSEC
+1711 NDESVCTEC

-1771 EECTACGDKRSEGTV
+1771 EECTVCGDKRSEGTV
-1786 IPKLPRHSSSVST
+1786 IPKQPRHSSSVST

>member
-1 MAAMSTEKWKGL
+1 
-13 VYCTMRDSGGS
+13 
-24 AAKRKSNQYDE
+24 
-35 EGNTMWKKRLVS
+35 MWKKRLVS

-53 LAVSLLPTAAWAYSV
+53 LAVSLLPTTAWAWSV
-68 GTLDDLKRQLS
+68 DTFDELKRELS
-79 YGETRTITVTGTIE
+79 YGRTRTIPVTGTIE
-93 VTETLVIPAKANITI
+93 VTETLVIPAEAKITI

-116 AASFTSGRMFRFD
+116 AASFTSGRMFRLN
-129 SSVGIYERNKA
+129 SSFGAYERNKA
-140 RLTLENITVD
+140 SLTLENITVD
-150 GGSVKASDPA
+150 GGGVKASDSA
-160 FSLSMNAFL
+160 FSLGSNAFL
-169 TLKAGAV
+169 TLKNGAV

-203 VIRNNTTAGHGG
+203 VIRNNTTAGNGG
-215 GVNCSAGSFIMRGGT
+215 GVNCGAGSFIMHGGT

-242 YSKSCPTDS
+242 YNASCPTDS

-264 DRTGKNSTGVIRI
+264 DRTASDRSGVIRI
-277 EKNKLSDGTTNNVG
+277 ENNKLSDGTTNNVS
-291 VCLYSKSYGNIDTS
+291 VALFDSRYSSRTTDTS

-328 IVPSLVVKHT
+328 IVPSLVVKHASST
-338 YPAMQA
+338 MQA
-344 AFHSD
+344 AFRSD
-349 NAAYVLTS
+349 NGAYVLTS
-357 GSDGLWLKGAED
+357 GSGGLWLKGAED
-369 GTHTHCVCVGHYAAD
+369 GTHTHCVCGAESYAHT
-384 SSHFTHNGKTAWTG
+384 SHKNDTTWTG
-398 VSSLKAITTA
+398 VSSLKAITEA
-408 GNYYLLNDVEVEFNN
+408 GNYYLLNDVEVESNG
-423 SISDYVWQPVSG
+423 SSTLYSDPNVWQPVNG

-441 GHSIIGKNN
+441 GHSIIGKNSN
-450 NARSMIEVNSGVTF
+450 ERGMIEVNSGVTF

-471 TGTVTHGEDRWGKQT
+471 TGKVTHGKNFQGVQT
-486 TGRAVDIGYGSYS
+486 EGRGVDIGYGSSS

-512 GNFCNDSAGGVAITS
+512 GNACNNSGGGVVVYS
-527 GTFNMYGGTITG
+527 GTFNMYGGKITD
-539 NTAGLKKQSGY
+539 NTAGLKKENGN
-550 GAGGGVFVDMRGTF
+550 GAGGGVYVDMRGTF

-571 SDNTAVFQGGGGVYV
+571 SENTAVLQGGGGVYV
-586 YTTGKFTMYDGTI
+586 YNTGKFTMHDGLI

-610 TYSNSADYG
+610 TSSYSADYG

-646 DGTQGG
+646 NGTQGG

-662 MENGTLTGNKAL
+662 MENGTLTRNKAL

-701 TARIANGTITEN
+701 TAKIENAVITEN

-735 SIGTTSSSKVEIHDN
+735 YIGTTSSSKVEIIDN
-750 EAKLGSDELSGGG
+750 EARLGSDELSGGG

-769 NNVKLT
+769 NNVYLN
-775 GQVKIY
+775 GQAMIY
-781 DNTSTASSYI
+781 DNTSTASSHPD
-791 NKDDNL
+791 KDDNL
-797 YVGDGFTFSAAG
+797 YVGDGFTFYATG
-809 LSLDVERDGACIG
+809 LNTERQDIG

-856 DSGYLYVREA
+856 DNGYLYVREA
-866 QFKAIIHLGEGMKV
+866 QYKAIIHLGEGMKV
-880 SVNKYGGV
+880 SVNKYGGK
-888 LSEDGKTL
+888 LSADGKTL

-954 LELTLPDATA
+954 LELTLPNATA
-964 KDAPEAPTGLGV
+964 KAEPGAPEGLGV
-976 RMPYESDTAYGFIT
+976 RKPYESDTAYGFIT
-990 GTSSLMEYSKDG
+990 GTTSLMEYSKDG
-1002 TTWTRCSYGTTRVPL
+1002 VTWTRCSYGTTRVPL
-1017 DKKSANSPIYK
+1017 DKRSANSVIYK

-1041 QKVSEATTV
+1041 QKVSEAATV

-1143 SCPPYETPYT
+1143 SCPTYETDYT

-1159 EMRFA
+1159 EIRFA
-1164 WPESPFGQ
+1164 WPESPWGH
-1172 RLKFA
+1172 RLAFA
-1177 NPDNKLTLKYK
+1177 NSNNKLTLKYK
-1188 VEETGKFVTE
+1188 VGDTNTFVTE
-1198 PIDVGTYTLYIDV
+1198 PVDVGTYTLYIDV
-1211 PEDRNFNATTV
+1211 PDDPNFNATEV
-1222 TDKDGEWTFTIT
+1222 TRDRWTFTIT
-1234 PANMEAPTGVTGVAA
+1234 PADMKAPTGVTGVAA
-1249 TKTNPTK
+1249 TKEHPTK

-1271 GSETWITATGNTVDV
+1271 GSETWTAATGNTVDV

-1310 DTSNPAQ
+1310 DTSSPAQ
-1317 VTVAAY
+1317 VTVKAY
-1323 RCVDHEF
+1323 QCVEHVYGET
-1330 GQQLVSD
+1330 LVSD
-1337 ETNHWYQCTVC
+1337 EASHWYQCTVC
-1348 GAKTGIA
+1348 GAKMGIA

-1365 DNGHW
+1365 GNGHW

-1405 GAAAH
+1405 GETAH
-1410 ELTTKNNTTEHWQE
+1410 ELTSKYDTAEHWQE
-1424 CECGYKTGETAHSTE
+1424 CECGYATDKTDHSME
-1439 SKYSAD
+1439 GKSSAD
-1445 GHWEECACG
+1445 GHWDACACG
-1454 YKTDVKAHTL
+1454 YKT
-1464 ASGHDTTSHWK
+1464 S
-1475 YCTCGYQTD
+1475 
-1484 VAAHELTN
+1484 VAAH
-1492 KNDAA
+1492 A
-1497 EHWQE
+1497 
-1502 CAVCGYA
+1502 
-1509 TAKTAHDMQ
+1509 
-1518 NKSDESQ
+1518 
-1525 HWQECACGYKLGAAA
+1525 
-1540 HTWTDKYDTQNH
+1540 WTDKFDTQNH
-1552 WQECGSCGYKKDVT
+1552 WQECSVCGYQKDVT
-1566 AHTLVKQTN
+1566 AHSLTKNVN

-1581 KCESCEYK
+1581 KCESCGYK

-1602 TAQAVCE
+1602 TAKAVCS
-1609 VCGVSYGEKAAH
+1609 VCGEAYGELAAH
-1621 VADSNYKYNGEGH
+1621 VADSTYKYNGEGH

-1639 TCGTPMSDQEAHTGG
+1639 TCGTPMSNQEAHTGG
-1654 TADCQHQAVCDV
+1654 TADCQHKAVCDV
-1666 CRQPYGEL
+1666 CGQPYGEL
-1674 DANTHT
+1674 DASNHT
-1680 GGIRWVQTAET
+1680 GGIRWAQTAET

-1711 NDESVCSEC
+1711 NDESVCTEC

-1771 EECTACGDKRSEGTV
+1771 EECTACGNKRSEDTV
-1786 IPKLPRHSSSVST
+1786 IPKRPRHSSSVST

>member
-1 MAAMSTEKWKGL
+1 
-13 VYCTMRDSGGS
+13 
-24 AAKRKSNQYDE
+24 
-35 EGNTMWKKRLVS
+35 MWKKRLVS

-53 LAVSLLPTAAWAYSV
+53 LAVSLLPTAAWAYPAD
-68 GTLDDLKRQLS
+68 TLAELKSQLS
-79 YGETRTITVTGTIE
+79 KGGTRTIPVTGTIE
-93 VTETLVIPAKANITI
+93 VTETLVIPAEAKITI
-108 TGGGTLKR
+108 SGGTLKR
-116 AASFTSGRMFRFD
+116 ADSFTSGRMFRFD

-140 RLTLENITVD
+140 SLTLENITVD

-176 IQNHVCTS
+176 IQNHVNTGT
-184 AYEGTVYV
+184 YEGTVYV

-203 VIRNNTTAGHGG
+203 VIRNNTTAGYGG
-215 GVNCSAGSFIMRGGT
+215 GVYCDAGSFIMHGGT

-235 AAKGGGV
+235 AARGGGGV
-242 YSKSCPTDS
+242 YNKSYPYIQQDEA
-251 DSTTDQGKGFVIG
+251 QGSNYGFVIG
-264 DRTGKNSTGVIRI
+264 DRTASDRSGVIRI
-277 EKNKLSDGTTNNVG
+277 ENNKLSDGTTNNVS
-291 VCLYSKSYGNIDTS
+291 VALFDSRYSSRTTDTS

-349 NAAYVLTS
+349 NAAYALTS
-357 GSDGLWLKGAED
+357 GSGGLWMKGAED
-369 GTHTHCVCVGHYAAD
+369 GAHTHCVCVGHYAAD
-384 SSHFTHNGKTAWTG
+384 SSHFTHNDKTAWTG

-408 GNYYLLNDVEVEFNN
+408 GNYYLLNDVEVESNG
-423 SISDYVWQPVSG
+423 SSTLYSDPNVWQPVNG

-441 GHSIIGKNN
+441 GHSIIGKNSN
-450 NARSMIEVNSGVTF
+450 ERGMIEVNSGVTF

-471 TGTVTHGEDRWGKQT
+471 TGKVTHGKNFQGVQT
-486 TGRAVDIGYGSYS
+486 EGRGVDIGYGSSS

-512 GNFCNDSAGGVAITS
+512 GNACNNSGGGVVVYS
-527 GTFNMYGGTITG
+527 GTFNMYGGKITD
-539 NTAGLKKQSGY
+539 NTAGLKKENGN
-550 GAGGGVFVDMRGTF
+550 GAGGGVYVDMRGTF

-571 SDNTAVFQGGGGVYV
+571 SENTAVLQGGGGVYV
-586 YTTGKFTMYDGTI
+586 YNTGKFTMHDGLI

-610 TYSNSADYG
+610 TSSYSADYG

-646 DGTQGG
+646 NGTQGG

-662 MENGTLTGNKAL
+662 MENGTLTRNKAL

-701 TARIANGTITEN
+701 TAKIENAVITEN
-713 ISSARSNGYDG
+713 ISSARRDGKNG

-735 SIGTTSSSKVEIHDN
+735 YIGTTSSSKVEIIDN
-750 EAKLGSDELSGGG
+750 EARLGSDELSGGG

-781 DNTSTASSYI
+781 DNTSTASSHPD
-791 NKDDNL
+791 KEDNL
-797 YVGDGFTFSAAG
+797 YVGYDNYRNNFTFSAAG
-809 LSLDVERDGACIG
+809 LKLTGKDHIG
-822 VTTKNYPYS
+822 ITTQATYAKVQ
-831 KIRITNDNAKA
+831 ITNDNANA
-842 GLFFSDKDGLEVVS
+842 AYFYPDSNDYQIVS
-856 DSGYLYVREA
+856 ENGKLYRREA
-866 QFKAIIHLGEGMKV
+866 QFKATIHLGEGMKV
-880 SVNKYGGV
+880 SVKPNGGV

-943 LSGYDS
+943 LSGRDS

-990 GTSSLMEYSKDG
+990 GTTKDMEYRKDG
-1002 TTWTRCSYGTTRVPL
+1002 DTEWTRCSYGTTRVPL
-1017 DKKSANSPIYK
+1017 DKKSANSLIYK

-1069 YRNRGYFVFEGDID
+1069 YRNRYYFVFEGDID
-1083 YYDAHYKTVQGNRV
+1083 YYDAHYKTVQGSRTYCN
-1097 YDAPGTYTVKV
+1097 PGTYTVKV

-1121 DPVTLTVTIA
+1121 EPVTLTVTIA

-1143 SCPPYETPYT
+1143 SCPTYETDYT

-1159 EMRFA
+1159 EIRFA
-1164 WPESPFGQ
+1164 WPESPWGH
-1172 RLKFA
+1172 RLAFA
-1177 NPDNKLTLKYK
+1177 NSNNKLTLKYK
-1188 VEETGKFVTE
+1188 VKETGEFVTE

-1211 PEDRNFNATTV
+1211 PDDPNFNATTV
-1222 TDKDGEWTFTIT
+1222 TDEGWTFTIT
-1234 PANMEAPTGVTGVAA
+1234 PADMKAPTGVTGVAA
-1249 TKTNPTK
+1249 TKEHPTK

-1271 GSETWITATGNTVDV
+1271 GSETWTAATGNTNTVDV

-1310 DTSNPAQ
+1310 DTSSPAQ
-1317 VTVAAY
+1317 VTVKAY
-1323 RCVDHEF
+1323 QCVEHVYGET
-1330 GQQLVSD
+1330 LVSD
-1337 ETNHWYQCTVC
+1337 EASHWYQCTVC
-1348 GAKTGIA
+1348 GAKTDIA

-1365 DNGHW
+1365 GNGHW

-1394 HWQECVCGYKT
+1394 HWQECSV
-1405 GAAAH
+1405 
-1410 ELTTKNNTTEHWQE
+1410 
-1424 CECGYKTGETAHSTE
+1424 CGYKTGETAHELTSKYDTAGHWQECECGYATDKTDHSME
-1439 SKYSAD
+1439 SKSSAD
-1445 GHWEECACG
+1445 GHWDACACG
-1454 YKTDVKAHTL
+1454 YKTDV
-1464 ASGHDTTSHWK
+1464 
-1475 YCTCGYQTD
+1475 
-1484 VAAHELTN
+1484 
-1492 KNDAA
+1492 
-1497 EHWQE
+1497 
-1502 CAVCGYA
+1502 
-1509 TAKTAHDMQ
+1509 TAH
-1518 NKSDESQ
+1518 
-1525 HWQECACGYKLGAAA
+1525 A
-1540 HTWTDKYDTQNH
+1540 WTDKFDTQNH
-1552 WQECGSCGYKKDVT
+1552 WQECSVCGYQKDVT
-1566 AHTLVKQTN
+1566 AHSLTKNVN

-1581 KCESCEYK
+1581 KCESCGYK

-1602 TAQAVCE
+1602 TAKAVCS
-1609 VCGVSYGEKAAH
+1609 VCGESYGELAAH
-1621 VADSNYKYNGEGH
+1621 VADSTYKYNADGH

-1639 TCGTPMSDQEAHTGG
+1639 TCGTPMSNQEAHAGG
-1654 TADCQHQAVCDV
+1654 TADCQHKAVCDV
-1666 CRQPYGEL
+1666 CGQPYGEL
-1674 DANTHT
+1674 DASNHT
-1680 GGIRWVQTAET
+1680 GGIRWAQTAET

-1711 NDESVCSEC
+1711 NDESVCTEC

-1755 WVIDQEATT
+1755 WIIDQEATT

-1786 IPKLPRHSSSVST
+1786 IPKRPRHSSSVST

>member
-1 MAAMSTEKWKGL
+1 MGRGL
-13 VYCTMRDSGGS
+13 YRKILESGRRKPPLFAFQGGQDAFGGDECRKMEEAGILRDDERRRD
-24 AAKRKSNQYDE
+24 APQNAEREQHNE
-35 EGNTMWKKRLVS
+35 EGNIMWKKRLVS

-53 LAVSLLPTAAWAYSV
+53 LAVSLLPTAAWAYPAD
-68 GTLDDLKRQLS
+68 TLAELKSQLS
-79 YGETRTITVTGTIE
+79 KGGTRTIPVTGTIE
-93 VTETLVIPAKANITI
+93 VTETLVIPAEAKITI
-108 TGGGTLKR
+108 SGGTLKR
-116 AASFTSGRMFRFD
+116 ADSFTSGCMFRLNSTIGAYD
-129 SSVGIYERNKA
+129 RNKA
-140 RLTLENITVD
+140 SLTLEKITVD
-150 GGSVKASDPA
+150 GGGVKVSEPA
-160 FSLSMNAFL
+160 FSLGSNAFL
-169 TLKAGAV
+169 TLKNGAV

-184 AYEGTVYV
+184 PYEGTVYV

-203 VIRNNTTAGHGG
+203 VIRNNTTAGNGG
-215 GVNCSAGSFIMRGGT
+215 GVNCGAGSFIMHGGT

-264 DRTGKNSTGVIRI
+264 DRTGGDKNGVIRI
-277 EKNKLSDGTTNNVG
+277 ENNTLSDGTNNNVCVG
-291 VCLYSKSYGNIDTS
+291 LYSKSYGNIDTS

-328 IVPSLVVKHT
+328 IVPSLVVKHASST
-338 YPAMQA
+338 MQA
-344 AFHSD
+344 AFRSD
-349 NAAYVLTS
+349 NGAYVLTS
-357 GSDGLWLKGAED
+357 GSGGLWLKGAED
-369 GTHTHCVCVGHYAAD
+369 GTHTHCVCGAESYAHT
-384 SSHFTHNGKTAWTG
+384 SHKNDTTWTG
-398 VSSLKAITTA
+398 VSSLKAITEA
-408 GNYYLLNDVEVEFNN
+408 GNYYLLNDVEVESNG
-423 SISDYVWQPVSG
+423 SSTLYSDPNVWQPVNG

-441 GHSIIGKNN
+441 GHSIIGKNSN
-450 NARSMIEVNSGVTF
+450 ERGMIEVNSGVTF

-471 TGTVTHGEDRWGKQT
+471 TGKVTHGKNFQGVQT
-486 TGRAVDIGYGSYS
+486 EGRGVDIGYGSSS

-512 GNFCNDSAGGVAITS
+512 GNACNNSGGGVVVYS
-527 GTFNMYGGTITG
+527 GTFNMYGGKITD
-539 NTAGLKKQSGY
+539 NTAGLKKENGN
-550 GAGGGVFVDMRGTF
+550 GAGGGVYVDMRGTF

-571 SDNTAVFQGGGGVYV
+571 SENTAVLQGGGGVYV
-586 YTTGKFTMYDGTI
+586 YNTGKFTMYDGTI

-610 TYSNSADYG
+610 TYSNSTDYG

-662 MENGTLTGNKAL
+662 MENGTITRNQAL
-674 NYKDRT
+674 NYAART
-680 DGLGDA
+680 DGLGDE

-701 TARIANGTITEN
+701 TAKIENGIIKDN
-713 ISSARSNGYDG
+713 ISSARSNGLDG

-735 SIGTTSSSKVEIHDN
+735 SIGTTSSSVVEIYDN
-750 EAKLGSDELSGGG
+750 EAKIGSDTISGGG

-769 NNVKLT
+769 NNVKLI

-781 DNTSTASSYI
+781 DNTSTIDNSTNK

-797 YVGDGFTFSAAG
+797 YLGSGYKFSAANLK
-809 LSLDVERDGACIG
+809 LSGECIG
-822 VTTKNYPYS
+822 ITTKDYPYS
-831 KIRITNDNAKA
+831 KIQITNDNAND
-842 GLFFSDKDGLEVVS
+842 GFFFSDKDGLEIVS
-856 DSGYLYVREA
+856 DSGNLYVREA
-866 QFKAIIHLGEGMKV
+866 QFKATIHLGEGMKV

-888 LSEDGKTL
+888 LSADGKTL

-902 NIPYFEIAPDG
+902 NIPYFEITPDG

-949 KLTKE
+949 KLKAE
-954 LELTLPDATA
+954 LELTLPNATA
-964 KDAPEAPTGLGV
+964 KDTPAAPTGLAGT
-976 RMPYESDTAYGFIT
+976 MPNESDTAYGFIT

-1002 TTWTRCSYGTTRVPL
+1002 KTWTTCSYYGNTTKVPL

-1041 QKVSEATTV
+1041 QKVSEAATV

-1059 AVPVP
+1059 AAPVP

-1069 YRNRGYFVFEGDID
+1069 YRNRGYFVFEGDSD
-1083 YYDAHYKTVQGNRV
+1083 YYKAHYITVEGT
-1097 YDAPGTYTVKV
+1097 YIHTKAGTYTVKV

-1116 KDGTT
+1116 EDGTT

-1131 RRTATASDFEVI
+1131 KRTATASDFKYDAY
-1143 SCPPYETPYT
+1143 PPYETPYS
-1153 GKAQTY
+1153 GEAQTY
-1159 EMRFA
+1159 ENVRFKKLDA
-1164 WPESPFGQ
+1164 IHGDP
-1172 RLKFA
+1172 LAFA
-1177 NPDNKLTLKYK
+1177 DPNNKLTLKYK

-1211 PEDRNFNATTV
+1211 PDDPNFNATTV
-1222 TDKDGEWTFTIT
+1222 TDKDGGWTFTIT
-1234 PANMEAPTGVTGVAA
+1234 PADMKAPTGVTGVAA
-1249 TKTNPTK
+1249 TKEHPTT

-1271 GSETWITATGNTVDV
+1271 GSETWTAATGNTVDV

-1310 DTSNPAQ
+1310 DTSSPAQ
-1317 VTVAAY
+1317 VTVKAY
-1323 RCVDHEF
+1323 QCVEHVYGET
-1330 GQQLVSD
+1330 LVSD
-1337 ETNHWYQCTVC
+1337 EANHWYQCTVC
-1348 GAKTGIA
+1348 GAKTGIE

-1365 DNGHW
+1365 GNGHW

-1405 GAAAH
+1405 GETAH
-1410 ELTTKNNTTEHWQE
+1410 ELTSKYDTAGHWQE
-1424 CECGYKTGETAHSTE
+1424 CECGYATDKTDHSMERKSGADGHWHACACGYKTDVTAHAWTDKFDTQNHWQECSGCGYKTGETAHS
-1439 SKYSAD
+1439 
-1445 GHWEECACG
+1445 
-1454 YKTDVKAHTL
+1454 
-1464 ASGHDTTSHWK
+1464 
-1475 YCTCGYQTD
+1475 
-1484 VAAHELTN
+1484 LT
-1492 KNDAA
+1492 KN
-1497 EHWQE
+1497 
-1502 CAVCGYA
+1502 V
-1509 TAKTAHDMQ
+1509 
-1518 NKSDESQ
+1518 
-1525 HWQECACGYKLGAAA
+1525 
-1540 HTWTDKYDTQNH
+1540 
-1552 WQECGSCGYKKDVT
+1552 
-1566 AHTLVKQTN
+1566 N

-1581 KCESCEYK
+1581 KCESCGYK

-1602 TAQAVCE
+1602 TVKAVCS
-1609 VCGVSYGEKAAH
+1609 VCGESYGELAAH
-1621 VADSNYKYNGEGH
+1621 VADSTYKYNGEGH

-1639 TCGTPMSDQEAHTGG
+1639 TCGTPMSNQEAHTGG
-1654 TADCQHQAVCDV
+1654 TADCQHKAVCDV
-1666 CRQPYGEL
+1666 CGQPYGEL
-1674 DANTHT
+1674 DASNHT
-1680 GGIRWVQTAET
+1680 GGTRWAQTAET

-1711 NDESVCSEC
+1711 NDESVCTEC

-1771 EECTACGDKRSEGTV
+1771 EECTVCGDKRSEGTE
-1786 IPKLPRHSSSVST
+1786 IPKRPRHSSSVST

-1827 ASTGYGSF
+1827 ASTGYASF

>member
-1 MAAMSTEKWKGL
+1 
-13 VYCTMRDSGGS
+13 
-24 AAKRKSNQYDE
+24 
-35 EGNTMWKKRLVS
+35 MWKKRLVS

-53 LAVSLLPTAAWAYSV
+53 LAVSLLPTTAWAWSYSV
-68 GTLDDLKRQLS
+68 DTFNELKTQLGKG
-79 YGETRTITVTGTIE
+79 GERTIEVTGTIE
-93 VTETLVIPAKANITI
+93 VTETLVIPAEAKITI

-150 GGSVKASDPA
+150 GNKVEASDPA

-176 IQNHVCTS
+176 IQNHVNTGT
-184 AYEGTVYV
+184 YEGTVYV

-203 VIRNNTTAGHGG
+203 VIRNNTTAGYGG
-215 GVNCSAGSFIMRGGT
+215 GVYCDAGSFIMHGGT

-235 AAKGGGV
+235 AARGGGGV
-242 YSKSCPTDS
+242 YNKSYPYIQQDEA
-251 DSTTDQGKGFVIG
+251 QGSNYGFVIG
-264 DRTGKNSTGVIRI
+264 DRTASDRSGVIRI
-277 EKNKLSDGTTNNVG
+277 ENNKLSDGTTNNVS
-291 VCLYSKSYGNIDTS
+291 VALFDSRYSSRTTDTS

-338 YPAMQA
+338 YPTMQA

-349 NAAYVLTS
+349 NAAYALTS
-357 GSDGLWLKGAED
+357 GSGGLWMKGAED
-369 GTHTHCVCVGHYAAD
+369 GAHTHCVCVGHYAAD
-384 SSHFTHNGKTAWTG
+384 SSHFTHNDKTAWTG

-471 TGTVTHGEDRWGKQT
+471 TGTVTHGENYWGEQA

-539 NTAGLKKQSGY
+539 NTAGLKKESGY

-571 SDNTAVFQGGGGVYV
+571 SENTAVLQGGGGVYV

-610 TYSNSADYG
+610 TYSNSTDYG
-619 GGGVLNKGTFIME
+619 GGGVLNRGTFTME

-646 DGTQGG
+646 NGTQGG
-652 GGVYNTGTFT
+652 GGVFNTGTFT

-701 TARIANGTITEN
+701 TAKIENGIIKDN
-713 ISSARSNGYDG
+713 ISSARSNGLDG

-735 SIGTTSSSKVEIHDN
+735 YIGTTSSSVVEIYDN

-781 DNTSTASSYI
+781 DNTSTASSHPD
-791 NKDDNL
+791 KDDNL
-797 YVGDGFTFSAAG
+797 YLGSGYKFSAANLK
-809 LSLDVERDGACIG
+809 LSGECIG
-822 VTTKNYPYS
+822 ITTKDYPYS
-831 KIRITNDNAKA
+831 KIQITNDNAND
-842 GLFFSDKDGLEVVS
+842 GFFFSDKDGLEIVS
-856 DSGYLYVREA
+856 DSGNLYVREA
-866 QFKAIIHLGEGMKV
+866 QFKATIHLGEGMTV
-880 SVNKYGGV
+880 SVNKYGGK
-888 LSEDGKTL
+888 LSADGKTL

-902 NIPYFEIAPDG
+902 NIPYFEITPDG

-954 LELTLPDATA
+954 LELWLPDATA

-1069 YRNRGYFVFEGDID
+1069 YRNRGYFVFEGNID
-1083 YYDAHYKTVQGNRV
+1083 YYDAHYKTVQGDRV

-1116 KDGTT
+1116 EDGTT

-1131 RRTATASDFEVI
+1131 KRTATASDFEVI
-1143 SCPPYETPYT
+1143 SCPTLETDYT

-1164 WPESPFGQ
+1164 WPESPFGH

-1211 PEDRNFNATTV
+1211 PDDPNFNATTV
-1222 TDKDGEWTFTIT
+1222 TDKDGGWTFTIT
-1234 PANMEAPTGVTGVAA
+1234 PADMKAPTGVTGVAA
-1249 TKTNPTK
+1249 TKEHPTT

-1310 DTSNPAQ
+1310 DTSSPAQ
-1317 VTVAAY
+1317 VTVKAY
-1323 RCVDHEF
+1323 QCVEHVYGET
-1330 GQQLVSD
+1330 LVSD
-1337 ETNHWYQCTVC
+1337 ETSHWYQCTVC

-1360 DAKFD
+1360 DKKFD
-1365 DNGHW
+1365 GNGHW

-1405 GAAAH
+1405 GETAH
-1410 ELTTKNNTTEHWQE
+1410 ELTSKYDTAGHWQE
-1424 CECGYKTGETAHSTE
+1424 CECGYATDKADHSMERKSSADGHWDACACGYKTDVAAHAWTDKFDTQNHWQECSGCGYKTGETAHS
-1439 SKYSAD
+1439 
-1445 GHWEECACG
+1445 
-1454 YKTDVKAHTL
+1454 
-1464 ASGHDTTSHWK
+1464 
-1475 YCTCGYQTD
+1475 
-1484 VAAHELTN
+1484 LT
-1492 KNDAA
+1492 KN
-1497 EHWQE
+1497 
-1502 CAVCGYA
+1502 V
-1509 TAKTAHDMQ
+1509 
-1518 NKSDESQ
+1518 
-1525 HWQECACGYKLGAAA
+1525 
-1540 HTWTDKYDTQNH
+1540 
-1552 WQECGSCGYKKDVT
+1552 
-1566 AHTLVKQTN
+1566 N

-1581 KCESCEYK
+1581 KCESCGYK

-1602 TAQAVCE
+1602 TAKAVGS
-1609 VCGVSYGEKAAH
+1609 VCGEAYGELAAH
-1621 VADSNYKYNGEGH
+1621 VADSTYRYNADGH

-1639 TCGTPMSDQEAHTGG
+1639 TCGTPMSNQEAHTGG
-1654 TADCQHQAVCDV
+1654 TADCQHKAVCDV
-1666 CRQPYGEL
+1666 CGQPYGEL
-1674 DANTHT
+1674 DASNHT

-1711 NDESVCSEC
+1711 NDESVCTEC

-1771 EECTACGDKRSEGTV
+1771 EECTACGNKRSESTE

-1866 LQTLAPGKYTMTVM
+1866 LRTLAPGKYTMTVM

-1899 KTADAG
+1899 KTTDAG

>member
-1 MAAMSTEKWKGL
+1 
-13 VYCTMRDSGGS
+13 
-24 AAKRKSNQYDE
+24 
-35 EGNTMWKKRLVS
+35 MWKKRLVS

-53 LAVSLLPTAAWAYSV
+53 LAVSLLPTTAWAYPAD
-68 GTLDDLKRQLS
+68 TLAELKSQLS
-79 YGETRTITVTGTIE
+79 KGGTRTIPVTGTIE
-93 VTETLVIPAKANITI
+93 VTETLVIPAEAKITI
-108 TGGGTLKR
+108 SGGTLKR
-116 AASFTSGRMFRFD
+116 ADSFTSGCMFRLNSTIGAYD
-129 SSVGIYERNKA
+129 RNKA
-140 RLTLENITVD
+140 SLTLEKITVD
-150 GGSVKASDPA
+150 GGGVKASEPA
-160 FSLSMNAFL
+160 FSLGSNAFL
-169 TLKAGAV
+169 TLKDGAV

-184 AYEGTVYV
+184 PYEGTVYV

-203 VIRNNTTAGHGG
+203 VIRNNTTAGNGG
-215 GVNCSAGSFIMRGGT
+215 GVNCGAGSFIMRGGT

-235 AAKGGGV
+235 AAKGGGGV

-264 DRTGKNSTGVIRI
+264 DRTGGDKNGVIRI
-277 EKNKLSDGTTNNVG
+277 ENNTLSDGTNNNVCVG
-291 VCLYSKSYGNIDTS
+291 LYSKSYGNIDTS

-338 YPAMQA
+338 NSTMQA
-344 AFHSD
+344 AFRSD
-349 NAAYVLTS
+349 NGAYALTS
-357 GSDGLWLKGAED
+357 GSGGLWMKGAKD
-369 GTHTHCVCVGHYAAD
+369 GAHTHCVCVGHYAAD
-384 SSHFTHNGKTAWTG
+384 SSHFTHNDKTAWTG
-398 VSSLKAITTA
+398 VSSLKAITEA

-441 GHSIIGKNN
+441 GHSIIGKNSN
-450 NARSMIEVNSGVTF
+450 ERSMIEVNSGVTF

-471 TGTVTHGEDRWGKQT
+471 TGKVTHGEDRWGKQT

-539 NTAGLKKQSGY
+539 NTAGLKKESGY

-610 TYSNSADYG
+610 TSSYSADYG

-632 NGTISDNTVIPFSD
+632 NGTISDNTVVPFSD
-646 DGTQGG
+646 NGTQGG

-662 MENGTLTGNKAL
+662 MENGTLTRNKAL

-680 DGLGDA
+680 DGLGDK

-735 SIGTTSSSKVEIHDN
+735 SIGTTSSSKVKIYNN

-769 NNVKLT
+769 NNVYLN
-775 GQVKIY
+775 GQAMIY
-781 DNTSTASSYI
+781 DNTSTASSYT

-797 YVGDGFTFSAAG
+797 YVGDGFTFYATG
-809 LSLDVERDGACIG
+809 LNTERQDIG

-866 QFKAIIHLGEGMKV
+866 QYKATIHLGEGMKV
-880 SVNKYGGV
+880 SVKPNGGV

-943 LSGYDS
+943 LSGRDS

-954 LELTLPDATA
+954 LELTLPNATA
-964 KDAPEAPTGLGV
+964 KDTPAAPTGLAGT
-976 RMPYESDTAYGFIT
+976 MPYESDTAYGFIT
-990 GTSSLMEYSKDG
+990 GTTKDMEYRKDG
-1002 TTWTRCSYGTTRVPL
+1002 DTEWTRCSYYGNTTKVPL
-1017 DKKSANSPIYK
+1017 DKRSANSEIYV

-1041 QKVSEATTV
+1041 QKVSEATAV

-1069 YRNRGYFVFEGDID
+1069 YRNRGYFVFEGDPD
-1083 YYDAHYKTVQGNRV
+1083 YYKAHYITVEGT
-1097 YDAPGTYTVKV
+1097 YIHTKAGTYTVKV

-1116 KDGTT
+1116 VGGTT
-1121 DPVTLTVTIA
+1121 EPVTLTVTIA
-1131 RRTATASDFEVI
+1131 RRTATASDFKYDA
-1143 SCPPYETPYT
+1143 CPPYETPYS
-1153 GKAQTY
+1153 GEAQTY
-1159 EMRFA
+1159 ENVRFKKLDA
-1164 WPESPFGQ
+1164 IHGDP
-1172 RLKFA
+1172 LAFA
-1177 NPDNKLTLKYK
+1177 NSNNKLTLKYK
-1188 VEETGKFVTE
+1188 VGDTNTFVTE
-1198 PIDVGTYTLYIDV
+1198 PVDVGTYTLYIDV
-1211 PEDRNFNATTV
+1211 PDDPNFNATEV
-1222 TDKDGEWTFTIT
+1222 TSDRWTFTIT
-1234 PANMEAPTGVTGVAA
+1234 PADMKAPTGVTGVAA
-1249 TKTNPTK
+1249 TKEHPTK

-1271 GSETWITATGNTVDV
+1271 GSDTWTAATGNTVDV

-1310 DTSNPAQ
+1310 DTSSPAQ
-1317 VTVAAY
+1317 VTVKAY
-1323 RCVDHEF
+1323 QCVEHVYGET
-1330 GQQLVSD
+1330 LVSD
-1337 ETNHWYQCTVC
+1337 EANHWYQCTVC

-1360 DAKFD
+1360 NKKFD
-1365 DNGHW
+1365 GNGHW

-1379 HHDKHSLTAKHNESQ
+1379 HHDEHSLTTKH
-1394 HWQECVCGYKT
+1394 
-1405 GAAAH
+1405 
-1410 ELTTKNNTTEHWQE
+1410 
-1424 CECGYKTGETAHSTE
+1424 
-1439 SKYSAD
+1439 
-1445 GHWEECACG
+1445 
-1454 YKTDVKAHTL
+1454 
-1464 ASGHDTTSHWK
+1464 
-1475 YCTCGYQTD
+1475 
-1484 VAAHELTN
+1484 
-1492 KNDAA
+1492 
-1497 EHWQE
+1497 
-1502 CAVCGYA
+1502 
-1509 TAKTAHDMQ
+1509 
-1518 NKSDESQ
+1518 DESQ
-1525 HWQECACGYKLGAAA
+1525 HWQECACGYATDKTDHSMEGKSSADGHWDACACGYKTDVAA
-1540 HTWTDKYDTQNH
+1540 HAWTDKFDTQNH
-1552 WQECGSCGYKKDVT
+1552 WQECSGCGYQKDVT
-1566 AHTLVKQTN
+1566 AHSLTKNVN

-1581 KCESCEYK
+1581 KCESCGYK

-1602 TAQAVCE
+1602 TAKAVCS
-1609 VCGVSYGEKAAH
+1609 VCGEAYGELAAH
-1621 VADSNYKYNGEGH
+1621 VVDSNYKYNGEGH

-1639 TCGTPMSDQEAHTGG
+1639 TCGTPMSNQEAHTGG
-1654 TADCQHQAVCDV
+1654 TADCQHKAVCDV
-1666 CRQPYGEL
+1666 CGQPYGEIN
-1674 DANTHT
+1674 ASNHT

-1711 NDESVCSEC
+1711 NDESVCTEC

-1771 EECTACGDKRSEGTV
+1771 EECTACGDKRSEGTE

>member
-1 MAAMSTEKWKGL
+1 
-13 VYCTMRDSGGS
+13 
-24 AAKRKSNQYDE
+24 
-35 EGNTMWKKRLVS
+35 MWKKRLVS

-53 LAVSLLPTAAWAYSV
+53 LAVSLLPTTAWAWSYSV
-68 GTLDDLKRQLS
+68 DTFNELKTQLGKG
-79 YGETRTITVTGTIE
+79 GERTIEVTGTIE
-93 VTETLVIPAKANITI
+93 VTETLVIPEKANITI
-108 TGGGTLKR
+108 TGGTLKR
-116 AASFTSGRMFRFD
+116 AESFTSGRMFRLN
-129 SSVGIYERNKA
+129 SSFGALESNKA

-150 GGSVKASDPA
+150 GNNVKASEPVV
-160 FSLSMNAFL
+160 SLSSNGFL
-169 TLKAGAV
+169 TLKDGAV
-176 IQNHVCTS
+176 IQNHVNTGT
-184 AYEGTVYV
+184 YEGTVYV

-203 VIRNNTTAGHGG
+203 VIRNNATAGYGG
-215 GVNCSAGSFIMRGGT
+215 GVYCDAGSFIMHGGT

-235 AAKGGGV
+235 AARGGGGV

-277 EKNKLSDGTTNNVG
+277 ENNTLSDGTANNVG

-349 NAAYVLTS
+349 NAAYALTS
-357 GSDGLWLKGAED
+357 GSGGLWMKGAKD
-369 GTHTHCVCVGHYAAD
+369 GAHTHCVCVGHYAAD
-384 SSHFTHNGKTAWTG
+384 SSHFTHNDKTAWTG
-398 VSSLKAITTA
+398 VSSLKAITEA

-441 GHSIIGKNN
+441 GHSIIGKNSN
-450 NARSMIEVNSGVTF
+450 ERSMIEVNSGVTF

-471 TGTVTHGEDRWGKQT
+471 TGKVTHGEDRWGKQT

-512 GNFCNDSAGGVAITS
+512 GNASGNGSGVTVS
-527 GTFNMYGGTITG
+527 GGTFNMYGGKITG
-539 NTAGLKKQSGY
+539 NSADIKDSSY
-550 GAGGGVFVDMRGTF
+550 GGGGGVYVDRNGKF
-564 NLYRGEI
+564 NLYKGEI
-571 SDNTAVFQGGGGVYV
+571 SDNTASRQGGGGVINWG
-586 YTTGKFTMYDGTI
+586 TFTMYDGLI
-599 TRNTVTLLGES
+599 TRNTVTLIGKS
-610 TYSNSADYG
+610 TYENSADYG
-619 GGGVLNKGTFIME
+619 GGGVLNRGTFTMK
-632 NGTISDNTVIPFSD
+632 NGTISDNTVVPFSD

-652 GGVYNTGTFT
+652 GGVYNARGTFT
-662 MENGTLTGNKAL
+662 MENGTITRNQAL
-674 NYKDRT
+674 NYTDSRT
-680 DGLGDA
+680 DAAADK

-701 TARIANGTITEN
+701 TAKIENATITEN
-713 ISSARSNGYDG
+713 ISSARRDGKNG

-735 SIGTTSSSKVEIHDN
+735 YIGTTSSSKVEIIDN
-750 EAKLGSDELSGGG
+750 EARLGSDELSGGG

-781 DNTSTASSYI
+781 DNTSTASSHPD
-791 NKDDNL
+791 KDDNL
-797 YVGDGFTFSAAG
+797 YVGYDNYRNNFTFSAAG
-809 LSLDVERDGACIG
+809 LKLTGKEHIG
-822 VTTKNYPYS
+822 ITTQATYAKVQ
-831 KIRITNDNAKA
+831 ITNDNANA
-842 GLFFSDKDGLEVVS
+842 AYFYPDSNDYQIVS
-856 DSGYLYVREA
+856 ENDRLYRREA
-866 QFKAIIHLGEGMKV
+866 QFKATIHLGEGMKV
-880 SVNKYGGV
+880 GKPGTGGE

-902 NIPYFEIAPDG
+902 TVPDFTIVPDG
-913 DHYLP
+913 DYYFP
-918 KSYKDA
+918 ENYADTVNA
-924 IKDMNSP
+924 MNNP
-931 LSASW
+931 LSAKRN
-936 YSNTRVQ
+936 SNTQVS
-943 LSGYDS
+943 LTGYGN
-949 KLTKE
+949 KLKAE
-954 LELTLPDATA
+954 LELALPNATA
-964 KDAPEAPTGLGV
+964 KDTPAAPTGLAGT
-976 RMPYESDTAYGFIT
+976 MPKKSDTAYGFIT

-1017 DKKSANSPIYK
+1017 NKRSVNSEIYV

-1069 YRNRGYFVFEGDID
+1069 YRNRGYFVFEGNID
-1083 YYDAHYKTVQGNRV
+1083 YYDAHYKTVQGDRV

-1116 KDGTT
+1116 EDGTT

-1131 RRTATASDFEVI
+1131 KRTATASDFEVI
-1143 SCPPYETPYT
+1143 SCPTLETDYT

-1164 WPESPFGQ
+1164 WPESPFGH

-1211 PEDRNFNATTV
+1211 PDDPNFNATTV
-1222 TDKDGEWTFTIT
+1222 TDKDGGWTFTIT
-1234 PANMEAPTGVTGVAA
+1234 PADMKAPTGVTGVAA

-1256 GQLTGLGTDMEYRVK
+1256 GQLTGLGTDMEYSKDGV
-1271 GSETWITATGNTVDV
+1271 TWTAATGNTVDV

-1310 DTSNPAQ
+1310 DTSSPAQ
-1317 VTVAAY
+1317 VTVKAY
-1323 RCVDHEF
+1323 QCVEHVYGET
-1330 GQQLVSD
+1330 LVSD
-1337 ETNHWYQCTVC
+1337 EANHWYQCTVC

-1360 DAKFD
+1360 DKKFD
-1365 DNGHW
+1365 GNGHW

-1405 GAAAH
+1405 GETAH
-1410 ELTTKNNTTEHWQE
+1410 ELTSKYDTAGHWQE
-1424 CECGYKTGETAHSTE
+1424 CECGYATDKTDHSME
-1439 SKYSAD
+1439 SKSSAD
-1445 GHWEECACG
+1445 GHWDACACG
-1454 YKTDVKAHTL
+1454 YKTDV
-1464 ASGHDTTSHWK
+1464 
-1475 YCTCGYQTD
+1475 
-1484 VAAHELTN
+1484 AAH
-1492 KNDAA
+1492 A
-1497 EHWQE
+1497 
-1502 CAVCGYA
+1502 
-1509 TAKTAHDMQ
+1509 
-1518 NKSDESQ
+1518 
-1525 HWQECACGYKLGAAA
+1525 
-1540 HTWTDKYDTQNH
+1540 WTDKFDTQNH
-1552 WQECGSCGYKKDVT
+1552 WQECSGCGYQKDVT
-1566 AHTLVKQTN
+1566 AHSLTKNVN

-1581 KCESCEYK
+1581 KCESCGYE

-1602 TAQAVCE
+1602 TAKAVCS
-1609 VCGVSYGEKAAH
+1609 VCGESYGELAAH

-1639 TCGTPMSDQEAHTGG
+1639 TCGTPMSNQEAHTGG
-1654 TADCQHQAVCDV
+1654 TADCQHKAVCDV
-1666 CRQPYGEL
+1666 CGQPYGEL
-1674 DANTHT
+1674 DASNHT

-1711 NDESVCSEC
+1711 NDESVCTEC

-1771 EECTACGDKRSEGTV
+1771 EECTACGNKRSEGTE

>member
-1 MAAMSTEKWKGL
+1 
-13 VYCTMRDSGGS
+13 
-24 AAKRKSNQYDE
+24 
-35 EGNTMWKKRLVS
+35 MWKKRLVS

-53 LAVSLLPTAAWAYSV
+53 LAVSLLPTAAWAWSV
-68 GTLDDLKRQLS
+68 DTFDELKRELS

-176 IQNHVCTS
+176 IQNHVNTGT
-184 AYEGTVYV
+184 YEGTVYV

-203 VIRNNTTAGHGG
+203 VIRNNTTAGYGG
-215 GVNCSAGSFIMRGGT
+215 GVYCDAGSFIMHGGT

-235 AAKGGGV
+235 AARGGGGV
-242 YSKSCPTDS
+242 YNKSYPYIQQDEA
-251 DSTTDQGKGFVIG
+251 QGSNYGFVIG
-264 DRTGKNSTGVIRI
+264 DRTGSDRRGVIRI
-277 EKNKLSDGTTNNVG
+277 ENNTLSDGTTNNVS
-291 VCLYSKSYGNIDTS
+291 VALFDSRYSSRTTDTS

-318 AKSYIGVSAE
+318 AKSYIGISAE

-349 NAAYVLTS
+349 NAAYALTS
-357 GSDGLWLKGAED
+357 GSGGLWMKGAED
-369 GTHTHCVCVGHYAAD
+369 GAHTHCVCVGHYAAD
-384 SSHFTHNGKTAWTG
+384 SRHFTHNDKTAWTG

-450 NARSMIEVNSGVTF
+450 NARSMIEVNSGATF

-471 TGTVTHGEDRWGKQT
+471 TGKVTHGEDRWGKQT
-486 TGRAVDIGYGSYS
+486 TGRGVDIGYGSSS

-539 NTAGLKKQSGY
+539 NTAGLRKQSGY
-550 GAGGGVFVDMRGTF
+550 GAGGGVYVDMRGTF

-571 SDNTAVFQGGGGVYV
+571 SDNTAVYQGGGGVYV
-586 YTTGKFTMYDGTI
+586 YNTGKFTMHDGLI

-610 TYSNSADYG
+610 TSSYSADYG

-632 NGTISDNTVIPFSD
+632 NGTISDNTVVPFAD
-646 DGTQGG
+646 NGTQGG
-652 GGVYNTGTFT
+652 GGVFNTGTFT

-701 TARIANGTITEN
+701 TAKIENGIIKDN
-713 ISSARSNGYDG
+713 ISSARSNGLDG

-735 SIGTTSSSKVEIHDN
+735 YIGTTSSSVVEIIDN

-769 NNVKLT
+769 NNVYLN
-775 GQVKIY
+775 GQAMIY
-781 DNTSTASSYI
+781 DNTSTASSHPD
-791 NKDDNL
+791 KDDNL

-809 LSLDVERDGACIG
+809 LKLTEDLVGI
-822 VTTKNYPYS
+822 TTQATYAKVQ
-831 KIRITNDNAKA
+831 ITNDNANA
-842 GLFFSDKDGLEVVS
+842 AYFYPDSNDYQIVS
-856 DSGYLYVREA
+856 ENGKLYRREA
-866 QFKAIIHLGEGMKV
+866 QYPVTIHLGEGMKV
-880 SVNKYGGV
+880 SKPGTGGE
-888 LSEDGKTL
+888 LSADGKTL

-902 NIPYFEIAPDG
+902 TVPDFTIVPDG
-913 DHYLP
+913 DYYFP
-918 KSYKDA
+918 ESYKDA

-931 LSASW
+931 LSAKRN
-936 YSNTRVQ
+936 SNTQVS
-943 LSGYDS
+943 LTGYGN
-949 KLTKE
+949 KLKAE
-954 LELTLPDATA
+954 LELTLPNATA
-964 KDAPEAPTGLGV
+964 KDAPEAPTGLAGT
-976 RMPYESDTAYGFIT
+976 MPYKSDTAYGFIT

-1002 TTWTRCSYGTTRVPL
+1002 KTWTQCSYGTTRVPL
-1017 DKKSANSPIYK
+1017 DKRSANSEIYLN
-1028 DTVYYVRYRDTET
+1028 TVYYVRYRDTET
-1041 QKVSEATTV
+1041 QKASAATMV

-1069 YRNRGYFVFEGDID
+1069 YKNRGDFVFEGDID
-1083 YYDAHYKTVQGNRV
+1083 YYDAHYKTVQGDRV

-1116 KDGTT
+1116 EDGTT

-1143 SCPPYETPYT
+1143 SCPTLETDYT

-1164 WPESPFGQ
+1164 WPESPFGH

-1211 PEDRNFNATTV
+1211 PDDPNFNATTV
-1222 TDKDGEWTFTIT
+1222 TDKEGGWTFTIT
-1234 PANMEAPTGVTGVAA
+1234 PADMKAPTGVTGVAA
-1249 TKTNPTK
+1249 TKEHPTT
-1256 GQLTGLGTDMEYRVK
+1256 GQLAGLGTDMEYSKDGV
-1271 GSETWITATGNTVDV
+1271 TWTAAIGNTVDV

-1310 DTSNPAQ
+1310 DTSSPAQ
-1317 VTVAAY
+1317 VTVKAY
-1323 RCVDHEF
+1323 QCVEHVYGET
-1330 GQQLVSD
+1330 LVGD
-1337 ETNHWYQCTVC
+1337 ETSHWHQCTVC

-1360 DAKFD
+1360 DKKFD
-1365 DNGHW
+1365 GNGHW

-1405 GAAAH
+1405 GETAH
-1410 ELTTKNNTTEHWQE
+1410 ELTSQYDTAGHWQG
-1424 CECGYKTGETAHSTE
+1424 CECGYATDKTDHSME
-1439 SKYSAD
+1439 RKSSAD
-1445 GHWEECACG
+1445 GHWGACACG
-1454 YKTDVKAHTL
+1454 YKTDV
-1464 ASGHDTTSHWK
+1464 
-1475 YCTCGYQTD
+1475 
-1484 VAAHELTN
+1484 AAH
-1492 KNDAA
+1492 A
-1497 EHWQE
+1497 
-1502 CAVCGYA
+1502 
-1509 TAKTAHDMQ
+1509 
-1518 NKSDESQ
+1518 
-1525 HWQECACGYKLGAAA
+1525 
-1540 HTWTDKYDTQNH
+1540 WTDKFDTQNH
-1552 WQECGSCGYKKDVT
+1552 WQECSGCGYQKDVT
-1566 AHTLVKQTN
+1566 AHSLTKNVN

-1581 KCESCEYK
+1581 KCESCGYK
-1589 TEWENHTGGTATC
+1589 TEWENHTGA
-1602 TAQAVCE
+1602 
-1609 VCGVSYGEKAAH
+1609 YRYN
-1621 VADSNYKYNGEGH
+1621 ADGH

-1639 TCGTPMSDQEAHTGG
+1639 TCGTPMSNQEAHTGG
-1654 TADCQHQAVCDV
+1654 TADCQHKAVCDV
-1666 CRQPYGEL
+1666 CRQSYGEIN
-1674 DANTHT
+1674 ASNHT
-1680 GGIRWVQTAET
+1680 GGIRWAQTAET

-1711 NDESVCSEC
+1711 NDESVCTEC

-1771 EECTACGDKRSEGTV
+1771 EECTVCGDKRSEGTE

-1856 GTEIYLKAAY
+1856 GTEIYLKAVY

-1899 KTADAG
+1899 KTADVG

>member
-1 MAAMSTEKWKGL
+1 
-13 VYCTMRDSGGS
+13 
-24 AAKRKSNQYDE
+24 
-35 EGNTMWKKRLVS
+35 MWKKRLVS

-53 LAVSLLPTAAWAYSV
+53 LAVSLLPTTAWAVNNADSLSELEMYLKWS
-68 GTLDDLKRQLS
+68 GTK
-79 YGETRTITVTGTIE
+79 TIEVTGTIE
-93 VTETLVIPAKANITI
+93 VTEPLVIPKTANITI

-116 AASFTSGRMFRFD
+116 AASFTDGYMFDIQGAAIGSG
-129 SSVGIYERNKA
+129 SKHEA
-140 RLTLENITVD
+140 RLTLENIKVD
-150 GGSVKASDPA
+150 GGRVPA
-160 FSLSMNAFL
+160 KYGAFKLDGQGDFL
-169 TLKAGAV
+169 TLEDGAI
-176 IQNHVCTS
+176 IQNHVVTGTS
-184 AYEGTVYV
+184 GGTVDV
-192 AGGVL
+192 FSGVL
-197 TMEAGS
+197 TTETGS
-203 VIRNNTTAGHGG
+203 VIQNNTTAGYGG
-215 GVNCSAGSFIMRGGT
+215 GVYCAPSNGYYGSFLMHGGK

-235 AAKGGGV
+235 AAKGGGGV
-242 YSKSCPTDS
+242 YNESYPKNNDKSTEV
-251 DSTTDQGKGFVIG
+251 GKGFVIG
-264 DRTGKNSTGVIRI
+264 DYLENKHGVIRI
-277 EKNKLSDGTTNNVG
+277 EGNKLTDGTANNVY
-291 VCLYSKSYGNIDTS
+291 VCFYSKSYGINTADTS
-305 ANPCAVQ
+305 ANPCAMQ
-312 YGTFDA
+312 SGTFDVD
-318 AKSYIGVSAE
+318 KSYIGVSAE
-328 IVPSLVVKHT
+328 MTHSLVAKHT
-338 YPAMQA
+338 NSYAQA
-344 AFHSD
+344 NFHSD
-349 NAAYVLTS
+349 STAYKLEKNS
-357 GSDGLWLKGAED
+357 GLWLESAD
-369 GTHTHCVCVGHYAAD
+369 THTHCVCGGHYSTD
-384 SSHFTHNGKTAWTG
+384 SNHSTHKELEWTG

-408 GNYYLLNDVEVEFNN
+408 GNYYLLNDVEVENRA
-423 SISDYVWQPVSG
+423 SGDGWQPENG

-441 GHSIIGKNN
+441 GHSIISKNN

-471 TGTVTHGEDRWGKQT
+471 TGKVTHGENNRGKA

-571 SDNTAVFQGGGGVYV
+571 SDNTAVYQGGGGVYV
-586 YTTGKFTMYDGTI
+586 YNTGKFTMHDGLI

-610 TYSNSADYG
+610 TSSYSADYADYG

-632 NGTISDNTVIPFSD
+632 KGTISDNTVVPFAD
-646 DGTQGG
+646 NGTQGG
-652 GGVYNTGTFT
+652 GGVFNTGTFT

-674 NYKDRT
+674 NYTDPRT
-680 DGLGDA
+680 AEAADK

-701 TARIANGTITEN
+701 TAKIENAVITEN

-735 SIGTTSSSKVEIHDN
+735 YIGTTSSSKVEIHDN

-769 NNVKLT
+769 NNVKLI

-781 DNTSTASSYI
+781 DNTSTIDNSTNK

-797 YVGDGFTFSAAG
+797 YVGDGFTFYATG
-809 LSLDVERDGACIG
+809 LNTERQDIG

-856 DSGYLYVREA
+856 DNGYLYVREA
-866 QFKAIIHLGEGMKV
+866 QYKATIHLGEGMKV
-880 SVNKYGGV
+880 SVKPNGGV

-902 NIPYFEIAPDG
+902 YIPYFEIAPDG
-913 DHYLP
+913 DYYFP
-918 KSYKDA
+918 ESYKDA
-924 IKDMNSP
+924 VLAVNST
-931 LSASW
+931 LGVSRM
-936 YSNTRVQ
+936 SNTRVQ
-943 LSGYDS
+943 ISGNNY
-949 KLTKE
+949 KLKDK
-954 LELTLPDATA
+954 LELTLPGATA
-964 KDAPEAPTGLGV
+964 KDAPGAPTGLAGQK
-976 RMPYESDTAYGFIT
+976 PEENNTAYGFIT
-990 GTSSLMEYSKDG
+990 GTTRDMEYSKDG
-1002 TTWTRCSYGTTRVPL
+1002 VTWTQCSYGTTRVPL
-1017 DKKSANSPIYK
+1017 DKRSANSPIYK

-1069 YRNRGYFVFEGDID
+1069 YRNRYYFIFEGDID
-1083 YYDAHYKTVQGNRV
+1083 YYDAHYKTVQGSRTYCN
-1097 YDAPGTYTVKV
+1097 PGTYTVKV

-1121 DPVTLTVTIA
+1121 EPVTLTVTIA
-1131 RRTATASDFEVI
+1131 KRTATASDFEVI
-1143 SCPPYETPYT
+1143 SYPTYETDYT

-1159 EMRFA
+1159 EIRFA
-1164 WPESPFGQ
+1164 WPESPWGH
-1172 RLKFA
+1172 RLAFA
-1177 NPDNKLTLKYK
+1177 NSNNKLTLKYK
-1188 VEETGKFVTE
+1188 VGDTNTFVTE
-1198 PIDVGTYTLYIDV
+1198 PVDVGTYTLYIDV
-1211 PEDRNFNATTV
+1211 PDDPNFNATTV
-1222 TDKDGEWTFTIT
+1222 TDKDGGWTFTIT
-1234 PANMEAPTGVTGVAA
+1234 PADMKAPTGVTGVAA
-1249 TKTNPTK
+1249 TKEHPTT

-1271 GSETWITATGNTVDV
+1271 GSETWTAATGNTVDV

-1310 DTSNPAQ
+1310 DTSSPAQ
-1317 VTVAAY
+1317 VTVKAY
-1323 RCVDHEF
+1323 QCVEHVYGET
-1330 GQQLVSD
+1330 LVSD
-1337 ETNHWYQCTVC
+1337 ETSHWHQCTVC

-1360 DAKFD
+1360 DKKFD
-1365 DNGHW
+1365 GNGHW

-1379 HHDKHSLTAKHNESQ
+1379 HHDEHSLTAKHNESQ

-1405 GAAAH
+1405 GETAH
-1410 ELTTKNNTTEHWQE
+1410 ELTSKYDTAGHWQE
-1424 CECGYKTGETAHSTE
+1424 CECGYATNKTDHSME
-1439 SKYSAD
+1439 GKSSAD
-1445 GHWEECACG
+1445 GHWDACACG
-1454 YKTDVKAHTL
+1454 YKTDV
-1464 ASGHDTTSHWK
+1464 
-1475 YCTCGYQTD
+1475 
-1484 VAAHELTN
+1484 AAH
-1492 KNDAA
+1492 A
-1497 EHWQE
+1497 
-1502 CAVCGYA
+1502 
-1509 TAKTAHDMQ
+1509 
-1518 NKSDESQ
+1518 
-1525 HWQECACGYKLGAAA
+1525 
-1540 HTWTDKYDTQNH
+1540 WTDKFDTQNH
-1552 WQECGSCGYKKDVT
+1552 WQECSGCGYKTGVT
-1566 AHTLVKQTN
+1566 AHSLTKNVN

-1581 KCESCEYK
+1581 KCESCGYK

-1602 TAQAVCE
+1602 TAKAVCS
-1609 VCGVSYGEKAAH
+1609 VCGESYGELAAH
-1621 VADSNYKYNGEGH
+1621 VADSTYKYNGEGH

-1639 TCGTPMSDQEAHTGG
+1639 TCGTPMSTQEAHTGG
-1654 TADCQHQAVCDV
+1654 TADCQHKAVCDV
-1666 CRQPYGEL
+1666 CGQPYGEL
-1674 DANTHT
+1674 DASNHT
-1680 GGIRWVQTAET
+1680 GGTRWVQTAET

-1703 GAEANHSW
+1703 SAEANHSW
-1711 NDESVCSEC
+1711 NDGSVCTEC

-1771 EECTACGDKRSEGTV
+1771 EECTACGNKRSEGTE

-1910 AMALSSYTGT
+1910 TMALSSYTGT